1 MIKGTRFFSRRL
13 LPLLLAAV
21 MLLGMLPAL
30 TLPVLALPVLAEDPP
45 ASQKLTNTTDTVV
58 TYQGAVGTGR
68 APSLVVDG
76 DTSHNDNKYFV
87 VGNDQTQ
94 EKNETNPANPTYWIQ
109 LDLGKKYSL
118 TEMKL
123 FVYHGRALKNLVVLA
138 SDSSTFDTYRII
150 WNADKENFFGLGTG
164 DKEQFPNATV
174 AGDTITLAAPTEA
187 QYVRILNNGHTAGAG
202 QGAHYFEIEVY
213 GTEHTGGAPETRLY
227 NVAADCNVI
236 VNKWGGGSDRPNSW
250 LTDGIKDNAKYI
262 EVCKDKAQD
271 MNAPSYAQIDLGN
284 IYPVSKVNFWN
295 YWDDGRTL
303 KDLHIILSTTEDF
316 RDGTTKEVY
325 NANWTAAQNGL
336 EVQIDSGPFT
346 ARYVRIWNDGHD
358 KGKGGHYIEV
368 EVWSTEEK
376 KDPLPVPYQFRDV
389 LTIPTYEY
397 QGKTP
402 NNVTHPDV
410 LDFTLVNGA
419 GGTPLGTW
427 GGHRFWMAVT
437 PNQEGNSQFENPC
450 LVWSDDGKI
459 WSAEGIPNPLSVVER
474 EPDGT
479 HNCDNDVIYD
489 PVSNELWV
497 YYVWEQD
504 AQNYGQIGT
513 SNFKPSILRC
523 IRVAATQG
531 GSGFTYAVQKDAG
544 QENPYTDLVTSTY
557 HYDMQSP
564 AVVRRDANTWLMWSN
579 NSDQGV
585 APTGWNNQNGFVE
598 LRRST
603 NGTEWGEA
611 KSLKPTLVLQN
622 DWIPWHLD
630 VQWIPNVGAD
640 GSGEYWALICAYPK
654 GGGSNHT
661 DLFFAKSADG
671 ELWTTY
677 PNPILSPR
685 SGQWDQN
692 FIYRSSFTYD
702 ADGKLSVWYSGGK
715 EQPGNHWRIAYTEFE
730 NFLTDTLPTLGA
742 PYTPGTPTPPPAGED
757 GWVSVPASDDTNIHF
772 DGAWTYE
779 APNRFAGAEGSTAT
793 LYFYGSGI
801 RYYAQ
806 YETNFGEVEV
816 QIDDGTPETY
826 DLHRNAPGAMDNKIL
841 ERELEAGYHRITI
854 KRKHGGGLD
863 SGVIDLN
870 KFEVRYDT
878 SATISNHLY
887 GVSPTE
893 KTLWVDDTLQIS
905 ALVPFNATDKTV
917 TYTSSDTGKATVT
930 ATGLVTALTAGNVT
944 ITVKA
949 GQSEKTVAL
958 TIRSLEAG
966 ELRMTVDKDNPLFLH
981 GLYKYDGTG
990 YPANGLAGPL
1000 QGGKSIQGFWTALTG
1015 TDETGWKGPTVQAG
1029 NKTIH
1034 HAILIHA
1041 SGTVEGS
1048 AANKQWYLDRI
1059 AETKNDN
1066 IPFFLMVSNSHT
1078 GTFLDLD
1085 WLDGIYEQNENM
1097 MGVVFSENHNARISE
1112 RDRRITYMDALVKQA
1127 AKWGGYVINCD
1138 MNDAPKD
1145 SGGSDHGGTL
1155 EYFLNNETLYQTLKK
1170 YSQNYILLAKT
1181 TSAWSNVSYNS
1192 HESVALGAWLD
1203 GLCGNWGSLIDSWM
1217 WFIEGYGP
1225 QWGANTFS
1233 VQGGPEECRGP
1244 VSMPELLFAM
1254 RMVQQARTGATV
1266 FTFEHPDHAEAV
1278 GDNEGAKTYFTP
1290 NYKYSIAKAMEYMRD
1305 YAIPTREQVMQNT
1318 KVFYASSGGTL
1329 NKLGSNAANRLLD
1342 PLYGDSGS
1350 SGPNKGKNNGTT
1362 MMTYSTG
1369 RYSTIPSLPKMAQD
1383 PTGKDI
1389 LRMADVQALGG
1400 AAGIQNYFNAR
1411 YPQRYNGTGYA
1422 HYDELTKSWLTYN
1435 SNWFFDTRENSALHS
1450 KQNVSFQLTQNSF
1463 GANIEFEPYSML
1475 LVDEA
1480 QAGTLQFRFNNYW
1493 VDKNPI
1499 WEGYVKGTTPTWDS
1513 DNNRLMYNYLKDSYA
1528 QNTAHGES
1536 TWRKA
1541 TITISGLGAEP
1552 TLALTSSL
1560 AGQSK
1565 QIQTAFDAAA
1575 GTYTITLDGN
1585 GYQEFSLTN
1594 LVPAQ
1599 APAENWVSVPSRVNG
1614 NQLSPHIQFEEGWVV
1629 DKLDQEDPSSYTK
1642 GAQASL
1648 VFYGTGVRYF
1658 AQKDTNFGT
1667 AIVRLYRHNPSG
1679 EPILVETSEVDLNG
1693 EAAPA
1698 AKVYE
1703 KTGLTPD
1710 VYLISVEP
1718 KEGWNNADKNVI
1730 DLQKFEVNQTAIETV
1745 PTRVW
1750 SVEADP
1756 ASITVGGTSTLKTRL
1771 NFNAA
1776 VTAVSYAPSPD
1787 GKVTIDGNTV
1797 NGAARGTV
1805 TITATAA
1812 GSSKTTTLTVTG
1824 GTAGN
1829 WVYVDSHSGQI
1840 QYTGNW
1846 VDETS
1851 TNHYEGSAKEAN
1863 DAPGATASLTFTGTG
1878 FRWIGQMDSNY
1889 GRAWI
1894 YVDDVLVAI
1903 GNANSSTNPY
1913 QFTILEL
1920 HGLENKQ
1927 HTVRLAAESNAPV
1940 QVDAFAYYTGT
1951 DLDETVSS
1959 VALEPSG
1966 LIRLGDGESKP
1977 VLAMAMNAERVV
1989 VFRDDFRFTLE
2000 NDTIAGLSGDGKPQK
2015 TVTGK
2020 MAGRTRLHVTLPE
2033 LNDKSATAEIVV
2045 TSTEPATTPRMLVD
2059 AEHPL
2064 LLVSLYAN
2072 TKHPAWWDNSGIP
2085 GVPMQGHNTME
2096 GVWSLIPEDL
2106 KPYTAIQLHADDYL
2120 GHAWGGTG
2128 NKENLQKF
2136 YEYHV
2141 AIAQEKGI
2149 NLYLTLMTGGVP
2161 INTFRNL
2168 IDMDWL
2174 NNLID
2179 NNSCIKGVVFAEN
2192 HHNGDTDAVAQLTAE
2207 YLELFS
2213 SKGIYLVLTDI
2224 DDANHRMEKWFENDT
2239 LFKTAQKHHKY
2250 LVINSKSTSSSGYN
2264 TVRSFA
2270 LGTWLSG
2277 LADNWGALTDA
2288 WAWYEIRYH
2297 KLFEPVMNTTYED
2310 VRRVYTFPETL
2321 FAMNMLQSYVN
2332 GGTVFNAEHPFYCTG
2347 VYDEASWVLKESIIP
2362 TMRYMI
2368 ANPAATRKQVKDE
2381 IKAVYH
2387 TDSYLPTNFAEG
2399 LYGTAQD
2406 NNLLQT
2412 SGRYRTLP
2420 VLSSKLSDAEASAFG
2435 RVLKSAD
2442 LADKINILNAQ
2453 YPELSTGDAFVETLL
2468 GGGAGQTGRR
2478 LLIMNSLFN
2487 ENKNQSATLTPTDAT
2502 FATSMGFTL
2511 TPHTY
2516 LIAHETADSIKIDL
2530 NNFRTDK
2537 DELWVPG
2544 ESENPDW
2551 TSFGNDWNGDHKDYV
2566 QDYMKYHI
2574 SNPKL
2579 DKDRDLRSTV
2589 ITLHTGERPTAV
2601 VTRNGG
2607 STKLADDKFYTET
2620 YENGIYT
2627 LTITHNGQ
2635 VNVTI
2640 RKGGAEPTP
2649 TVTDFRLTTDP
2660 SPLTSAGGKAML
2672 TLTGTNLPD
2681 GTKFYWGT
2689 NQAMLTS
2696 VDAEGSDAFRSAEV
2710 KLLENTGTDAVT
2722 YYFRYSLDGTTLA
2735 GELTATVPG
2744 TGGGTQPTEPSVTD
2758 YSVAPT
2764 ELPSNGGMITVT
2776 LAGTNLQNG
2785 IQIKVGTITAKTS
2798 GDAAEQTATLTLP
2811 ANYSSSSVSYTVQ
2824 YSLNGTDWFGGKTV
2838 RVSGHYTPP
2847 VGPVTPSVPT
2857 KPGVPERDPFPFTDV
2872 SRSSWYYDSVRAA
2885 WEKDLIDGVTRTLYK
2900 PDDTL
2905 TVAQAIKL
2913 SAALHQMLN
2922 NNGKVTL
2929 RNGSPYWYSSYVSYA
2944 VDNGII
2950 EKMYLDY
2957 TPAQMN
2963 TPVKRNEFV
2972 HIFYGAMSDYRQI
2985 NTVADNKIPDV
2996 ITTDTYA
3003 LEIYTFY
3010 RAGILTGSDKNGTF
3024 YPTNDIKRSEVAAI
3038 LSRMY
3043 DKTARKTVSLP

>member
-21 MLLGMLPAL
+21 MLLSMMPAL
-30 TLPVLALPVLAEDPP
+30 TLPVLAEEPPALTNVAQGKNVSIHGPTSGADRPASWLTDGITDSGKYVEISKDTEQNSTDPSYAQIDLGTSYDIAKVEFWNYWDDGRTLVGLVILASEKGTFAEDDRTVIFN
-45 ASQKLTNTTDTVV
+45 SDT
-58 TYQGAVGTGR
+58 
-68 APSLVVDG
+68 
-76 DTSHNDNKYFV
+76 
-87 VGNDQTQ
+87 
-94 EKNETNPANPTYWIQ
+94 
-109 LDLGKKYSL
+109 
-118 TEMKL
+118 
-123 FVYHGRALKNLVVLA
+123 
-138 SDSSTFDTYRII
+138 
-150 WNADKENFFGLGTG
+150 ENFFGFGVGTDASYKSVSAG
-164 DKEQFPNATV
+164 LSVEKEAR
-174 AGDTITLAAPTEA
+174 GR
-187 QYVRILNNGHTAGAG
+187 YVRVMNNGHDGGTPG
-202 QGAHYFEIEVY
+202 QKKHGGHYTEIKVY
-213 GTEHTGGAPETRLY
+213 GTEHTGAVTPPEPTLH
-227 NVAADCNVI
+227 NVAAGCNVI
-236 VNKWGGGSDRPNSW
+236 VNKWGGGNDRPNSW

-262 EVCKDKAQD
+262 EVCKDKAQNTSD
-271 MNAPSYAQIDLGN
+271 PSYAQIDLGN
-284 IYPVSKVNFWN
+284 EYPVSKVNFWN

-316 RDGTTKEVY
+316 QTGTTKEIY
-325 NANWTAAQNGL
+325 NDNWQATEAGL
-336 EVQIDSGPFT
+336 DVSVTDDPYN

-389 LTIPTYEY
+389 LKIPTYSY
-397 QGKTP
+397 TAQGGQTQKAEWDT
-402 NNVTHPDV
+402 THPDV
-410 LDFTLVNGA
+410 IDFAKTSKE
-419 GGTPLGTW
+419 GGKW
-427 GGHRFWMAVT
+427 GGYRYWMVLT
-437 PNQEGNSQFENPC
+437 PNQDGYSQYENPC
-450 LVWSDDGKI
+450 LAASNDGVN
-459 WSAEGIPNPLSVVER
+459 WVVPNGIENPLSGVKH
-474 EPDGT
+474 EPAGT
-479 HNCDNDVIYD
+479 HNCDTDLVYNPDSD
-489 PVSNELWV
+489 ELWV

-504 AQNYGQIGT
+504 SPAGT
-513 SNFKPSILRC
+513 PSNLRL
-523 IRVAATQG
+523 IRVKEKND
-531 GSGFTYAVQKDAG
+531 GF
-544 QENPYTDLVTSTY
+544 EITSTTDGKPY
-557 HYDMQSP
+557 ERLINSQYRYDMQSP
-564 AVVRRDANTWLMWSN
+564 AVVRRNANTWLMWSN
-579 NSDQGV
+579 NSDSDNSGNGWQSQV
-585 APTGWNNQNGFVE
+585 AFVE
-598 LRRST
+598 LYTSADGKNWT
-603 NGTEWGEA
+603 N
-611 KSLKPTLVLQN
+611 KQSLADTLVLKGA
-622 DWIPWHLD
+622 DGIASYIPWHLD
-630 VQWIPNVGAD
+630 VQWVESQNK
-640 GSGEYWALICAYPK
+640 YWGLFCAYPK
-654 GGGSNHT
+654 GGNT
-661 DLFFAKSADG
+661 NRTYLLFGTSEDG
-671 ELWTTY
+671 KTWLTY
-677 PNPILSPR
+677 PKPLLAPR
-685 SGQWDQN
+685 DNKWDNN
-692 FIYRSSFTYD
+692 FIYRSTFIYD
-702 ADGKLSVWYSGGK
+702 DASGTLQVWYSGGK
-715 EQPGNHWRIAYTEFE
+715 SGGWRIAYTEFE

-757 GWVSVPASDDTNIHF
+757 GWVSVLASDDTNIHF

-826 DLHRNAPGAMDNKIL
+826 DLHRDTAGAMDNKIL
-841 ERELEAGYHRITI
+841 EKELEAGYHRITI

-981 GLYKYDGTG
+981 GLYKYDGPG

-1015 TDETGWKGPTVQAG
+1015 TDETGWNGPTVQAG

-1097 MGVVFSENHNARISE
+1097 MGVVFSENHNAGISE

-1145 SGGSDHGGTL
+1145 TGSSDHGGTL

-1350 SGPNKGKNNGTT
+1350 SGPNKGKNNRTT

-1369 RYSTIPSLPKMAQD
+1369 RYGTIPSLPKLAQA

-1389 LRMADVQALGG
+1389 LTMTDVQALGG
-1400 AAGIQNYFNAR
+1400 ASGIQNYFNAR

-1528 QNTAHGES
+1528 QNTAHGEN

-1585 GYQEFSLTN
+1585 GYQEFTLTN

-1629 DKLDQEDPSSYTK
+1629 DKLNQEDPSSYTK

-1667 AIVRLYRHNPSG
+1667 AIVRLYRHSPSG
-1679 EPILVETSEVDLNG
+1679 EAILVETSEVDLNG
-1693 EAAPA
+1693 AAAPA

-1750 SVEADP
+1750 SVEANP

-1787 GKVTIDGNTV
+1787 GKVTIAGDTV
-1797 NGAARGTV
+1797 TGVARGTV

-1863 DAPGATASLTFTGTG
+1863 DAPSATASLTFTGTG

-1927 HTVRLAAESNAPV
+1927 HTVRLEAESNAPV

-2000 NDTIAGLSGDGKPQK
+2000 NDTIAGLSGDGKTQK

-2141 AIAQEKGI
+2141 AIAQKKGI

-2174 NNLID
+2174 NDLID

-2368 ANPAATRKQVKDE
+2368 ANPAATREQVKGE

-2589 ITLHTGERPTAV
+2589 ITLHTGERPAAV

-2607 STKLADDKFYTET
+2607 STKLADDNFYTEA
-2620 YENGIYT
+2620 YENGVYT

-2681 GTKFYWGT
+2681 GTKFHWGT
-2689 NQAMLTS
+2689 DQAMLTP
-2696 VDAEGSDAFRSAEV
+2696 VDAEGSDASRSAEV

-2776 LAGTNLQNG
+2776 LTGTNLQNG
-2785 IQIKVGTITAKTS
+2785 IQIKAGTITAKTS
-2798 GDAAEQTATLTLP
+2798 GDAAKQTATLTLP

-2838 RVSGHYTPP
+2838 RVSGRYTPP

-2929 RNGSPYWYSSYVSYA
+2929 RNGSPHWYSSYVSYA

-3038 LSRMY
+3038 LSRIY

>member
-30 TLPVLALPVLAEDPP
+30 TLPVLAEDPP
-45 ASQKLTNTTDTVV
+45 ALTNVAQGKNVSIHGPTSGADRPASWLTDGITDSGKYVEISKD
-58 TYQGAVGTGR
+58 TEQNRTD
-68 APSLVVDG
+68 PS
-76 DTSHNDNKYFV
+76 YA
-87 VGNDQTQ
+87 Q
-94 EKNETNPANPTYWIQ
+94 I
-109 LDLGKKYSL
+109 DLGASYDIAKVEFWNYWDD
-118 TEMKL
+118 
-123 FVYHGRALKNLVVLA
+123 GRTLIGLVILA
-138 SDSSTFDTYRII
+138 SEKGTFAEDDRTVIFNSDT
-150 WNADKENFFGLGTG
+150 ENFFGFGVGT
-164 DKEQFPNATV
+164 DASYKSV
-174 AGDTITLAAPTEA
+174 SAGLSVERAAMGR
-187 QYVRILNNGHTAGAG
+187 YVRVMNNGHDGGTPG
-202 QGAHYFEIEVY
+202 QKKHGGHYTEIKVY
-213 GTEHTGGAPETRLY
+213 GTEHTGTVTPPETTLH
-227 NVAADCNVI
+227 NVAAGCNVTL
-236 VNKWGGGSDRPNSW
+236 NKDIPGADRPASW

-284 IYPVSKVNFWN
+284 EYPVSKVNFWN
-295 YWDDGRTL
+295 YWSDGRTL

-316 RDGTTKEVY
+316 RDGTTKEIY
-325 NANWTAAQNGL
+325 NDNWQATASGL
-336 EVQIDSGPFT
+336 EAPVTDDPYN

-358 KGKGGHYIEV
+358 KGAKMGGHYIEV

-376 KDPLPVPYQFRDV
+376 KDPLPVPYQLRDV
-389 LTIPTYEY
+389 LKIPTYSY
-397 QGKTP
+397 TAQGGQTQKAEWDT
-402 NNVTHPDV
+402 THPDV
-410 LDFTLVNGA
+410 IDFAKTSKE
-419 GGTPLGTW
+419 GGKW
-427 GGHRFWMAVT
+427 GGYRYWMVLT
-437 PNQEGNSQFENPC
+437 PNQDGYSQYENPC
-450 LVWSDDGKI
+450 LAASNDGVN
-459 WSAEGIPNPLSVVER
+459 WVVPNGIENPLSGVKH
-474 EPDGT
+474 EPTGT
-479 HNCDNDVIYD
+479 HNCDTDLVYNPDSD
-489 PVSNELWV
+489 ELWV

-504 AQNYGQIGT
+504 SPAGT
-513 SNFKPSILRC
+513 PSNLRL
-523 IRVAATQG
+523 IRVKEDGNSFAI
-531 GSGFTYAVQKDAG
+531 
-544 QENPYTDLVTSTY
+544 TSTTDDKPY
-557 HYDMQSP
+557 ERLINSQYRYDMQSP
-564 AVVRRDANTWLMWSN
+564 AVVRRNANTWLMWSN
-579 NSDQGV
+579 NSDSNNSGNGWQSQV
-585 APTGWNNQNGFVE
+585 AFVE
-598 LRRST
+598 LYTST
-603 NGTEWGEA
+603 DGKNWTN
-611 KSLKPTLVLQN
+611 KQSLADTLVLKGA
-622 DWIPWHLD
+622 DGIASYIPWHLD
-630 VQWIPNVGAD
+630 VQWVESQNK
-640 GSGEYWALICAYPK
+640 YWGLFCAYPK
-654 GGGSNHT
+654 GGNT
-661 DLFFAKSADG
+661 NRTYLLFGTSEDG
-671 ELWTTY
+671 KTWTTY
-677 PNPILSPR
+677 QKPLLAPR
-685 SGQWDQN
+685 DNKWDNN
-692 FIYRSSFTYD
+692 FIYRSTFIYD
-702 ADGKLSVWYSGGK
+702 DASGTLQVWYSGGK
-715 EQPGNHWRIAYTEFE
+715 SGGWRIAYTEFE
-730 NFLTDTLPTLGA
+730 NFLTNTLPTLGE
-742 PYTPGTPTPPPAGED
+742 PYTPGTPTPPPASED

-816 QIDDGTPETY
+816 QIDDGTPETH
-826 DLHRNAPGAMDNKIL
+826 DLHRDKPGAMDNKIL
-841 ERELEAGYHRITI
+841 EKELEAGYHRITI

-887 GVSPTE
+887 GVSPTK

-917 TYTSSDTGKATVT
+917 TYTSSDTDKATVT
-930 ATGLVTALTAGNVT
+930 AAGLVTALTAGDVA

-981 GLYKYDGTG
+981 GLYKYDGKG

-1097 MGVVFSENHNARISE
+1097 MGVVFSENHNANISE

-1145 SGGSDHGGTL
+1145 TGSSDHGGTL

-1181 TSAWSNVSYNS
+1181 TSAWSYVSYNS

-1225 QWGANTFS
+1225 QWGDSTFD
-1233 VQGGPEECRGP
+1233 VFGGAEECRGP

-1369 RYSTIPSLPKMAQD
+1369 RYGTIPSLPKMAQD
-1383 PTGKDI
+1383 PTDKDI

-1435 SNWFFDTRENSALHS
+1435 SNWFFDTRESSALHS

-1463 GANIEFEPYSML
+1463 GANIEFAPYSML

-1513 DNNRLMYNYLKDSYA
+1513 DYNRLMYNYLKDSYA
-1528 QNTAHGES
+1528 QNTAHDES
-1536 TWRKA
+1536 TCRKA

-1585 GYQEFSLTN
+1585 GYQEFTLTN

-1599 APAENWVSVPSRVNG
+1599 APAENWVSVPSRVND

-1629 DKLDQEDPSSYTK
+1629 DKLNQEDPSSYTK

-1693 EAAPA
+1693 AAALA

-1730 DLQKFEVNQTAIETV
+1730 DLQKFEVDQTAIETV

-1750 SVEADP
+1750 SVEANP

-1776 VTAVSYAPSPD
+1776 DTAVSYAASPG
-1787 GKVTIDGNTV
+1787 GKVTIDGSTV
-1797 NGAARGTV
+1797 TGAARGTV

-1846 VDETS
+1846 GDENS
-1851 TNHYEGSAKEAN
+1851 ANHYEGSAKEAN

-1927 HTVRLAAESNAPV
+1927 HTVRLEAESNAPV

-1966 LIRLGDGESKP
+1966 LIRLGDGESKR

-2000 NDTIAGLSGDGKPQK
+2000 NDTIAGLSGDGKTQK

-2072 TKHPAWWDNSGIP
+2072 TKHPAWWDNSGVP

-2141 AIAQEKGI
+2141 AIAQKKGI

-2174 NNLID
+2174 NDLID

-2192 HHNGDTDAVAQLTAE
+2192 HHNGDTGAVAQLTAE

-2368 ANPAATRKQVKDE
+2368 ANPAATREQVKDE

-2420 VLSSKLSDAEASAFG
+2420 VLSSKLSAAEASAFG

-2453 YPELSTGDAFVETLL
+2453 YLELSTGDAFVETLL

-2589 ITLHTGERPTAV
+2589 ITLHTEERPTAV

-2607 STKLADDKFYTET
+2607 STKLADDNFYTET
-2620 YENGIYT
+2620 YENGVYT

-2640 RKGGAEPTP
+2640 RK
-2649 TVTDFRLTTDP
+2649 
-2660 SPLTSAGGKAML
+2660 
-2672 TLTGTNLPD
+2672 
-2681 GTKFYWGT
+2681 
-2689 NQAMLTS
+2689 
-2696 VDAEGSDAFRSAEV
+2696 
-2710 KLLENTGTDAVT
+2710 
-2722 YYFRYSLDGTTLA
+2722 
-2735 GELTATVPG
+2735 
-2744 TGGGTQPTEPSVTD
+2744 GGTQPTEPSVTD

-2785 IQIKVGTITAKTS
+2785 IQIKAGTITAKTS
-2798 GDAAEQTATLTLP
+2798 GDAAKQMATLTLP
-2811 ANYSSSSVSYTVQ
+2811 ANYSSSSVNYTVQ

-2838 RVSGHYTPP
+2838 RVSGRYTPP

-2963 TPVKRNEFV
+2963 APVKRNEFV

-3003 LEIYTFY
+3003 SEIYTFY

>member
-30 TLPVLALPVLAEDPP
+30 TLPVLAEDPP
-45 ASQKLTNTTDTVV
+45 ALTNVAQGKNVSIHGPTSGADRPASWLTDGITESGKYVEISKD
-58 TYQGAVGTGR
+58 TEQNSTD
-68 APSLVVDG
+68 PS
-76 DTSHNDNKYFV
+76 YA
-87 VGNDQTQ
+87 Q
-94 EKNETNPANPTYWIQ
+94 I
-109 LDLGKKYSL
+109 DLGTSYDITKVEFWNYWDD
-118 TEMKL
+118 
-123 FVYHGRALKNLVVLA
+123 GRTLVGLVILA
-138 SDSSTFDTYRII
+138 SEKGTFAEDDRTVIFNSDT
-150 WNADKENFFGLGTG
+150 ENFFGFGVGTDASYKSVSAG
-164 DKEQFPNATV
+164 LSVEKEAR
-174 AGDTITLAAPTEA
+174 GR
-187 QYVRILNNGHTAGAG
+187 YVRVMNNGHDGGTPG
-202 QGAHYFEIEVY
+202 QKKHGGHYMEIKVY
-213 GTEHTGGAPETRLY
+213 GTEHTGGAPETTLY
-227 NVAADCNVI
+227 NVAAGCNVI

-262 EVCKDKAQD
+262 EVCKDKAQNTSD
-271 MNAPSYAQIDLGN
+271 PSYAQIDLGN
-284 IYPVSKVNFWN
+284 EYPVSKVNFWN
-295 YWDDGRTL
+295 YWQDNRTL
-303 KDLHIILSTTEDF
+303 NSLHILLSTTADF
-316 RDGTTKEVY
+316 QTENTKEIY
-325 NANWTAAQNGL
+325 SGNWQPAKEGL
-336 EVQIDSGPFT
+336 TVLVQDAPFE

-368 EVWSTEEK
+368 EVLSTEDK
-376 KDPLPVPYQFRDV
+376 KAPLPAEYKNRDV
-389 LTIPTYEY
+389 LQIPTYSY
-397 QGKTP
+397 TAQGGQAQKAEWDA
-402 NNVTHPDV
+402 THPDV
-410 LDFTLVNGA
+410 IDFTKTNKA
-419 GGTPLGTW
+419 GGKW
-427 GGHRFWMAVT
+427 GGYRYWMALT
-437 PNQEGNSQFENPC
+437 PNQDGYSQYENPC
-450 LVWSDDGKI
+450 LAASHDGI
-459 WSAEGIPNPLSVVER
+459 NWVVPNGIENPLSNVEH
-474 EPDGT
+474 EPTGT
-479 HNCDNDVIYD
+479 HNCDTDLVYNPDSD
-489 PVSNELWV
+489 ELWV
-497 YYVWEQD
+497 YYVWERDQP
-504 AQNYGQIGT
+504 AGT
-513 SNFKPSILRC
+513 PSNLRL
-523 IRVAATQG
+523 IRVKEKNNSFEITSTTG
-531 GSGFTYAVQKDAG
+531 G
-544 QENPYTDLVTSTY
+544 NPYESLINSQY
-557 HYDMQSP
+557 RYDMQSP
-564 AVVRRDANTWLMWSN
+564 AIVRRGADNWLMWSN
-579 NSDQGV
+579 NSDSDNSGNGWQSQV
-585 APTGWNNQNGFVE
+585 AFVE
-598 LRRST
+598 LRTST
-603 NGTEWGEA
+603 DGKNWTN
-611 KSLKPTLVLQN
+611 KQSLADTLVLKGT
-622 DWIPWHLD
+622 DGIDSYIPWHLD
-630 VQWIPNVGAD
+630 VQWVEGQ
-640 GSGEYWALICAYPK
+640 GEYWGLFCAYPR
-654 GGGSNHT
+654 GGNT
-661 DLFFAKSADG
+661 TRTYLLFATSKDG
-671 ELWTTY
+671 KTWTTY
-677 PNPILSPR
+677 PKPLISPR
-685 SGQWDQN
+685 DNKWDNN
-692 FIYRSSFTYD
+692 FIYRSTFVYD
-702 ADGKLSVWYSGGK
+702 DASGTLQVWYSGGK
-715 EQPGNHWRIAYTEFE
+715 SGGWRIAYTEFE

-757 GWVSVPASDDTNIHF
+757 GWVPVPASDDTNIHF

-779 APNRFAGAEGSTAT
+779 APNRFADAEGSTAT

-826 DLHRNAPGAMDNKIL
+826 DLHRDTAGAMDNKIL
-841 ERELEAGYHRITI
+841 EKELEADYHRITI

-917 TYTSSDTGKATVT
+917 TYTSSDTDKATVT
-930 ATGLVTALTAGNVT
+930 ATGLVTALAAGDVT

-958 TIRSLEAG
+958 TIRSLDAG
-966 ELRMTVDKDNPLFLH
+966 ALRMTVDKDNPLFLH
-981 GLYKYDGTG
+981 GLYKYDGKG

-1015 TDETGWKGPTVQAG
+1015 SDATGWQGPTVQAG
-1029 NKTIH
+1029 NKTVH

-1048 AANKQWYLDRI
+1048 EANKKWYLDRI
-1059 AETKNDN
+1059 AETKKDN

-1078 GTFLDLD
+1078 GAFLDLD

-1097 MGVVFSENHNARISE
+1097 MGVVFSENHNAGISE

-1145 SGGSDHGGTL
+1145 SGGSDYGGTL

-1369 RYSTIPSLPKMAQD
+1369 RYGTIPSLPKLAQA

-1389 LRMADVQALGG
+1389 LTMTDVQALGG
-1400 AAGIQNYFNAR
+1400 ASGIQNYFNAR

-1450 KQNVSFQLTQNSF
+1450 KQNVSFQFTQNSF
-1463 GANIEFEPYSML
+1463 GANIEFEPYSMF

-1528 QNTAHGES
+1528 QNTAHSEN

-1585 GYQEFSLTN
+1585 GYQEFTLTN

-1629 DKLDQEDPSSYTK
+1629 DKLNQEDPSSYTK

-1693 EAAPA
+1693 AAAPA

-1776 VTAVSYAPSPD
+1776 DTAVSYAASPD
-1787 GKVTIDGNTV
+1787 GKVTIDGSTV
-1797 NGAARGTV
+1797 TGAARGTV

-1927 HTVRLAAESNAPV
+1927 HTVRLEAESNAPV

-2000 NDTIAGLSGDGKPQK
+2000 NDTIAGLSGNGKTQK

-2149 NLYLTLMTGGVP
+2149 NIYLTLMTGGVP

-2174 NNLID
+2174 NDLID

-2239 LFKTAQKHHKY
+2239 LFKAAQKHHKY

>member
-30 TLPVLALPVLAEDPP
+30 TLPVLAEEPTAV
-45 ASQKLTNTTDTVV
+45 KLTTVATEV
-58 TYQGAVGTGR
+58 TSKGKTGDNR
-68 APSLVVDG
+68 LPAQVVNGNKSSG
-76 DTSHNDNKYFV
+76 DYYV
-87 VGNDQTQ
+87 VGNDQDQ
-94 EKNETNPANPTYWIQ
+94 VKNTETPMDPAYWLQ
-109 LDLGKKYSL
+109 LNLGKKYSVSEL
-118 TEMKL
+118 KL
-123 FVYHGRALKNLVVLA
+123 WIYYDDNRYLNNLIILAADDKEFTQNARVV
-138 SDSSTFDTYRII
+138 
-150 WNADKENFFGLGTG
+150 WNADKENFFGLGAGANEDMPPSTAAG
-164 DKEQFPNATV
+164 YTV
-174 AGDTITLAAPTEA
+174 TLPKAEDA
-187 QYVRILNNGHTAGAG
+187 QYLRFLNKGNNKN
-202 QGAHYFEIEVY
+202 QGAHWVEIEVY
-213 GTEHTGGAPETRLY
+213 GTEHTGGGTPP
-227 NVAADCNVI
+227 VATLRNAAANRPAT
-236 VNKWGGGSDRPNSW
+236 VNKDGSVDPNRDPSL
-250 LTDGIKDNAKYI
+250 LTDGNKEKANYTEISR
-262 EVCKDKAQD
+262 DKKQD
-271 MNAPSYAQIDLGN
+271 TNDPSYAQIDLGN
-284 IYPVSKVNFWN
+284 VYAVSEVRFWN
-295 YWDDGRTL
+295 HWDGREL
-303 KDLHIILSTTEDF
+303 KALHILISENADFQSSTEI
-316 RDGTTKEVY
+316 Y
-325 NANWTAAQNGL
+325 NSNWTPTAEGLTVQTPNGAP
-336 EVQIDSGPFT
+336 IN
-346 ARYVRIWNDGHD
+346 ARYVRVWNDGYVNGNH
-358 KGKGGHYIEV
+358 GGHYVEIEV
-368 EVWSTEEK
+368 MTTEDDKGEQPAEYN
-376 KDPLPVPYQFRDV
+376 DRDV
-389 LTIPTYEY
+389 LKIPTYSY
-397 QGKTP
+397 TAQGGQAQKAEWDT
-402 NNVTHPDV
+402 THPDV
-410 LDFTLVNGA
+410 IDFAKTSKE
-419 GGTPLGTW
+419 GGKW
-427 GGHRFWMAVT
+427 GGYRYWMVLT
-437 PNQEGNSQFENPC
+437 PNQDGYSQYENPC
-450 LVWSDDGKI
+450 LAASNDGVN
-459 WSAEGIPNPLSVVER
+459 WVVPNGIENPLSGVKH
-474 EPDGT
+474 EPAGT
-479 HNCDNDVIYD
+479 HNCDTDLVYNPDSD
-489 PVSNELWV
+489 ELWV

-504 AQNYGQIGT
+504 SPAGT
-513 SNFKPSILRC
+513 PSNLRL
-523 IRVAATQG
+523 IRVKEKND
-531 GSGFTYAVQKDAG
+531 GFEITSTTDG
-544 QENPYTDLVTSTY
+544 NPYERLINSQY
-557 HYDMQSP
+557 RYDMQSP

-579 NSDQGV
+579 NSDSDNSGNGWQSQV
-585 APTGWNNQNGFVE
+585 AFVE
-598 LRRST
+598 LYTST
-603 NGTEWGEA
+603 DGKNWTN
-611 KSLKPTLVLQN
+611 KQSLADTLVLKGA
-622 DWIPWHLD
+622 DGIASYIPWHLD
-630 VQWIPNVGAD
+630 VQWVESQNK
-640 GSGEYWALICAYPK
+640 YWGLFCAYPK
-654 GGGSNHT
+654 GGNT
-661 DLFFAKSADG
+661 NRTYLLFGTSEDG
-671 ELWTTY
+671 KTWLTY
-677 PNPILSPR
+677 PKPLLAPR
-685 SGQWDQN
+685 DNKWDNN
-692 FIYRSSFTYD
+692 FIYRSTFIYD
-702 ADGKLSVWYSGGK
+702 DASGTLQVWYSGGK
-715 EQPGNHWRIAYTEFE
+715 SGGWRIAYTEFE
-730 NFLTDTLPTLGA
+730 NFLMNTLPTLGD

-905 ALVPFNATDKTV
+905 ALVPFNATDKAI
-917 TYTSSDTGKATVT
+917 TYTSSDQNKATVT
-930 ATGLVTALTAGNVT
+930 DTGLVTALAAGEVT
-944 ITVKA
+944 ITVAA
-949 GQSEKTVAL
+949 GTVQKIVQL

-966 ELRMTVDKDNPLFLH
+966 ELRMTVDVDNPLFLH
-981 GLYKYDGTG
+981 GLYKYDGKG
-990 YPANGLAGPL
+990 YPENGLAGPL

-1015 TDETGWKGPTVQAG
+1015 TDETGWQGPTVQAG

-1078 GTFLDLD
+1078 GTFLDLN

-1097 MGVVFSENHNARISE
+1097 MGVVFSENHNAGISE

-1138 MNDAPKD
+1138 MNDAPQD
-1145 SGGSDHGGTL
+1145 SGGSDYGGTL

-1369 RYSTIPSLPKMAQD
+1369 RYGTIPSLPKLAQA

-1389 LRMADVQALGG
+1389 LTMTDVQALGG

-1450 KQNVSFQLTQNSF
+1450 KQNVSFQFTQNSF

-1585 GYQEFSLTN
+1585 GYQEFTLTN

-1599 APAENWVSVPSRVNG
+1599 ASAENWVSVPSRVNG

-1693 EAAPA
+1693 AAAPA

-1787 GKVTIDGNTV
+1787 GKVTIAGDTV
-1797 NGAARGTV
+1797 TGVARGTV

-1829 WVYVDSHSGQI
+1829 WVSVDSHSGQI

-1927 HTVRLAAESNAPV
+1927 HTVRLEAESNAPV

-2000 NDTIAGLSGDGKPQK
+2000 NDTIAGLSGDGKTQK

-2072 TKHPAWWDNSGIP
+2072 TKHPAWWDNSGVP

-2297 KLFEPVMNTTYED
+2297 KLFEPVMDTTYED

-2368 ANPAATRKQVKDE
+2368 ANPAATREQVKDE

-2420 VLSSKLSDAEASAFG
+2420 VLSSKLSAAEASAFG

-2453 YPELSTGDAFVETLL
+2453 YLELSTGDAFVETLL

-2589 ITLHTGERPTAV
+2589 ITLHTGDRPTAV

-2607 STKLADDKFYTET
+2607 STKLADDNFYTET
-2620 YENGIYT
+2620 YENGVYT

-2640 RKGGAEPTP
+2640 RKGSAQPVP
-2649 TVTDFRLTTDP
+2649 TVNDFRLTTDP
-2660 SPLTSAGGKAML
+2660 SPLTSAGGTATL
-2672 TLTGTNLPD
+2672 TLTGTNLPE

-2689 NQAMLTS
+2689 DQAMLTP
-2696 VDAEGSDAFRSAEV
+2696 VDAEVSDASRSAEV
-2710 KLLENTGTDAVT
+2710 KLPENTGTDAVT

-2785 IQIKVGTITAKTS
+2785 IQIKAGTITAKTS

-2811 ANYSSSSVSYTVQ
+2811 ANYSSSSVNYTVQ
-2824 YSLNGTDWFGGKTV
+2824 YSLNGVDWVGGKTV
-2838 RVSGHYTPP
+2838 RVSGRYTPP

-2985 NTVADNKIPDV
+2985 NTVADNKIPDI

>member
-30 TLPVLALPVLAEDPP
+30 TLPVLAEDPP
-45 ASQKLTNTTDTVV
+45 ALTNVAQGKNVSIHGPTSGADRPASWLTDGITDSGKYVEISKD
-58 TYQGAVGTGR
+58 TEQNSTD
-68 APSLVVDG
+68 PS
-76 DTSHNDNKYFV
+76 YA
-87 VGNDQTQ
+87 Q
-94 EKNETNPANPTYWIQ
+94 I
-109 LDLGKKYSL
+109 DLGASYDIAKVEFWNYWDD
-118 TEMKL
+118 
-123 FVYHGRALKNLVVLA
+123 GRTLIGLVILA
-138 SDSSTFDTYRII
+138 SEKGTFAEDDCTVIFNSDT
-150 WNADKENFFGLGTG
+150 ENFFGFGVGT
-164 DKEQFPNATV
+164 DASYKSV
-174 AGDTITLAAPTEA
+174 SAGLSVEKAARGR
-187 QYVRILNNGHTAGAG
+187 YVRVMNNGHDGGTPG
-202 QGAHYFEIEVY
+202 QKKQGGHYTEIKVY
-213 GTEHTGGAPETRLY
+213 GTEHTGGAPETTLY
-227 NVAADCNVI
+227 NVAAGCSVI

-295 YWDDGRTL
+295 YWEDGRTL
-303 KDLHIILSTTEDF
+303 KDLHIILSTTADF
-316 RDGTTKEVY
+316 RDGTTKEIY
-325 NANWTAAQNGL
+325 NADWAAVQTGL
-336 EVQIDSGPFT
+336 EVSVDSPFT
-346 ARYVRIWNDGHD
+346 ARYVRIWNNGHD
-358 KGKGGHYIEV
+358 KGNGGHYIEV
-368 EVWSTEEK
+368 EVMSTEAK
-376 KDPLPVPYQFRDV
+376 KDPLPEEYRLRDR
-389 LTIPTYEY
+389 LKIPTYSYTAQSGQKAKAEWD
-397 QGKTP
+397 T
-402 NNVTHPDV
+402 THPDV
-410 LDFTLVNGA
+410 VDFAKTSKD
-419 GGTPLGTW
+419 GGKW
-427 GGHRFWMAVT
+427 GGYRYWMVLT
-437 PNQEGNSQFENPC
+437 PNQDGYSQYENPC
-450 LVWSDDGKI
+450 LAASNDGVN
-459 WSAEGIPNPLSVVER
+459 WVVPNGIENPLSGVKH
-474 EPDGT
+474 EPTGT
-479 HNCDNDVIYD
+479 HNCDTDLVYNPDSD
-489 PVSNELWV
+489 ELWV

-504 AQNYGQIGT
+504 SPAGT
-513 SNFKPSILRC
+513 PSNLRL
-523 IRVAATQG
+523 IRVKEDGNSFAI
-531 GSGFTYAVQKDAG
+531 
-544 QENPYTDLVTSTY
+544 TSTTDGKPY
-557 HYDMQSP
+557 ERLINSQYRYDMQSP

-579 NSDQGV
+579 NSDSDNSGNGWQSQV
-585 APTGWNNQNGFVE
+585 AFVE
-598 LRRST
+598 LYTST
-603 NGTEWGEA
+603 DGKNWTN
-611 KSLKPTLVLQN
+611 KQSLADTLVLKGA
-622 DWIPWHLD
+622 DGIASYIPWHLD
-630 VQWIPNVGAD
+630 VQWVESQNK
-640 GSGEYWALICAYPK
+640 YWGLFCAYPK
-654 GGGSNHT
+654 GGNT
-661 DLFFAKSADG
+661 NRTYLLFGTSEDG
-671 ELWTTY
+671 KTWTTY
-677 PNPILSPR
+677 PKPLISPR
-685 SGQWDQN
+685 DNEWDNN
-692 FIYRSSFTYD
+692 FIYRSTFIYD
-702 ADGKLSVWYSGGK
+702 DASGTLQVWYSGGK
-715 EQPGNHWRIAYTEFE
+715 SGGWRIAYTEFE
-730 NFLTDTLPTLGA
+730 NFLTNTLPTLGA
-742 PYTPGTPTPPPAGED
+742 PYTPDTPTPPPAGED

-930 ATGLVTALTAGNVT
+930 ATGLVTALTAGDVT

-966 ELRMTVDKDNPLFLH
+966 ALRMTVDKDNPLFLH
-981 GLYKYDGTG
+981 GLYKYDGKG

-1097 MGVVFSENHNARISE
+1097 MGVVFSENHNAGISE

-1318 KVFYASSGGTL
+1318 KVFYASSDGTL

-1369 RYSTIPSLPKMAQD
+1369 RYGTIPSLPKMAQD

-1435 SNWFFDTRENSALHS
+1435 SNWFFDTRESSALHS

-1585 GYQEFSLTN
+1585 GYQEFTLTN

-1629 DKLDQEDPSSYTK
+1629 DKLNQEDPSSYTK

-1679 EPILVETSEVDLNG
+1679 EPILVETSEVDLNAA
-1693 EAAPA
+1693 AAPA

-1750 SVEADP
+1750 SVEANP

-1787 GKVTIDGNTV
+1787 GKVTIAGDTV
-1797 NGAARGTV
+1797 TGVARGTV

-1903 GNANSSTNPY
+1903 GNANSSTNSY

-1927 HTVRLAAESNAPV
+1927 HTVRLEAESNAPV

-1966 LIRLGDGESKP
+1966 LIRLGDGESKR

-2000 NDTIAGLSGDGKPQK
+2000 NDTIAGLSGDGKTQK

-2072 TKHPAWWDNSGIP
+2072 TKHPAWWDNSGVP

-2096 GVWSLIPEDL
+2096 GVWRLIPEDL

-2192 HHNGDTDAVAQLTAE
+2192 HHNGDTNAVAQLTAE

-2239 LFKTAQKHHKY
+2239 LFKAAQKHHKY

-2297 KLFEPVMNTTYED
+2297 KLFEAPEATSYED

-2368 ANPAATRKQVKDE
+2368 ANPAATREQVKDE

-2387 TDSYLPTNFAEG
+2387 TDTYLPTNFAEG

-2589 ITLHTGERPTAV
+2589 ITLHTEERPTAV

-2607 STKLADDKFYTET
+2607 STKLADDNFYTET

-2649 TVTDFRLTTDP
+2649 SVTDFRLTTDP

-2689 NQAMLTS
+2689 DQAMLTP
-2696 VDAEGSDAFRSAEV
+2696 VDAEGSDASRSVEV
-2710 KLLENTGTDAVT
+2710 KLPENTGTDAVT

-2764 ELPSNGGMITVT
+2764 ELPSNGGMIMVT
-2776 LAGTNLQNG
+2776 LTGTNLQNG
-2785 IQIKVGTITAKTS
+2785 IQIKAGTITAQTS
-2798 GDAAEQTATLTLP
+2798 GDAAKQTETLTLP

-2824 YSLNGTDWFGGKTV
+2824 YSLNGVDWVGGKTV
-2838 RVSGHYTPP
+2838 RVSGRYTPP
-2847 VGPVTPSVPT
+2847 VSPGTPSVPT

-2872 SRSSWYYDSVRAA
+2872 SRSSWYYDSVRTA

-2929 RNGSPYWYSSYVSYA
+2929 RNGTPYWYSSYVSYA
-2944 VDNGII
+2944 VENGII

-2963 TPVKRNEFV
+2963 APAKRNEFV

>member
-1 MIKGTRFFSRRL
+1 MIKGTRFFSKRL

-21 MLLGMLPAL
+21 MLLSMMPAL
-30 TLPVLALPVLAEDPP
+30 TLPVLAEDPP
-45 ASQKLTNTTDTVV
+45 ASQKLTNTTDTEV

-138 SDSSTFDTYRII
+138 SDSSTFDTYHII

-213 GTEHTGGAPETRLY
+213 GTEHTGGAPETTLY
-227 NVAADCNVI
+227 NVAAGCNVI
-236 VNKWGGGSDRPNSW
+236 VNKWGGGSDRPNRW

-262 EVCKDKAQD
+262 EVCKDKAQ
-271 MNAPSYAQIDLGN
+271 NTGAPSYAQIDLGN
-284 IYPVSKVNFWN
+284 EYPVSKVNFWN
-295 YWDDGRTL
+295 YWSDGRTL

-316 RDGTTKEVY
+316 QTGTTKEIY
-325 NANWTAAQNGL
+325 NGNWQATEAGL
-336 EVQIDSGPFT
+336 DVSVTDDPYN

-368 EVWSTEEK
+368 EVWSTEEQK
-376 KDPLPVPYQFRDV
+376 EPLPVPYQFRDV
-389 LTIPTYEY
+389 LKIPTYSY
-397 QGKTP
+397 TAQGGQTQKAEWDT
-402 NNVTHPDV
+402 THPDV
-410 LDFTLVNGA
+410 IDFAKTSKE
-419 GGTPLGTW
+419 GGKW
-427 GGHRFWMAVT
+427 GGYRYWMVLT
-437 PNQEGNSQFENPC
+437 PNQDGYSQYENPC
-450 LVWSDDGKI
+450 LAASNDGVN
-459 WSAEGIPNPLSVVER
+459 WVVPNGIENPLSGVKH
-474 EPDGT
+474 EPAGT
-479 HNCDNDVIYD
+479 HNCDTDLVYNPDSD
-489 PVSNELWV
+489 ELWV

-504 AQNYGQIGT
+504 SPAGT
-513 SNFKPSILRC
+513 PSNLRL
-523 IRVAATQG
+523 IRVREKND
-531 GSGFTYAVQKDAG
+531 GF
-544 QENPYTDLVTSTY
+544 EITSTTDGKPY
-557 HYDMQSP
+557 ERLINSQYRYDMQSP
-564 AVVRRDANTWLMWSN
+564 AVVRRNANTWLMWSN
-579 NSDQGV
+579 NSDSDNSGNGWQSQV
-585 APTGWNNQNGFVE
+585 AFVE
-598 LRRST
+598 LYTST
-603 NGTEWGEA
+603 DGKNWTN
-611 KSLKPTLVLQN
+611 KQSLADTLVLKGA
-622 DWIPWHLD
+622 DSIASYIPWHLD
-630 VQWIPNVGAD
+630 VQWVESQNK
-640 GSGEYWALICAYPK
+640 YWGLFCAYPK
-654 GGGSNHT
+654 GGNT
-661 DLFFAKSADG
+661 NRTYLLFGTSEDG
-671 ELWTTY
+671 KTWTTY
-677 PNPILSPR
+677 PKPLLAPR
-685 SGQWDQN
+685 DNKWDNN
-692 FIYRSSFTYD
+692 FIYRSTFIYD
-702 ADGKLSVWYSGGK
+702 DTSGTLQVWYSGGK
-715 EQPGNHWRIAYTEFE
+715 SGGWRIAYTEFE
-730 NFLTDTLPTLGA
+730 NFLTNTLLTLGE

-841 ERELEAGYHRITI
+841 ERELEEGYHRITI

-905 ALVPFNATDKTV
+905 ALVPFNATDKAI
-917 TYTSSDTGKATVT
+917 TYTSSDTDKATVT
-930 ATGLVTALTAGNVT
+930 ATGLVTALTAGDVT

-966 ELRMTVDKDNPLFLH
+966 TLRMPVDEDNPLFLH
-981 GLYKYDGTG
+981 GLYKYDGKG

-1059 AETKNDN
+1059 AEAKNDN

-1097 MGVVFSENHNARISE
+1097 MGVVFSENHNAGISE

-1369 RYSTIPSLPKMAQD
+1369 RYGTIPSLPKMAQD

-1411 YPQRYNGTGYA
+1411 YPQRYTGTGYA

-1435 SNWFFDTRENSALHS
+1435 SNWFFDTRESSALHS

-1499 WEGYVKGTTPTWDS
+1499 WKGYVKGTTPTWDS

-1528 QNTAHGES
+1528 QNTAHSES

-1585 GYQEFSLTN
+1585 GYQEFTLTG

-1599 APAENWVSVPSRVNG
+1599 APAENWVSVPSRVND

-1693 EAAPA
+1693 AAAPA
-1698 AKVYE
+1698 ARVYE

-1756 ASITVGGTSTLKTRL
+1756 ASITVGGASTLKTRL

-1776 VTAVSYAPSPD
+1776 DTAVSYAASPD
-1787 GKVTIDGNTV
+1787 GKVTIDGSTV
-1797 NGAARGTV
+1797 TGAARGTV

-1927 HTVRLAAESNAPV
+1927 HTVRLEAESNAPV

-2000 NDTIAGLSGDGKPQK
+2000 NDTIAGLSGDGKTQK

-2072 TKHPAWWDNSGIP
+2072 TKHPAWWDNSGVP

-2297 KLFEPVMNTTYED
+2297 KLFEPVMDTTYED

-2368 ANPAATRKQVKDE
+2368 ANPAATREQVKDE

-2420 VLSSKLSDAEASAFG
+2420 VLSSKLSAAEASAFG

-2453 YPELSTGDAFVETLL
+2453 YLELSTGDAFVETLL

-2589 ITLHTGERPTAV
+2589 ITLHAGERPTAV

-2607 STKLADDKFYTET
+2607 STKLADDNFYTET

-2640 RKGGAEPTP
+2640 QKG
-2649 TVTDFRLTTDP
+2649 
-2660 SPLTSAGGKAML
+2660 S
-2672 TLTGTNLPD
+2672 
-2681 GTKFYWGT
+2681 
-2689 NQAMLTS
+2689 
-2696 VDAEGSDAFRSAEV
+2696 
-2710 KLLENTGTDAVT
+2710 
-2722 YYFRYSLDGTTLA
+2722 
-2735 GELTATVPG
+2735 
-2744 TGGGTQPTEPSVTD
+2744 TQPTEPSVTD

-2785 IQIKVGTITAKTS
+2785 IQIKAGTITAKTS

-2824 YSLNGTDWFGGKTV
+2824 YSLNGVDWVGGKTV
-2838 RVSGHYTPP
+2838 RVSGRYTPP

-2963 TPVKRNEFV
+2963 APVKRNEFV

-3043 DKTARKTVSLP
+3043 DRTARKTVSLP

>member
-30 TLPVLALPVLAEDPP
+30 TLPVLAEEPPALTNVAQGKNVSIHGPTSGADRPASWLTDGITDSGKYVEISKDTEQNSTDPSYAQIDLGTSYDIAKVEFWNYWDDGRTLVGLVILASEKGTFAEDDRTVIFN
-45 ASQKLTNTTDTVV
+45 SDT
-58 TYQGAVGTGR
+58 
-68 APSLVVDG
+68 
-76 DTSHNDNKYFV
+76 
-87 VGNDQTQ
+87 
-94 EKNETNPANPTYWIQ
+94 
-109 LDLGKKYSL
+109 
-118 TEMKL
+118 
-123 FVYHGRALKNLVVLA
+123 
-138 SDSSTFDTYRII
+138 
-150 WNADKENFFGLGTG
+150 ENFFGFGVGTDASYKSVSAG
-164 DKEQFPNATV
+164 LSVEKEAR
-174 AGDTITLAAPTEA
+174 GR
-187 QYVRILNNGHTAGAG
+187 YVRVMNNGHDGGTPG
-202 QGAHYFEIEVY
+202 QKKHGGHYTEIKVY
-213 GTEHTGGAPETRLY
+213 GTEHTGAVTPPEPTLH
-227 NVAADCNVI
+227 NVAAGCNVI
-236 VNKWGGGSDRPNSW
+236 VNKWGGGNDRPNSW

-262 EVCKDKAQD
+262 EVCKDKAQNTSD
-271 MNAPSYAQIDLGN
+271 PSYAQIDLGN
-284 IYPVSKVNFWN
+284 EYPVSKVNFWN

-316 RDGTTKEVY
+316 QTGTTKEIY
-325 NANWTAAQNGL
+325 NDNWQATEAGL
-336 EVQIDSGPFT
+336 DVSVTDDPYN

-389 LTIPTYEY
+389 LKIPTYSY
-397 QGKTP
+397 TAQGGQTQKAEWDT
-402 NNVTHPDV
+402 THPDV
-410 LDFTLVNGA
+410 IDFAKTSKE
-419 GGTPLGTW
+419 GGKW
-427 GGHRFWMAVT
+427 GGYRYWMVLT
-437 PNQEGNSQFENPC
+437 PNQDGYSQYENPC
-450 LVWSDDGKI
+450 LAASNDGVN
-459 WSAEGIPNPLSVVER
+459 WVVPNGIENPLSGVKH
-474 EPDGT
+474 EPAGT
-479 HNCDNDVIYD
+479 HNCDTDLVYNPDSD
-489 PVSNELWV
+489 ELWV

-504 AQNYGQIGT
+504 SPAGT
-513 SNFKPSILRC
+513 PSNLRL
-523 IRVAATQG
+523 IRVKEKND
-531 GSGFTYAVQKDAG
+531 GF
-544 QENPYTDLVTSTY
+544 EITSTTDGKPY
-557 HYDMQSP
+557 ERLINSQYRYDMQSP
-564 AVVRRDANTWLMWSN
+564 AVVRRNANTWLMWSN
-579 NSDQGV
+579 NSDSDNSGNGWQSQV
-585 APTGWNNQNGFVE
+585 AFVE
-598 LRRST
+598 LYTSADGKNWT
-603 NGTEWGEA
+603 N
-611 KSLKPTLVLQN
+611 KQSLADTLVLKGA
-622 DWIPWHLD
+622 DGIASYIPWHLD
-630 VQWIPNVGAD
+630 VQWVESQNK
-640 GSGEYWALICAYPK
+640 YWGLFCAYPK
-654 GGGSNHT
+654 GGNT
-661 DLFFAKSADG
+661 NRTYLLFGTSEDG
-671 ELWTTY
+671 KTWLTY
-677 PNPILSPR
+677 PKPLLAPR
-685 SGQWDQN
+685 DNKWDNN
-692 FIYRSSFTYD
+692 FIYRSTFIYD
-702 ADGKLSVWYSGGK
+702 DASGTLQVWYSGGK
-715 EQPGNHWRIAYTEFE
+715 SGGWRIAYTEFE

-757 GWVSVPASDDTNIHF
+757 GWVSVLASDDTNIHF

-826 DLHRNAPGAMDNKIL
+826 DLHRDTAGAMDNKIL
-841 ERELEAGYHRITI
+841 EKELEAGYHRITI

-981 GLYKYDGTG
+981 GLYKYDGPG

-1015 TDETGWKGPTVQAG
+1015 TDETGWNGPTVQAG

-1097 MGVVFSENHNARISE
+1097 MGVVFSENHNAGISE

-1145 SGGSDHGGTL
+1145 TGSSDHGGTL

-1329 NKLGSNAANRLLD
+1329 NKLGSNATNRLLD

-1350 SGPNKGKNNGTT
+1350 SGPNKGKNNRTT

-1369 RYSTIPSLPKMAQD
+1369 RYGTIPSLPKLAQA

-1389 LRMADVQALGG
+1389 LTMTDVQALGG
-1400 AAGIQNYFNAR
+1400 ASGIQNYFNAR

-1463 GANIEFEPYSML
+1463 GANIEFDPYSML

-1693 EAAPA
+1693 AAAPA

-1750 SVEADP
+1750 SVEANP

-1797 NGAARGTV
+1797 TGVARGTV

-1927 HTVRLAAESNAPV
+1927 HTVRLEAESNAPV
-1940 QVDAFAYYTGT
+1940 QVDAFAYYTGM

-1966 LIRLGDGESKP
+1966 LIRLGDGESKR

-2000 NDTIAGLSGDGKPQK
+2000 NDTIAGLSGDGKTQK

-2072 TKHPAWWDNSGIP
+2072 TKHPAWWDNSGVP

-2096 GVWSLIPEDL
+2096 GVWRLIPEDL

-2120 GHAWGGTG
+2120 GHAWEGGTG

-2174 NNLID
+2174 NDLID

-2192 HHNGDTDAVAQLTAE
+2192 HHNGDTGAVAQLTAE

-2589 ITLHTGERPTAV
+2589 ITLHTEERPTAV

-2607 STKLADDKFYTET
+2607 STKLADDNFYTET

-2640 RKGGAEPTP
+2640 RKGGAGPTP

-2689 NQAMLTS
+2689 DQAMLTP
-2696 VDAEGSDAFRSAEV
+2696 VDAEGSDASRSAEV
-2710 KLLENTGTDAVT
+2710 KILENTGTDAVT

-2764 ELPSNGGMITVT
+2764 ELPSNGGMIMVT
-2776 LAGTNLQNG
+2776 LTGTNLQNG
-2785 IQIKVGTITAKTS
+2785 IQIKAGTITAKTS
-2798 GDAAEQTATLTLP
+2798 GDAAEQMATLSLP

-2857 KPGVPERDPFPFTDV
+2857 KPGVPERDPFPFADV

-2885 WEKDLIDGVTRTLYK
+2885 WEKALIDGVTRTLYK

-2963 TPVKRNEFV
+2963 APVKRNEFV

-3043 DKTARKTVSLP
+3043 DRTARKTVSLP

>member
-21 MLLGMLPAL
+21 MLLSMMPAL
-30 TLPVLALPVLAEDPP
+30 TLPVLAEEPPALTNVAQGKNVSIHGPTSGADRPASWLTDGITDSGKYVEISKDTEQNSTDPSYAQIDLGTSYDIAKVEFWNYWDDGRTLVGLVILASEKGTFAEDDRTVIFN
-45 ASQKLTNTTDTVV
+45 SDT
-58 TYQGAVGTGR
+58 
-68 APSLVVDG
+68 
-76 DTSHNDNKYFV
+76 
-87 VGNDQTQ
+87 
-94 EKNETNPANPTYWIQ
+94 
-109 LDLGKKYSL
+109 
-118 TEMKL
+118 
-123 FVYHGRALKNLVVLA
+123 
-138 SDSSTFDTYRII
+138 
-150 WNADKENFFGLGTG
+150 ENFFGFGVGTDASYKSVSAG
-164 DKEQFPNATV
+164 LSVEKEAR
-174 AGDTITLAAPTEA
+174 GR
-187 QYVRILNNGHTAGAG
+187 YVRVMNNGHDGGTPG
-202 QGAHYFEIEVY
+202 QKKHGGHYTEIKVY
-213 GTEHTGGAPETRLY
+213 GTEHTGAVTPPEPTLH
-227 NVAADCNVI
+227 NVAAGCNVI
-236 VNKWGGGSDRPNSW
+236 VNKWGGGNDRPNSW

-262 EVCKDKAQD
+262 EVCKDKAQNTSD
-271 MNAPSYAQIDLGN
+271 PSYAQIDLGN
-284 IYPVSKVNFWN
+284 EYPVSKVNFWN

-316 RDGTTKEVY
+316 QTGTTKEIY
-325 NANWTAAQNGL
+325 NDNWQATEAGL
-336 EVQIDSGPFT
+336 DVSVTDDPYN

-389 LTIPTYEY
+389 LRIPTYSY
-397 QGKTP
+397 TAQGGQTQKAEWDT
-402 NNVTHPDV
+402 THPDV
-410 LDFTLVNGA
+410 IDFAKTSKE
-419 GGTPLGTW
+419 GGKW
-427 GGHRFWMAVT
+427 GGYRYWMVLT
-437 PNQEGNSQFENPC
+437 PNQDGYSQYENPC
-450 LVWSDDGKI
+450 LAASNDGVN
-459 WSAEGIPNPLSVVER
+459 WVVPNGIENPLSGVKH
-474 EPDGT
+474 EPAGT
-479 HNCDNDVIYD
+479 HNCDTDLVYNPDSD
-489 PVSNELWV
+489 ELWV

-504 AQNYGQIGT
+504 SPAGT
-513 SNFKPSILRC
+513 PSNLRL
-523 IRVAATQG
+523 IRVKEKND
-531 GSGFTYAVQKDAG
+531 GF
-544 QENPYTDLVTSTY
+544 EITSTTDGKPY
-557 HYDMQSP
+557 ERLINSQYRYDMQSP
-564 AVVRRDANTWLMWSN
+564 AVVRRNANTWLMWSN
-579 NSDQGV
+579 NSDSDNSGNGWQSQV
-585 APTGWNNQNGFVE
+585 AFVE
-598 LRRST
+598 LYTSADGKNWT
-603 NGTEWGEA
+603 N
-611 KSLKPTLVLQN
+611 KQSLADTLVLKGA
-622 DWIPWHLD
+622 DGIASYIPWHLD
-630 VQWIPNVGAD
+630 VQWVESQNK
-640 GSGEYWALICAYPK
+640 YWGLFCAYPK
-654 GGGSNHT
+654 GGNT
-661 DLFFAKSADG
+661 NRTYLLFGTSEDG
-671 ELWTTY
+671 KTWLTY
-677 PNPILSPR
+677 PKPLLAPR
-685 SGQWDQN
+685 DNKWDNN
-692 FIYRSSFTYD
+692 FIYRSTFIYD
-702 ADGKLSVWYSGGK
+702 DASGTLQVWYSGGK
-715 EQPGNHWRIAYTEFE
+715 SGGWRIAYTEFE

-757 GWVSVPASDDTNIHF
+757 GWVSVLASDDTNIHF

-826 DLHRNAPGAMDNKIL
+826 DLHRDTAGAMDNKIL
-841 ERELEAGYHRITI
+841 EKELEAGYHRITI

-981 GLYKYDGTG
+981 GLYKYDGPG

-1015 TDETGWKGPTVQAG
+1015 TDETGWNGPTVQAG

-1097 MGVVFSENHNARISE
+1097 MGVVFSENHNAGISE

-1145 SGGSDHGGTL
+1145 TGSSDHGGTL

-1350 SGPNKGKNNGTT
+1350 SGPNKGKNNRTT

-1369 RYSTIPSLPKMAQD
+1369 RYGTIPSLPKLAQA

-1389 LRMADVQALGG
+1389 LTMTDVQALGG
-1400 AAGIQNYFNAR
+1400 ASGIQNYFNAR

-1528 QNTAHGES
+1528 QNTAHGEN

-1585 GYQEFSLTN
+1585 GYQEFTLTN

-1629 DKLDQEDPSSYTK
+1629 DKLNQEDPSSYTK

-1667 AIVRLYRHNPSG
+1667 AIVRLYRHSPSG
-1679 EPILVETSEVDLNG
+1679 EAILVETSEVDLNG
-1693 EAAPA
+1693 AAAPA

-1750 SVEADP
+1750 SVEANP

-1787 GKVTIDGNTV
+1787 GKVTIAGDTV
-1797 NGAARGTV
+1797 TGVARGTV

-1863 DAPGATASLTFTGTG
+1863 DAPSATASLTFTGTG

-1927 HTVRLAAESNAPV
+1927 HTVRLEAESNAPV

-2000 NDTIAGLSGDGKPQK
+2000 NDTIAGLSGDGKTQK

-2072 TKHPAWWDNSGIP
+2072 TKHPAWWDNSGVP

-2096 GVWSLIPEDL
+2096 GVWRLIPEDL

-2141 AIAQEKGI
+2141 AIAQKKGI

-2174 NNLID
+2174 NDLID

-2368 ANPAATRKQVKDE
+2368 ANPAATREQVKGE

-2579 DKDRDLRSTV
+2579 DKDRDLRSTM
-2589 ITLHTGERPTAV
+2589 ITLHTGDRPTAV

-2607 STKLADDKFYTET
+2607 STKLADDNFYTEA
-2620 YENGIYT
+2620 YENGVYT

-2681 GTKFYWGT
+2681 GTKFHWGT
-2689 NQAMLTS
+2689 DQAMLTP
-2696 VDAEGSDAFRSAEV
+2696 VDAEGSDASRSAEV

-2776 LAGTNLQNG
+2776 LTGTNLQNG
-2785 IQIKVGTITAKTS
+2785 IQIKAGTITAKTS
-2798 GDAAEQTATLTLP
+2798 GDAAKQTATLTLP

-2838 RVSGHYTPP
+2838 RVSGRYTPP

>member
-1 MIKGTRFFSRRL
+1 MIKGTRFFSKRL

-30 TLPVLALPVLAEDPP
+30 TLPVLAEEPPALTNIAQGKNVSIHGPTSGADRPASWLTDGITESGKYVEISKDTEQNSTDPSYAQIDLGTSYDIAKVEFWNYWDDGRTLVGLVILASEKGTFAEDDRTVIFN
-45 ASQKLTNTTDTVV
+45 SDT
-58 TYQGAVGTGR
+58 
-68 APSLVVDG
+68 
-76 DTSHNDNKYFV
+76 
-87 VGNDQTQ
+87 
-94 EKNETNPANPTYWIQ
+94 
-109 LDLGKKYSL
+109 
-118 TEMKL
+118 
-123 FVYHGRALKNLVVLA
+123 
-138 SDSSTFDTYRII
+138 
-150 WNADKENFFGLGTG
+150 ENFFGFGVGTDASYKSVSAG
-164 DKEQFPNATV
+164 LSVEKEAR
-174 AGDTITLAAPTEA
+174 GR
-187 QYVRILNNGHTAGAG
+187 YVRVMNNGHDGGTPG
-202 QGAHYFEIEVY
+202 QKKHGGHYTEIKVY
-213 GTEHTGGAPETRLY
+213 GTEHTGGAPETTLY
-227 NVAADCNVI
+227 NVAAGCNVI

-262 EVCKDKAQD
+262 EVCKDKAQNTSD
-271 MNAPSYAQIDLGN
+271 PSYAQIDLGN
-284 IYPVSKVNFWN
+284 EYPVSKVNFWN
-295 YWDDGRTL
+295 YWQDNRTL
-303 KDLHIILSTTEDF
+303 NSLHILLSTTADF
-316 RDGTTKEVY
+316 QTENTKEIY
-325 NANWTAAQNGL
+325 SGNWQPAKEGL
-336 EVQIDSGPFT
+336 TVLVQDAPFE

-368 EVWSTEEK
+368 EVLSTEDK
-376 KDPLPVPYQFRDV
+376 KAPLPAEYKNRDV
-389 LTIPTYEY
+389 LQIPTYSY
-397 QGKTP
+397 TAQGGQAQKAEWDA
-402 NNVTHPDV
+402 THPDV
-410 LDFTLVNGA
+410 IDFTKTNKA
-419 GGTPLGTW
+419 GGKW
-427 GGHRFWMAVT
+427 GGYRYWMALT
-437 PNQEGNSQFENPC
+437 PNQDGYSQYENPC
-450 LVWSDDGKI
+450 LAASNDGVN
-459 WSAEGIPNPLSVVER
+459 WVVPNGIENPLSGVKH
-474 EPDGT
+474 EPTGT
-479 HNCDNDVIYD
+479 HNCDTDLVYNPDSD
-489 PVSNELWV
+489 ELWV

-504 AQNYGQIGT
+504 SPAGT
-513 SNFKPSILRC
+513 PSNLRL
-523 IRVAATQG
+523 IRVKEDGNSFAI
-531 GSGFTYAVQKDAG
+531 
-544 QENPYTDLVTSTY
+544 TSTTDGKPY
-557 HYDMQSP
+557 ERLINSQYRYDMQSP

-579 NSDQGV
+579 NSDSDNSGNGWQSQV
-585 APTGWNNQNGFVE
+585 AFVE
-598 LRRST
+598 LYTST
-603 NGTEWGEA
+603 DGKNWTN
-611 KSLKPTLVLQN
+611 KQSLADTLVLKGA
-622 DWIPWHLD
+622 DGIASYIPWHLD
-630 VQWIPNVGAD
+630 VQWVEGQ
-640 GSGEYWALICAYPK
+640 GEYWGLFCAYPR
-654 GGGSNHT
+654 GGNT
-661 DLFFAKSADG
+661 TRTYLLFATSKDG
-671 ELWTTY
+671 KTWTTY
-677 PNPILSPR
+677 PKPLISPR
-685 SGQWDQN
+685 DNKWDNN
-692 FIYRSSFTYD
+692 FIYRSTFVYD
-702 ADGKLSVWYSGGK
+702 DASGTLQVWYSGGK
-715 EQPGNHWRIAYTEFE
+715 SGGWRIAYTEFE

-757 GWVSVPASDDTNIHF
+757 GWVPVPASDDTNIHF

-779 APNRFAGAEGSTAT
+779 APNRFADAEGSTAT

-826 DLHRNAPGAMDNKIL
+826 DLHRDTAGAMDNKIL
-841 ERELEAGYHRITI
+841 EKELEADYHRITI

-917 TYTSSDTGKATVT
+917 TYTSSDTDKATVT
-930 ATGLVTALTAGNVT
+930 ATGLVTALAAGDVT

-958 TIRSLEAG
+958 TIRSLDAG
-966 ELRMTVDKDNPLFLH
+966 ALRMTVDKDNPLFLH
-981 GLYKYDGTG
+981 GLYKYDGKG

-1015 TDETGWKGPTVQAG
+1015 SDATGWQGPTVQAG
-1029 NKTIH
+1029 NKTVH

-1048 AANKQWYLDRI
+1048 EANKKWYLDRI
-1059 AETKNDN
+1059 AETKKDN

-1078 GTFLDLD
+1078 GAFLDLD

-1097 MGVVFSENHNARISE
+1097 MGVVFSENHNAGISE

-1145 SGGSDHGGTL
+1145 SGGSDYGGTL

-1369 RYSTIPSLPKMAQD
+1369 RYGTIPSLPKLAQA

-1389 LRMADVQALGG
+1389 LTMTDVQALGG
-1400 AAGIQNYFNAR
+1400 ASGIQNYFNAR

-1450 KQNVSFQLTQNSF
+1450 KQNVSFQFTQNSF
-1463 GANIEFEPYSML
+1463 GANIEFEPYSMF

-1528 QNTAHGES
+1528 QNTAHSEN

-1585 GYQEFSLTN
+1585 GYQEFTLTN

-1629 DKLDQEDPSSYTK
+1629 DKLNQEDPSSYTK

-1693 EAAPA
+1693 AAAPA

-1776 VTAVSYAPSPD
+1776 DTAVSYAASPD
-1787 GKVTIDGNTV
+1787 GKVTIDGSTV
-1797 NGAARGTV
+1797 TGAARGTV

-1927 HTVRLAAESNAPV
+1927 HTVRLEAESNAPV

-2000 NDTIAGLSGDGKPQK
+2000 NDTIAGLSGDGKTQK

-2096 GVWSLIPEDL
+2096 GVWRLIPEDL

-2120 GHAWGGTG
+2120 GHAWGGIG

-2174 NNLID
+2174 NDLID

-2192 HHNGDTDAVAQLTAE
+2192 HHNGDTGAVAQLTAE

-2239 LFKTAQKHHKY
+2239 LFKAAQKHHKY

>member
-30 TLPVLALPVLAEDPP
+30 TLPVLAEDPP
-45 ASQKLTNTTDTVV
+45 ALTNVAQGKNVSIHGPTSGADRPASWLTDGITESGKYVEISKD
-58 TYQGAVGTGR
+58 TEQNSTD
-68 APSLVVDG
+68 PS
-76 DTSHNDNKYFV
+76 YA
-87 VGNDQTQ
+87 Q
-94 EKNETNPANPTYWIQ
+94 I
-109 LDLGKKYSL
+109 DLGTSYDITKVEFWNYWDD
-118 TEMKL
+118 
-123 FVYHGRALKNLVVLA
+123 GRTLVGLVILA
-138 SDSSTFDTYRII
+138 SEKGTFAEDDRTVIFNSDT
-150 WNADKENFFGLGTG
+150 ENFFGFGVGTDASYKSVSAG
-164 DKEQFPNATV
+164 LSVEKEAR
-174 AGDTITLAAPTEA
+174 GR
-187 QYVRILNNGHTAGAG
+187 YVRVMNNGHDGGTPG
-202 QGAHYFEIEVY
+202 QKKHGGHYMEIKVY
-213 GTEHTGGAPETRLY
+213 GTEHTGGAPETTLY
-227 NVAADCNVI
+227 NVAAGCNVI

-262 EVCKDKAQD
+262 EVCKDKAQNTSD
-271 MNAPSYAQIDLGN
+271 PSYAQIDLGN
-284 IYPVSKVNFWN
+284 EYPVSKVNFWN
-295 YWDDGRTL
+295 YWQDNRTL
-303 KDLHIILSTTEDF
+303 NSLHILLSTTADF
-316 RDGTTKEVY
+316 QTENTKEIY
-325 NANWTAAQNGL
+325 SGNWQPAKEGL
-336 EVQIDSGPFT
+336 TVLVQDAPFE

-368 EVWSTEEK
+368 EVLSTEDK
-376 KDPLPVPYQFRDV
+376 KAPLPAEYKNRDV
-389 LTIPTYEY
+389 LQIPTYSY
-397 QGKTP
+397 TAQGGQAQKAEWDA
-402 NNVTHPDV
+402 THPDV
-410 LDFTLVNGA
+410 IDFTKTNKA
-419 GGTPLGTW
+419 GGKW
-427 GGHRFWMAVT
+427 GGYRYWMALT
-437 PNQEGNSQFENPC
+437 PNQDGYSQYENPC
-450 LVWSDDGKI
+450 LAASHDGI
-459 WSAEGIPNPLSVVER
+459 NWVVPNGIENPLSNVEH
-474 EPDGT
+474 EPTGT
-479 HNCDNDVIYD
+479 HNCDTDLVYNPDSD
-489 PVSNELWV
+489 ELWV
-497 YYVWEQD
+497 YYVWERDQP
-504 AQNYGQIGT
+504 AGT
-513 SNFKPSILRC
+513 PSNLRL
-523 IRVAATQG
+523 IRVKEKNNSFEITSTTG
-531 GSGFTYAVQKDAG
+531 G
-544 QENPYTDLVTSTY
+544 NPYESLINSQY
-557 HYDMQSP
+557 RYDMQSP
-564 AVVRRDANTWLMWSN
+564 AIVRRGADNWLMWSN
-579 NSDQGV
+579 NSDSDNSGNGWQSQV
-585 APTGWNNQNGFVE
+585 AFVE
-598 LRRST
+598 LRTST
-603 NGTEWGEA
+603 DGKNWTN
-611 KSLKPTLVLQN
+611 KQSLADTLVLKGT
-622 DWIPWHLD
+622 DGIDSYIPWHLD
-630 VQWIPNVGAD
+630 VQWVEGQ
-640 GSGEYWALICAYPK
+640 GEYWGLFCAYPR
-654 GGGSNHT
+654 GGNT
-661 DLFFAKSADG
+661 TRTYLLFATSKDG
-671 ELWTTY
+671 KTWTTY
-677 PNPILSPR
+677 PKPLISPR
-685 SGQWDQN
+685 DNKWDNN
-692 FIYRSSFTYD
+692 FIYRSTFVYD
-702 ADGKLSVWYSGGK
+702 DASGTLQVWYSGGK
-715 EQPGNHWRIAYTEFE
+715 SGGWRIAYTEFE

-757 GWVSVPASDDTNIHF
+757 GWVPVPASDDTNIHF

-779 APNRFAGAEGSTAT
+779 APNRFADAEGSTAT

-826 DLHRNAPGAMDNKIL
+826 DLHRDTAGAMDNKIL
-841 ERELEAGYHRITI
+841 EKELEADYHRITI

-917 TYTSSDTGKATVT
+917 TYTSSDTDKATVT
-930 ATGLVTALTAGNVT
+930 ATGLVTALAAGDVT

-958 TIRSLEAG
+958 TIRSLDAG
-966 ELRMTVDKDNPLFLH
+966 ALRMTVDKDNPLFLH
-981 GLYKYDGTG
+981 GLYKYDGKG

-1015 TDETGWKGPTVQAG
+1015 SDATGWQGPTVQAG
-1029 NKTIH
+1029 NKTVH

-1048 AANKQWYLDRI
+1048 EANKKWYLDRI
-1059 AETKNDN
+1059 AETKKDN

-1078 GTFLDLD
+1078 GAFLDLD

-1097 MGVVFSENHNARISE
+1097 MGVVFSENHNAGISE

-1145 SGGSDHGGTL
+1145 TGGSDHGGTL

-1329 NKLGSNAANRLLD
+1329 NKIGSNAANRLLD

-1369 RYSTIPSLPKMAQD
+1369 RYGTIPSLPKMAQD

-1411 YPQRYNGTGYA
+1411 YPQRYTGTGYA

-1463 GANIEFEPYSML
+1463 GANIEFEPYAML

-1585 GYQEFSLTN
+1585 GYQEFTLTN

-1693 EAAPA
+1693 AAAPA

-1750 SVEADP
+1750 SVESNP

-1787 GKVTIDGNTV
+1787 GKVTIEGNTV
-1797 NGAARGTV
+1797 TGVARGTV

-1903 GNANSSTNPY
+1903 GNANSSTNSY

-1927 HTVRLAAESNAPV
+1927 HTVRLEAESNAPV

-1966 LIRLGDGESKP
+1966 LIRLGDGESKR

-2000 NDTIAGLSGDGKPQK
+2000 NDTIAGLSGDGKTQK

-2072 TKHPAWWDNSGIP
+2072 TKHPAWWDNSGVP
-2085 GVPMQGHNTME
+2085 GVPIQGHNTME

-2192 HHNGDTDAVAQLTAE
+2192 HHNGDTGAVAQLTAE

-2239 LFKTAQKHHKY
+2239 LFKAAQKHHKF

-2368 ANPAATRKQVKDE
+2368 ANPAATREQVKGE

-2502 FATSMGFTL
+2502 FTTSMGFTL

-2589 ITLHTGERPTAV
+2589 ITLHTGNRPTAV

-2607 STKLADDKFYTET
+2607 STKLADDNFYTET
-2620 YENGIYT
+2620 YENGVYT

-2689 NQAMLTS
+2689 DQAMLTS
-2696 VDAEGSDAFRSAEV
+2696 VDAEGSDVSRSAEV

-2735 GELTATVPG
+2735 GELTATVPS

-2758 YSVAPT
+2758 YSAAPT
-2764 ELPSNGGMITVT
+2764 ELPSNGGMIMVT
-2776 LAGTNLQNG
+2776 LTGTNLQNG
-2785 IQIKVGTITAKTS
+2785 IQIKAGTITAKTS

-2811 ANYSSSSVSYTVQ
+2811 ANYSSSSVNYTVQ

-2847 VGPVTPSVPT
+2847 VGPVTPSMPT
-2857 KPGVPERDPFPFTDV
+2857 KPGVPERDPFPFADV

-2944 VDNGII
+2944 VNNGII

>member
-30 TLPVLALPVLAEDPP
+30 TLPVLAEEPPALTNVAQGKNVSIHGPTSGADRPASWLTDGITDSGKYVEISKDTEQNSTDPSYAQIDLGTSYDIAKVEFWNYWDDGRTLIGLVILASEKGTFAEDDRTVIFN
-45 ASQKLTNTTDTVV
+45 SDT
-58 TYQGAVGTGR
+58 
-68 APSLVVDG
+68 
-76 DTSHNDNKYFV
+76 
-87 VGNDQTQ
+87 
-94 EKNETNPANPTYWIQ
+94 
-109 LDLGKKYSL
+109 
-118 TEMKL
+118 
-123 FVYHGRALKNLVVLA
+123 
-138 SDSSTFDTYRII
+138 
-150 WNADKENFFGLGTG
+150 ENFFGFGVGT
-164 DKEQFPNATV
+164 DASYKSV
-174 AGDTITLAAPTEA
+174 SAGLSVEKAARGR
-187 QYVRILNNGHTAGAG
+187 YVRVMNNGHDGGTPG
-202 QGAHYFEIEVY
+202 QKKQGGHYTEIKVY
-213 GTEHTGGAPETRLY
+213 GTEHTGGVTPPETMLY
-227 NVAADCNVI
+227 NVAAGCNVTL
-236 VNKWGGGSDRPNSW
+236 NKDIPGADRPASW

-271 MNAPSYAQIDLGN
+271 TNDPSYAQIDLGN
-284 IYPVSKVNFWN
+284 EYPVSKVNFWN
-295 YWDDGRTL
+295 YWSDGRTL

-316 RDGTTKEVY
+316 RDGTTKEIY
-325 NANWTAAQNGL
+325 NGNWQATGSGL
-336 EVQIDSGPFT
+336 EVPVTGDPYN

-358 KGKGGHYIEV
+358 KGAKMGGHYIEV
-368 EVWSTEEK
+368 EVWSTEEQK
-376 KDPLPVPYQFRDV
+376 EPLPVPYQLRDV
-389 LTIPTYEY
+389 LKIPTYSY
-397 QGKTP
+397 TAQGGQTQKAEWDT
-402 NNVTHPDV
+402 THPDV
-410 LDFTLVNGA
+410 IDFAKTSKE
-419 GGTPLGTW
+419 GGKW
-427 GGHRFWMAVT
+427 GGYRYWMALT
-437 PNQEGNSQFENPC
+437 PNQDGYSQYENPC
-450 LVWSDDGKI
+450 LAASNDGVN
-459 WSAEGIPNPLSVVER
+459 WVVPNGIENPLSGVKH
-474 EPDGT
+474 EPAGT
-479 HNCDNDVIYD
+479 HNCDTDLVYNPDSD
-489 PVSNELWV
+489 ELWV

-504 AQNYGQIGT
+504 SPAGT
-513 SNFKPSILRC
+513 PSNLRL
-523 IRVAATQG
+523 IRVREKND
-531 GSGFTYAVQKDAG
+531 GF
-544 QENPYTDLVTSTY
+544 EITSTTDGKPY
-557 HYDMQSP
+557 ERLINSQYRYDMQSP
-564 AVVRRDANTWLMWSN
+564 AVVRRNANTWLMWSN
-579 NSDQGV
+579 NSDSDNSGNGWQSQV
-585 APTGWNNQNGFVE
+585 AFVE
-598 LRRST
+598 LRTST
-603 NGTEWGEA
+603 DGKNWTN
-611 KSLKPTLVLQN
+611 KQSLADTLVLKGT
-622 DWIPWHLD
+622 DGIDSYIPWHLD
-630 VQWIPNVGAD
+630 VQWVEGQNK
-640 GSGEYWALICAYPK
+640 YWGLFCAYPK
-654 GGGSNHT
+654 GGNT
-661 DLFFAKSADG
+661 NRTYLLFGTSEDG
-671 ELWTTY
+671 KTWTTY
-677 PNPILSPR
+677 PKPLLSPR
-685 SGQWDQN
+685 DNKWDNN
-692 FIYRSSFTYD
+692 FIYRSTFIYD
-702 ADGKLSVWYSGGK
+702 DTSGTLQVWYSGGK
-715 EQPGNHWRIAYTEFE
+715 SGGWRIAYTEFE

-826 DLHRNAPGAMDNKIL
+826 DLHRDAPGAMDNKIL
-841 ERELEAGYHRITI
+841 EKDLEAGYHRITI

-930 ATGLVTALTAGNVT
+930 ATGLVTALTAGDVA

-949 GQSEKTVAL
+949 GRSEKTVAL

-981 GLYKYDGTG
+981 GLYKYDGKG

-1048 AANKQWYLDRI
+1048 EANKQWYLERI
-1059 AETKNDN
+1059 AETKKDN

-1085 WLDGIYEQNENM
+1085 WLDSIYEQNKNM
-1097 MGVVFSENHNARISE
+1097 MGVVFSENHNAGISE

-1181 TSAWSNVSYNS
+1181 TSAWSSVSYNS

-1225 QWGANTFS
+1225 QWGDSTFD
-1233 VQGGPEECRGP
+1233 VFGGAEECRGP

-1369 RYSTIPSLPKMAQD
+1369 RYGTIPSLPKLAQD

-1389 LRMADVQALGG
+1389 LTMTDVQALGG
-1400 AAGIQNYFNAR
+1400 ASGIQNYFNAR

-1450 KQNVSFQLTQNSF
+1450 KQNVSFQFTQNSF

-1528 QNTAHGES
+1528 QNTAHGEN

-1585 GYQEFSLTN
+1585 GYQEFTLTN

-1629 DKLDQEDPSSYTK
+1629 DKLNQEDPSSYTK

-1693 EAAPA
+1693 AAAPA

-1750 SVEADP
+1750 SVEANP

-1787 GKVTIDGNTV
+1787 GKVTIAGDTV
-1797 NGAARGTV
+1797 TGVARGTV

-1863 DAPGATASLTFTGTG
+1863 DAPSATASLTFTGTG

-1927 HTVRLAAESNAPV
+1927 HTVRLEAESNAPV

-1966 LIRLGDGESKP
+1966 IIRLGDGESKP

-2000 NDTIAGLSGDGKPQK
+2000 NDTIAGLSGDGKTQK

-2020 MAGRTRLHVTLPE
+2020 MAGRTRLHVTLLE

-2368 ANPAATRKQVKDE
+2368 ANPAATREQVKDE

-2420 VLSSKLSDAEASAFG
+2420 VLSSKLSAAEAFAFG

-2589 ITLHTGERPTAV
+2589 ITLHAEERPTAV

-2607 STKLADDKFYTET
+2607 STKLADDNFYTET

-2640 RKGGAEPTP
+2640 QKGSAQPVP
-2649 TVTDFRLTTDP
+2649 TVNDFRLTTDP

-2689 NQAMLTS
+2689 DQAMLTP
-2696 VDAEGSDAFRSAEV
+2696 VDAEGSDVSRSAEV
-2710 KLLENTGTDAVT
+2710 TLTKNTGTDAVT

-2735 GELTATVPG
+2735 EEQLTATVPG

-2776 LAGTNLQNG
+2776 LTGTNLQNG
-2785 IQIKVGTITAKTS
+2785 IHVKAGTITAQTS
-2798 GDAAEQTATLTLP
+2798 GDAAKQMATLSLP

-3003 LEIYTFY
+3003 SEIYTFY

>member
-30 TLPVLALPVLAEDPP
+30 TLPVLAEEPPALTNIAQGKNVSIHGPTSGADRPASWLTDGITESGKYVEISKDTEQNSTDPSYAQIDLGTSYDIAKVEFWNYWDDGRTLVGLVILASEKGTFAEDDRTVIFN
-45 ASQKLTNTTDTVV
+45 SDT
-58 TYQGAVGTGR
+58 
-68 APSLVVDG
+68 
-76 DTSHNDNKYFV
+76 
-87 VGNDQTQ
+87 
-94 EKNETNPANPTYWIQ
+94 
-109 LDLGKKYSL
+109 
-118 TEMKL
+118 
-123 FVYHGRALKNLVVLA
+123 
-138 SDSSTFDTYRII
+138 
-150 WNADKENFFGLGTG
+150 ENFFGFGVGTDASYKSVSAG
-164 DKEQFPNATV
+164 LSVEKEAR
-174 AGDTITLAAPTEA
+174 GR
-187 QYVRILNNGHTAGAG
+187 YVRVMNNGHDGGTPG
-202 QGAHYFEIEVY
+202 QKKHGGHYTEIKVY
-213 GTEHTGGAPETRLY
+213 GTEHTGGAPETTLY
-227 NVAADCNVI
+227 NVAAGCNVI

-262 EVCKDKAQD
+262 EVCKDKAQNTSD
-271 MNAPSYAQIDLGN
+271 PSYAQIDLGN
-284 IYPVSKVNFWN
+284 EYPVSKVNFWN

-325 NANWTAAQNGL
+325 NADWTAAQNGL
-336 EVQIDSGPFT
+336 EVQVDSAPFT

-358 KGKGGHYIEV
+358 KGAKMGGHYIEV

-389 LTIPTYEY
+389 LRIPTYSY
-397 QGKTP
+397 TAQGGQTQKAEWDT
-402 NNVTHPDV
+402 THPDV
-410 LDFTLVNGA
+410 IDFAKTSKE
-419 GGTPLGTW
+419 GGKW
-427 GGHRFWMAVT
+427 GGYRYWMVLT
-437 PNQEGNSQFENPC
+437 PNQDGYSQYENPC
-450 LVWSDDGKI
+450 LAASNDGVN
-459 WSAEGIPNPLSVVER
+459 WVVPNGIENPLSGVKH
-474 EPDGT
+474 EPTGT
-479 HNCDNDVIYD
+479 HNCDTDLVYNPDSD
-489 PVSNELWV
+489 ELWV

-504 AQNYGQIGT
+504 SPAGT
-513 SNFKPSILRC
+513 PSNLRL
-523 IRVAATQG
+523 IRVKEDGNSFAI
-531 GSGFTYAVQKDAG
+531 
-544 QENPYTDLVTSTY
+544 TSTTDGKPY
-557 HYDMQSP
+557 ERLINSQYRYDMQSP

-579 NSDQGV
+579 NSDSDNSGNGWQSQV
-585 APTGWNNQNGFVE
+585 AFVE
-598 LRRST
+598 LYTST
-603 NGTEWGEA
+603 DGKNWTN
-611 KSLKPTLVLQN
+611 KQSLADTLVLKGA
-622 DWIPWHLD
+622 DGIASYIPWHLD
-630 VQWIPNVGAD
+630 VQWVESQNK
-640 GSGEYWALICAYPK
+640 YWGLFCAYPK
-654 GGGSNHT
+654 GGNT
-661 DLFFAKSADG
+661 NRTYLLFGTSEDG
-671 ELWTTY
+671 KTWTTY
-677 PNPILSPR
+677 PKPLLAPR
-685 SGQWDQN
+685 DNKWDNN
-692 FIYRSSFTYD
+692 FIYRSTFIYD
-702 ADGKLSVWYSGGK
+702 DASGTLQVWYSGGK
-715 EQPGNHWRIAYTEFE
+715 SGGWRIAYTEFE
-730 NFLTDTLPTLGA
+730 NFLTNTLPTLGE

-779 APNRFAGAEGSTAT
+779 APNRFAGTEGSTAT

-893 KTLWVDDTLQIS
+893 KTLWAGDTLQLS
-905 ALVPFNATDKTV
+905 ALVPFNATDKAI
-917 TYTSSDTGKATVT
+917 TYTSSDQNKATVT
-930 ATGLVTALTAGNVT
+930 DTGFVTALAAGEVT
-944 ITVKA
+944 ITVAA
-949 GQSEKTVAL
+949 GTVQKIVQL

-966 ELRMTVDKDNPLFLH
+966 ELRMTVDEDNPLFLH
-981 GLYKYDGTG
+981 GLYKYDGKG

-1015 TDETGWKGPTVQAG
+1015 TDETGWQGPTVQAG

-1097 MGVVFSENHNARISE
+1097 MGVVFSENHNAGISE

-1145 SGGSDHGGTL
+1145 SGGSDYGGTL

-1369 RYSTIPSLPKMAQD
+1369 RYGTIPSLPKLAQD

-1411 YPQRYNGTGYA
+1411 YPQRYTGTGYA

-1435 SNWFFDTRENSALHS
+1435 SNWFFDTRESSALHS

-1585 GYQEFSLTN
+1585 GYQEFTLTN

-1614 NQLSPHIQFEEGWVV
+1614 TQLSPHIQFEEGWVV
-1629 DKLDQEDPSSYTK
+1629 DKLNQEDPSSYTK

-1927 HTVRLAAESNAPV
+1927 HTVRLEAESNAPV

-2033 LNDKSATAEIVV
+2033 LKDKSATAEIVV

-2368 ANPAATRKQVKDE
+2368 ANPAATREQVKDE

-2420 VLSSKLSDAEASAFG
+2420 VLSSKLSAAEASAFG

-2453 YPELSTGDAFVETLL
+2453 YLELSTGDAFVETLL

-2579 DKDRDLRSTV
+2579 DKDRDLRSTM
-2589 ITLHTGERPTAV
+2589 ITLHTEERPTAV

-2607 STKLADDKFYTET
+2607 STKLADDNFYTEA
-2620 YENGIYT
+2620 YENGVYT

-2640 RKGGAEPTP
+2640 RKGGAQPIP

-2660 SPLTSAGGKAML
+2660 SQLTSAGGKAML

-2689 NQAMLTS
+2689 NQNALTA
-2696 VDAEGSDAFRSAEV
+2696 VDTTVTADARSAT
-2710 KLLENTGTDAVT
+2710 LDLPANTGENAVT

-2776 LAGTNLQNG
+2776 LTGTNLQNG
-2785 IQIKVGTITAKTS
+2785 IQIKAGTITAKTS
-2798 GDAAEQTATLTLP
+2798 GDAAKQTATLTLP

-2838 RVSGHYTPP
+2838 RVSGRYTPP

>member
-21 MLLGMLPAL
+21 MLLSMMPAL
-30 TLPVLALPVLAEDPP
+30 TLPVLAEEPPALTNVAQGKNVSIHGPTSGADRPASWLTDGITDSGKYVEISKDTEQNSTDPSYAQIDLGTSYDIAKVEFWNYWDDGRTLVGLVILASEKGTFAEDDRTVIFN
-45 ASQKLTNTTDTVV
+45 SDT
-58 TYQGAVGTGR
+58 
-68 APSLVVDG
+68 
-76 DTSHNDNKYFV
+76 
-87 VGNDQTQ
+87 
-94 EKNETNPANPTYWIQ
+94 
-109 LDLGKKYSL
+109 
-118 TEMKL
+118 
-123 FVYHGRALKNLVVLA
+123 
-138 SDSSTFDTYRII
+138 
-150 WNADKENFFGLGTG
+150 ENFFGFGVGTDASYKSVSAG
-164 DKEQFPNATV
+164 LSVEKEAR
-174 AGDTITLAAPTEA
+174 GR
-187 QYVRILNNGHTAGAG
+187 YVRVMNNGHDGGTPG
-202 QGAHYFEIEVY
+202 QKKHGGHYTEIKVY
-213 GTEHTGGAPETRLY
+213 GTEHTGAVTPPEPTLH
-227 NVAADCNVI
+227 NVAAGCNII
-236 VNKWGGGSDRPNSW
+236 VNKWGGGNDRPNSW

-262 EVCKDKAQD
+262 EVCKDKAQNTSD
-271 MNAPSYAQIDLGN
+271 PSYAQIDLGN
-284 IYPVSKVNFWN
+284 EYPVSKVNFWN

-316 RDGTTKEVY
+316 QTGTTKEIY
-325 NANWTAAQNGL
+325 NDNWQATEAGL
-336 EVQIDSGPFT
+336 DVSVTDDPYN

-389 LTIPTYEY
+389 LKIPTYSY
-397 QGKTP
+397 TAQGGQTQKAEWDT
-402 NNVTHPDV
+402 THPDV
-410 LDFTLVNGA
+410 IDFAKTSKE
-419 GGTPLGTW
+419 GGKW
-427 GGHRFWMAVT
+427 GGYRYWMVLT
-437 PNQEGNSQFENPC
+437 PNQDGYSQYENPC
-450 LVWSDDGKI
+450 LAASNDGVN
-459 WSAEGIPNPLSVVER
+459 WVVPNGIENPLSGVKH
-474 EPDGT
+474 EPAGT
-479 HNCDNDVIYD
+479 HNCDTDLVYNPDSD
-489 PVSNELWV
+489 ELWV

-504 AQNYGQIGT
+504 SPAGT
-513 SNFKPSILRC
+513 PSNLRL
-523 IRVAATQG
+523 IRVKEKND
-531 GSGFTYAVQKDAG
+531 GF
-544 QENPYTDLVTSTY
+544 EITSTTDGKPY
-557 HYDMQSP
+557 ERLINSQYRYDMQSP
-564 AVVRRDANTWLMWSN
+564 AVVRRNANTWLMWSN
-579 NSDQGV
+579 NSDSDNSGNGWQSQV
-585 APTGWNNQNGFVE
+585 AFVE
-598 LRRST
+598 LYTSADGKNWT
-603 NGTEWGEA
+603 N
-611 KSLKPTLVLQN
+611 KQSLADTLVLKGA
-622 DWIPWHLD
+622 DGIASYIPWHLD
-630 VQWIPNVGAD
+630 VQWVESQNK
-640 GSGEYWALICAYPK
+640 YWGLFCAYPK
-654 GGGSNHT
+654 GGNT
-661 DLFFAKSADG
+661 NRTYLLFGTSEDG
-671 ELWTTY
+671 KTWLTY
-677 PNPILSPR
+677 PKPLLAPR
-685 SGQWDQN
+685 DNKWDNN
-692 FIYRSSFTYD
+692 FIYRSTFIYD
-702 ADGKLSVWYSGGK
+702 DASGTLQVWYSGGK
-715 EQPGNHWRIAYTEFE
+715 SGGWRIAYTEFE

-742 PYTPGTPTPPPAGED
+742 PYTPGKPTPPPAGED
-757 GWVSVPASDDTNIHF
+757 GWVSVLASDDTNIHF

-826 DLHRNAPGAMDNKIL
+826 DLHRDTAGAMDNKIL
-841 ERELEAGYHRITI
+841 EKELEAGYHRITI

-981 GLYKYDGTG
+981 GLYKYDGPG

-1015 TDETGWKGPTVQAG
+1015 TDETGWNGPTVQAG

-1097 MGVVFSENHNARISE
+1097 MGVVFSENHNAGISE

-1145 SGGSDHGGTL
+1145 TGSSDHGGTL

-1350 SGPNKGKNNGTT
+1350 SGPNKGKNNRTT

-1369 RYSTIPSLPKMAQD
+1369 RYGTIPSLPKLAQA

-1389 LRMADVQALGG
+1389 LTMTDVQALGG
-1400 AAGIQNYFNAR
+1400 ASGIQNYFNAR

-1528 QNTAHGES
+1528 QNTAHSES

-1585 GYQEFSLTN
+1585 GYQEFTLTN

-1693 EAAPA
+1693 AAAPA

-1750 SVEADP
+1750 SVEANP

-1787 GKVTIDGNTV
+1787 GKVTIAGDTV
-1797 NGAARGTV
+1797 TGVARGTV

-2000 NDTIAGLSGDGKPQK
+2000 NDTIAGLSGDGKTQK
-2015 TVTGK
+2015 NVTGK

-2045 TSTEPATTPRMLVD
+2045 TSTESAATPRMLVD

-2174 NNLID
+2174 NDLID

-2192 HHNGDTDAVAQLTAE
+2192 HHNGDTGAVAQLTAE

-2368 ANPAATRKQVKDE
+2368 ANPAATREQVKGE

-2420 VLSSKLSDAEASAFG
+2420 VLSSKLSAAEASAFG

-2589 ITLHTGERPTAV
+2589 ITLHTEERPTAV

-2607 STKLADDKFYTET
+2607 STKLADDNFYTET

-2649 TVTDFRLTTDP
+2649 SVTDFRLTTDP

-2689 NQAMLTS
+2689 DQAMLTP
-2696 VDAEGSDAFRSAEV
+2696 VDAEGSDASRSAEV
-2710 KLLENTGTDAVT
+2710 KLLENTGTGAVT

-2744 TGGGTQPTEPSVTD
+2744 TGGGTQPTAPSVTD

-2764 ELPSNGGMITVT
+2764 ELPSNGGMIMVT
-2776 LAGTNLQNG
+2776 LTGTNLQNG
-2785 IQIKVGTITAKTS
+2785 IQIKAGTITAQTS
-2798 GDAAEQTATLTLP
+2798 GDAAKQMATLTLP

-2824 YSLNGTDWFGGKTV
+2824 YSLNGTDWVGGKTV
-2838 RVSGHYTPP
+2838 RVSGRYTPP
-2847 VGPVTPSVPT
+2847 VEPVTPSVPT

-2872 SRSSWYYDSVRAA
+2872 SRSSWYYDSVRTA

-2929 RNGSPYWYSSYVSYA
+2929 RNGSSYWYSSYVSYA

-2963 TPVKRNEFV
+2963 APVKRNEFV

>member
-30 TLPVLALPVLAEDPP
+30 TLPVLAEEPPALTNVAQGKNVSIHGPTSGADRPASWLTDGITDSGKYVEISKDTEQNSTDPSYAQIDLGTSYDIAKVEFWNYWDDGRTLIGLVILASEKGTFAEDDRTVIFN
-45 ASQKLTNTTDTVV
+45 SDT
-58 TYQGAVGTGR
+58 
-68 APSLVVDG
+68 
-76 DTSHNDNKYFV
+76 
-87 VGNDQTQ
+87 
-94 EKNETNPANPTYWIQ
+94 
-109 LDLGKKYSL
+109 
-118 TEMKL
+118 
-123 FVYHGRALKNLVVLA
+123 
-138 SDSSTFDTYRII
+138 
-150 WNADKENFFGLGTG
+150 ENFFGFGVGT
-164 DKEQFPNATV
+164 DASYKSV
-174 AGDTITLAAPTEA
+174 SAGLSVEKAARGR
-187 QYVRILNNGHTAGAG
+187 YVRVMNNGHDGGTPG
-202 QGAHYFEIEVY
+202 QKKQGGHYTEIKVY
-213 GTEHTGGAPETRLY
+213 GTEHTGGAPETTLY
-227 NVAADCNVI
+227 NVAAGCNVI

-250 LTDGIKDNAKYI
+250 LTDGVKENAKYI

-271 MNAPSYAQIDLGN
+271 TNDPSYAQIDLGN
-284 IYPVSKVNFWN
+284 EYPVSKVNFWN
-295 YWDDGRTL
+295 YWSDGRTL

-316 RDGTTKEVY
+316 QTGTTKEIY
-325 NANWTAAQNGL
+325 NGNWQATASGL
-336 EVQIDSGPFT
+336 EAPVTDDPYN

-358 KGKGGHYIEV
+358 KGAKMGGHYIEV

-389 LTIPTYEY
+389 LRIPTYSY
-397 QGKTP
+397 TAQGGQTQKAEWDT
-402 NNVTHPDV
+402 THPDV
-410 LDFTLVNGA
+410 IDFAKTSKE
-419 GGTPLGTW
+419 GGKW
-427 GGHRFWMAVT
+427 GGYRYWMVLT
-437 PNQEGNSQFENPC
+437 PNQDGYSQYENPC
-450 LVWSDDGKI
+450 LAASNDGVN
-459 WSAEGIPNPLSVVER
+459 WVVPNGIENPLSGVKH
-474 EPDGT
+474 EPAGT
-479 HNCDNDVIYD
+479 HNCDTDLVYNPDSD
-489 PVSNELWV
+489 ELWV

-504 AQNYGQIGT
+504 SPAGT
-513 SNFKPSILRC
+513 PSNLRL
-523 IRVAATQG
+523 IRVKEKND
-531 GSGFTYAVQKDAG
+531 GF
-544 QENPYTDLVTSTY
+544 EITSTTDGKPY
-557 HYDMQSP
+557 ERLINSQYRYDMQSP
-564 AVVRRDANTWLMWSN
+564 AVVRRNANTWLMWSN
-579 NSDQGV
+579 NSDSDNSGNGWQSQV
-585 APTGWNNQNGFVE
+585 AFVE
-598 LRRST
+598 LYTST
-603 NGTEWGEA
+603 DGKNWTN
-611 KSLKPTLVLQN
+611 KQSLADTLVLKGA
-622 DWIPWHLD
+622 DGIASYIPWHLD
-630 VQWIPNVGAD
+630 VQWVESQNK
-640 GSGEYWALICAYPK
+640 YWGLFCAYPK
-654 GGGSNHT
+654 GGNT
-661 DLFFAKSADG
+661 NRTYLLFGTSEDG
-671 ELWTTY
+671 KTWTTY
-677 PNPILSPR
+677 PKPLLAPR
-685 SGQWDQN
+685 DNKWDNN
-692 FIYRSSFTYD
+692 FIYRSTFIYD
-702 ADGKLSVWYSGGK
+702 DASGTLQVWYSGGK
-715 EQPGNHWRIAYTEFE
+715 SGGWRIAYTEFE

-816 QIDDGTPETY
+816 QIDDGTPETH
-826 DLHRNAPGAMDNKIL
+826 DLHRDTAGAMDNKIL
-841 ERELEAGYHRITI
+841 EKELEAGYHRITI

-870 KFEVRYDT
+870 RFEVRYDT

-930 ATGLVTALTAGNVT
+930 ATGLVTALTAGDVT

-958 TIRSLEAG
+958 TVRSLEAG
-966 ELRMTVDKDNPLFLH
+966 ALRMTVDKDNPLFLH
-981 GLYKYDGTG
+981 GLYKYDGPG

-1145 SGGSDHGGTL
+1145 TGSSDHGGTL

-1318 KVFYASSGGTL
+1318 KVFYASSDGTL

-1369 RYSTIPSLPKMAQD
+1369 RYGTIPSLPKMAQD

-1499 WEGYVKGTTPTWDS
+1499 WEGYVQGTTPTWDS

-1585 GYQEFSLTN
+1585 GYQEFTLTN

-1599 APAENWVSVPSRVNG
+1599 APAENWVSVPSRVNS

-1679 EPILVETSEVDLNG
+1679 EPILVETSDVDLNG
-1693 EAAPA
+1693 AAAPA

-1750 SVEADP
+1750 SVEANP

-1797 NGAARGTV
+1797 TGVARGTV
-1805 TITATAA
+1805 AITATAA
-1812 GSSKTTTLTVTG
+1812 GSFKTTMLTVTG

-1840 QYTGNW
+1840 RYTGNW

-1927 HTVRLAAESNAPV
+1927 HTVRLEAESNAPV

-1966 LIRLGDGESKP
+1966 PIRLGDGESKP

-2000 NDTIAGLSGDGKPQK
+2000 NDTIAGLSGDGKTQK

-2033 LNDKSATAEIVV
+2033 LNDKSATVEIVV

-2120 GHAWGGTG
+2120 GHAWEGGTG

-2239 LFKTAQKHHKY
+2239 LFKAAQKHHKY

-2368 ANPAATRKQVKDE
+2368 ANPAATREQVKDE

-2412 SGRYRTLP
+2412 SGQYRTLP
-2420 VLSSKLSDAEASAFG
+2420 VLSSKLSAAEASAFG

-2453 YPELSTGDAFVETLL
+2453 YLELSTGDAFVETLL

-2589 ITLHTGERPTAV
+2589 ITLHTGERPAAV

-2607 STKLADDKFYTET
+2607 SRSLADNAFYTET

-2640 RKGGAEPTP
+2640 RKGGAQPIP
-2649 TVTDFRLTTDP
+2649 TVTEFKLVTDP

-2672 TLTGTNLPD
+2672 TLTGANLPD

-2689 NQAMLTS
+2689 NQNALTA
-2696 VDAEGSDAFRSAEV
+2696 VDTTVTADARSATV
-2710 KLLENTGTDAVT
+2710 DLPANTGENAVT

-2764 ELPSNGGMITVT
+2764 DLPSNGGMITVT
-2776 LAGTNLQNG
+2776 LTGTNLQNG
-2785 IQIKVGTITAKTS
+2785 IQIKAGTITAKTS
-2798 GDAAEQTATLTLP
+2798 GDAAKQTATLTLP

-2824 YSLNGTDWFGGKTV
+2824 YSLNGVDWVGGKTV
-2838 RVSGHYTPP
+2838 RVSGRYTPP
-2847 VGPVTPSVPT
+2847 VDPVTPSVQT
-2857 KPGVPERDPFPFTDV
+2857 KPGVPERNPFPFTDV
-2872 SRSSWYYDSVRAA
+2872 SRSSWYYDSVRTA

-3043 DKTARKTVSLP
+3043 DRTARKTVSLP

>member
-13 LPLLLAAV
+13 LPLLLAV
-21 MLLGMLPAL
+21 IMLLGMLPTL
-30 TLPVLALPVLAEDPP
+30 TLPVQAEEAA
-45 ASQKLTNTTDTVV
+45 ASRKLTNTTDTTV

-68 APSLVVDG
+68 ASSLVVDG

-94 EKNETNPANPTYWIQ
+94 TKNETNPANPTYWIQ

-118 TEMKL
+118 TAMKL

-138 SDSSTFDTYRII
+138 SDSSTFDTYSIV
-150 WNADKENFFGLGTG
+150 WNADKEDFFGLGAG
-164 DKEQFPNATV
+164 DKEQFPNATA
-174 AGDTITLAAPTEA
+174 AGDTITLTTPAEA
-187 QYVRILNNGHTAGAG
+187 RYVRILNNGHTAGAG

-213 GTEHTGGAPETRLY
+213 GTEISVPVEPAQLY
-227 NVAADCNVI
+227 NVASGCSVT

-250 LTDGIKDNAKYI
+250 LTDGDKDNAKYI
-262 EVCKDKAQD
+262 EVCKNKAQD
-271 MNAPSYAQIDLGN
+271 TNDPSYAQVDLGN
-284 IYPVSKVNFWN
+284 EYPVSQVNFWN
-295 YWDDGRTL
+295 YWSDGRTL
-303 KDLHIILSTTEDF
+303 KDLHIILSTTADF
-316 RDGTTKEVY
+316 RDGTTKEIY
-325 NANWTAAQNGL
+325 NADWAAVQTGL
-336 EVQIDSGPFT
+336 EVSVDSPFT
-346 ARYVRIWNDGHD
+346 ARYVRIWNNGHD
-358 KGKGGHYIEV
+358 KGNGGHYIEV
-368 EVWSTEEK
+368 EVMSTEAK
-376 KDPLPVPYQFRDV
+376 KDPLPEEYRLRDR
-389 LTIPTYEY
+389 LKIPTYSYTAQSGQKAKAEWD
-397 QGKTP
+397 T
-402 NNVTHPDV
+402 THPDV
-410 LDFTLVNGA
+410 VDFAKTSKD
-419 GGTPLGTW
+419 GGKW
-427 GGHRFWMAVT
+427 GGYRYWMVLT
-437 PNQEGNSQFENPC
+437 PNQDGYSQYENPC
-450 LVWSDDGKI
+450 LAASNDGVN
-459 WSAEGIPNPLSVVER
+459 WVVPNGIENPLSGVKH
-474 EPDGT
+474 EPTGT
-479 HNCDNDVIYD
+479 HNCDTDLVYNPDSD
-489 PVSNELWV
+489 ELWV

-504 AQNYGQIGT
+504 SPAGT
-513 SNFKPSILRC
+513 PSNLRL
-523 IRVAATQG
+523 IRVKEDGNSFAI
-531 GSGFTYAVQKDAG
+531 
-544 QENPYTDLVTSTY
+544 TSTTDGKPY
-557 HYDMQSP
+557 ERLINSQYRYDMQSP

-579 NSDQGV
+579 NSDSDNSGNGWQSQV
-585 APTGWNNQNGFVE
+585 AFVE
-598 LRRST
+598 LYTST
-603 NGTEWGEA
+603 DGKNWTN
-611 KSLKPTLVLQN
+611 KQSLADTLVLKGA
-622 DWIPWHLD
+622 DGIASYIPWHLD
-630 VQWIPNVGAD
+630 VQWVESQNK
-640 GSGEYWALICAYPK
+640 YWGLFCAYPK
-654 GGGSNHT
+654 GGNT
-661 DLFFAKSADG
+661 NRTYLLFGTSEDG
-671 ELWTTY
+671 KTWTTY
-677 PNPILSPR
+677 PKPLISPR
-685 SGQWDQN
+685 DNEWDNN
-692 FIYRSSFTYD
+692 FIYRSTFIYD
-702 ADGKLSVWYSGGK
+702 DASGTLQVWYSGGK
-715 EQPGNHWRIAYTEFE
+715 SGGWRIAYTEFE
-730 NFLTDTLPTLGA
+730 NFLTNTLPTLGA
-742 PYTPGTPTPPPAGED
+742 PYTPDTPTPPPAGED

-816 QIDDGTPETY
+816 QIDDGTPEMY

-870 KFEVRYDT
+870 RFEVRYDT

-930 ATGLVTALTAGNVT
+930 ATGLVTALTAGDVT

-966 ELRMTVDKDNPLFLH
+966 ALRMTVDKDNPLFLH
-981 GLYKYDGTG
+981 GLYKYDGKG

-1048 AANKQWYLDRI
+1048 AANKKWYLDRI

-1097 MGVVFSENHNARISE
+1097 MGVVFSENHNAGISE

-1318 KVFYASSGGTL
+1318 KVFYASSDGTL

-1369 RYSTIPSLPKMAQD
+1369 RYGTIPSLPKMAQD

-1435 SNWFFDTRENSALHS
+1435 SNWFFDTRESSALHS

-1499 WEGYVKGTTPTWDS
+1499 WEGYVQGTTPTWDS

-1585 GYQEFSLTN
+1585 GYQEFTLTN

-1679 EPILVETSEVDLNG
+1679 EPILVETSDVDLNG
-1693 EAAPA
+1693 AAAPA

-1750 SVEADP
+1750 SVEANP

-1797 NGAARGTV
+1797 TGVARGTV
-1805 TITATAA
+1805 AITATAA
-1812 GSSKTTTLTVTG
+1812 GSFKTTMLTVTG

-1846 VDETS
+1846 VDENS

-1927 HTVRLAAESNAPV
+1927 HTVRLEAESNAPV

-1951 DLDETVSS
+1951 DLDETISS

-1966 LIRLGDGESKP
+1966 LIRLGDGETKP
-1977 VLAMAMNAERVV
+1977 VLAMAMNAERVA

-2000 NDTIAGLSGDGKPQK
+2000 NDTIAGLSGDGKTQK

-2045 TSTEPATTPRMLVD
+2045 TSTDPATTPRMLVD

-2192 HHNGDTDAVAQLTAE
+2192 HHNGDTGAVAQLTAE

-2368 ANPAATRKQVKDE
+2368 ANPAATREQVKDE

-2412 SGRYRTLP
+2412 NGRYRTLP
-2420 VLSSKLSDAEASAFG
+2420 VLSSKLSDAEAAAFG
-2435 RVLKSAD
+2435 RVLRSAD
-2442 LADKINILNAQ
+2442 LADKTNILNEL

-2468 GGGAGQTGRR
+2468 GGRSGQTGRR

-2589 ITLHTGERPTAV
+2589 ITLHTEERPTAV

-2607 STKLADDKFYTET
+2607 SRSLADNAFYTET
-2620 YENGIYT
+2620 YENGVYT

-2640 RKGGAEPTP
+2640 RKGGAQPIP
-2649 TVTDFRLTTDP
+2649 TVTEFKLVTDP

-2672 TLTGTNLPD
+2672 TLTGANLPD

-2689 NQAMLTS
+2689 NQNALTA
-2696 VDAEGSDAFRSAEV
+2696 VDTTVTADARSATV
-2710 KLLENTGTDAVT
+2710 DLPANTGENAVT

-2744 TGGGTQPTEPSVTD
+2744 TGGGAQPTEPSVTD

-2785 IQIKVGTITAKTS
+2785 IQIKAGTITAQTS
-2798 GDAAEQTATLTLP
+2798 GDAAKQTATLTLP

-2824 YSLNGTDWFGGKTV
+2824 YSLNGVDWVGGKTV
-2838 RVSGHYTPP
+2838 RVSGRYTPP
-2847 VGPVTPSVPT
+2847 VGPGTPSVPT
-2857 KPGVPERDPFPFTDV
+2857 KPGVPERDTFPFTDV
-2872 SRSSWYYDSVRAA
+2872 SRSSWYYDSVRTA

-2963 TPVKRNEFV
+2963 APVKRNEFV

>member
-1 MIKGTRFFSRRL
+1 
-13 LPLLLAAV
+13 
-21 MLLGMLPAL
+21 
-30 TLPVLALPVLAEDPP
+30 
-45 ASQKLTNTTDTVV
+45 
-58 TYQGAVGTGR
+58 
-68 APSLVVDG
+68 
-76 DTSHNDNKYFV
+76 
-87 VGNDQTQ
+87 
-94 EKNETNPANPTYWIQ
+94 
-109 LDLGKKYSL
+109 
-118 TEMKL
+118 MKL

-730 NFLTDTLPTLGA
+730 NFLTKTLPTLGA
-742 PYTPGTPTPPPAGED
+742 PYTPGTPTPPPVGED

-841 ERELEAGYHRITI
+841 ERELEADYHRITI

-917 TYTSSDTGKATVT
+917 AYTSSDTGKATVT
-930 ATGLVTALTAGNVT
+930 ATGLVTALTAGDVT

-966 ELRMTVDKDNPLFLH
+966 ALRMTVDKDNPLFLH
-981 GLYKYDGTG
+981 GLYKYDGKG

-1015 TDETGWKGPTVQAG
+1015 SDATGWQGPTVQAG
-1029 NKTIH
+1029 NKTVH

-1048 AANKQWYLDRI
+1048 EANKKWYLDRI
-1059 AETKNDN
+1059 AETKKDN

-1078 GTFLDLD
+1078 GAFLDLD

-1097 MGVVFSENHNARISE
+1097 MGVVFSENHNAGISE

-1145 SGGSDHGGTL
+1145 SGGSDYGGTL

-1225 QWGANTFS
+1225 QWGDSTFD
-1233 VQGGPEECRGP
+1233 VFGGAEECRGP

-1350 SGPNKGKNNGTT
+1350 SGPNKSKNNGTT

-1369 RYSTIPSLPKMAQD
+1369 RYGTIPSLPKMAQD

-1528 QNTAHGES
+1528 QNTAHDES

-1541 TITISGLGAEP
+1541 TITISGLGEEP
-1552 TLALTSSL
+1552 TLAPTSSL

-1565 QIQTAFDAAA
+1565 QIQTAFDAA

-1585 GYQEFSLTN
+1585 GYQEFTLTN

-1629 DKLDQEDPSSYTK
+1629 DKLNQEDPSSYTK

-1693 EAAPA
+1693 AAAPA
-1698 AKVYE
+1698 VKVYE

-1718 KEGWNNADKNVI
+1718 KAGITPIKMSLIFRNS
-1730 DLQKFEVNQTAIETV
+1730 
-1745 PTRVW
+1745 R
-1750 SVEADP
+1750 
-1756 ASITVGGTSTLKTRL
+1756 SIKRRLK
-1771 NFNAA
+1771 
-1776 VTAVSYAPSPD
+1776 PC
-1787 GKVTIDGNTV
+1787 
-1797 NGAARGTV
+1797 
-1805 TITATAA
+1805 
-1812 GSSKTTTLTVTG
+1812 
-1824 GTAGN
+1824 
-1829 WVYVDSHSGQI
+1829 
-1840 QYTGNW
+1840 
-1846 VDETS
+1846 
-1851 TNHYEGSAKEAN
+1851 
-1863 DAPGATASLTFTGTG
+1863 
-1878 FRWIGQMDSNY
+1878 
-1889 GRAWI
+1889 
-1894 YVDDVLVAI
+1894 
-1903 GNANSSTNPY
+1903 
-1913 QFTILEL
+1913 L
-1920 HGLENKQ
+1920 HG
-1927 HTVRLAAESNAPV
+1927 
-1940 QVDAFAYYTGT
+1940 
-1951 DLDETVSS
+1951 
-1959 VALEPSG
+1959 SG
-1966 LIRLGDGESKP
+1966 L
-1977 VLAMAMNAERVV
+1977 
-1989 VFRDDFRFTLE
+1989 
-2000 NDTIAGLSGDGKPQK
+2000 
-2015 TVTGK
+2015 
-2020 MAGRTRLHVTLPE
+2020 
-2033 LNDKSATAEIVV
+2033 
-2045 TSTEPATTPRMLVD
+2045 
-2059 AEHPL
+2059 
-2064 LLVSLYAN
+2064 
-2072 TKHPAWWDNSGIP
+2072 
-2085 GVPMQGHNTME
+2085 
-2096 GVWSLIPEDL
+2096 L
-2106 KPYTAIQLHADDYL
+2106 KPIRQALR
-2120 GHAWGGTG
+2120 W
-2128 NKENLQKF
+2128 
-2136 YEYHV
+2136 V
-2141 AIAQEKGI
+2141 
-2149 NLYLTLMTGGVP
+2149 
-2161 INTFRNL
+2161 
-2168 IDMDWL
+2168 
-2174 NNLID
+2174 
-2179 NNSCIKGVVFAEN
+2179 
-2192 HHNGDTDAVAQLTAE
+2192 
-2207 YLELFS
+2207 EL
-2213 SKGIYLVLTDI
+2213 
-2224 DDANHRMEKWFENDT
+2224 
-2239 LFKTAQKHHKY
+2239 
-2250 LVINSKSTSSSGYN
+2250 
-2264 TVRSFA
+2264 
-2270 LGTWLSG
+2270 
-2277 LADNWGALTDA
+2277 
-2288 WAWYEIRYH
+2288 
-2297 KLFEPVMNTTYED
+2297 
-2310 VRRVYTFPETL
+2310 RR
-2321 FAMNMLQSYVN
+2321 
-2332 GGTVFNAEHPFYCTG
+2332 
-2347 VYDEASWVLKESIIP
+2347 
-2362 TMRYMI
+2362 
-2368 ANPAATRKQVKDE
+2368 
-2381 IKAVYH
+2381 
-2387 TDSYLPTNFAEG
+2387 
-2399 LYGTAQD
+2399 
-2406 NNLLQT
+2406 
-2412 SGRYRTLP
+2412 
-2420 VLSSKLSDAEASAFG
+2420 
-2435 RVLKSAD
+2435 
-2442 LADKINILNAQ
+2442 
-2453 YPELSTGDAFVETLL
+2453 
-2468 GGGAGQTGRR
+2468 
-2478 LLIMNSLFN
+2478 
-2487 ENKNQSATLTPTDAT
+2487 
-2502 FATSMGFTL
+2502 
-2511 TPHTY
+2511 
-2516 LIAHETADSIKIDL
+2516 
-2530 NNFRTDK
+2530 
-2537 DELWVPG
+2537 
-2544 ESENPDW
+2544 
-2551 TSFGNDWNGDHKDYV
+2551 
-2566 QDYMKYHI
+2566 
-2574 SNPKL
+2574 
-2579 DKDRDLRSTV
+2579 
-2589 ITLHTGERPTAV
+2589 
-2601 VTRNGG
+2601 
-2607 STKLADDKFYTET
+2607 
-2620 YENGIYT
+2620 
-2627 LTITHNGQ
+2627 
-2635 VNVTI
+2635 
-2640 RKGGAEPTP
+2640 
-2649 TVTDFRLTTDP
+2649 
-2660 SPLTSAGGKAML
+2660 
-2672 TLTGTNLPD
+2672 
-2681 GTKFYWGT
+2681 
-2689 NQAMLTS
+2689 
-2696 VDAEGSDAFRSAEV
+2696 
-2710 KLLENTGTDAVT
+2710 
-2722 YYFRYSLDGTTLA
+2722 
-2735 GELTATVPG
+2735 
-2744 TGGGTQPTEPSVTD
+2744 
-2758 YSVAPT
+2758 
-2764 ELPSNGGMITVT
+2764 
-2776 LAGTNLQNG
+2776 
-2785 IQIKVGTITAKTS
+2785 
-2798 GDAAEQTATLTLP
+2798 
-2811 ANYSSSSVSYTVQ
+2811 
-2824 YSLNGTDWFGGKTV
+2824 
-2838 RVSGHYTPP
+2838 
-2847 VGPVTPSVPT
+2847 
-2857 KPGVPERDPFPFTDV
+2857 
-2872 SRSSWYYDSVRAA
+2872 
-2885 WEKDLIDGVTRTLYK
+2885 
-2900 PDDTL
+2900 
-2905 TVAQAIKL
+2905 
-2913 SAALHQMLN
+2913 
-2922 NNGKVTL
+2922 
-2929 RNGSPYWYSSYVSYA
+2929 
-2944 VDNGII
+2944 
-2950 EKMYLDY
+2950 
-2957 TPAQMN
+2957 
-2963 TPVKRNEFV
+2963 
-2972 HIFYGAMSDYRQI
+2972 
-2985 NTVADNKIPDV
+2985 
-2996 ITTDTYA
+2996 
-3003 LEIYTFY
+3003 
-3010 RAGILTGSDKNGTF
+3010 
-3024 YPTNDIKRSEVAAI
+3024 
-3038 LSRMY
+3038 
-3043 DKTARKTVSLP
+3043 

>member
-1 MIKGTRFFSRRL
+1 MIKGTRFFSKRL

-30 TLPVLALPVLAEDPP
+30 TLPVLAEEPPALTNIAQGKNVSIHGPTSGADRPASWLTDGITESGKYVEISKDTEQNSTDPSYAQIDLGTSYDIAKVEFWNYWDDGRTLVGLVILASEKGTFAEDDRTVIFN
-45 ASQKLTNTTDTVV
+45 SDT
-58 TYQGAVGTGR
+58 
-68 APSLVVDG
+68 
-76 DTSHNDNKYFV
+76 
-87 VGNDQTQ
+87 
-94 EKNETNPANPTYWIQ
+94 
-109 LDLGKKYSL
+109 
-118 TEMKL
+118 
-123 FVYHGRALKNLVVLA
+123 
-138 SDSSTFDTYRII
+138 
-150 WNADKENFFGLGTG
+150 ENFFGFGVGTDASYKSVSAG
-164 DKEQFPNATV
+164 LSVEKEAR
-174 AGDTITLAAPTEA
+174 GR
-187 QYVRILNNGHTAGAG
+187 YVRVMNNGHDGGTPG
-202 QGAHYFEIEVY
+202 QKKHGGHYTEIKVY
-213 GTEHTGGAPETRLY
+213 GTEHTGGAPETTLY
-227 NVAADCNVI
+227 NVAAGCNVI

-262 EVCKDKAQD
+262 EVCKDKAQNTSD
-271 MNAPSYAQIDLGN
+271 PSYAQIDLGN
-284 IYPVSKVNFWN
+284 EYPVSKVNFWN

-325 NANWTAAQNGL
+325 NADWTAAQNGL
-336 EVQIDSGPFT
+336 EVQVDSAPFT

-358 KGKGGHYIEV
+358 KGAKMGGHYIEV

-389 LTIPTYEY
+389 LRIPTYSY
-397 QGKTP
+397 TAQGGQTQKAEWDT
-402 NNVTHPDV
+402 THPDV
-410 LDFTLVNGA
+410 IDFAKTSKE
-419 GGTPLGTW
+419 GGKW
-427 GGHRFWMAVT
+427 GGYRYWMVLT
-437 PNQEGNSQFENPC
+437 PNQDGYSQYENPC
-450 LVWSDDGKI
+450 LAASNDGVN
-459 WSAEGIPNPLSVVER
+459 WVVPNGIENPLSGVKH
-474 EPDGT
+474 EPTGT
-479 HNCDNDVIYD
+479 HNCDTDLVYNPDSD
-489 PVSNELWV
+489 ELWV

-504 AQNYGQIGT
+504 SPAGT
-513 SNFKPSILRC
+513 PSNLRL
-523 IRVAATQG
+523 IRVKEDGNSFAI
-531 GSGFTYAVQKDAG
+531 
-544 QENPYTDLVTSTY
+544 TSTTDGKPY
-557 HYDMQSP
+557 ERLINSQYRYDMQSP

-579 NSDQGV
+579 NSDSDNSGNGWQSQV
-585 APTGWNNQNGFVE
+585 AFVE
-598 LRRST
+598 LYTST
-603 NGTEWGEA
+603 DGKNWTN
-611 KSLKPTLVLQN
+611 KQSLADTLVLKGA
-622 DWIPWHLD
+622 DGIASYIPWHLD
-630 VQWIPNVGAD
+630 VQWVESQNK
-640 GSGEYWALICAYPK
+640 YWGLFCAYPK
-654 GGGSNHT
+654 GGNT
-661 DLFFAKSADG
+661 NRTYLLFGTSEDG
-671 ELWTTY
+671 KTWTTY
-677 PNPILSPR
+677 PKPLLAPR
-685 SGQWDQN
+685 DNKWDNN
-692 FIYRSSFTYD
+692 FIYRSTFIYD
-702 ADGKLSVWYSGGK
+702 DASGTLQVWYSGGK
-715 EQPGNHWRIAYTEFE
+715 SGGWRIAYTEFE
-730 NFLTDTLPTLGA
+730 NFLTNTLPTLGE

-779 APNRFAGAEGSTAT
+779 APNRFAGTEGSTAT

-826 DLHRNAPGAMDNKIL
+826 DLHRNAPGAVDNKIL

-893 KTLWVDDTLQIS
+893 KTLWAGDTLQLS
-905 ALVPFNATDKTV
+905 ALVPFNATDKAI
-917 TYTSSDTGKATVT
+917 TYTSSDQNKATVT
-930 ATGLVTALTAGNVT
+930 DTGFVTALAAGEVT
-944 ITVKA
+944 ITVAA
-949 GQSEKTVAL
+949 GTVQKIVQL

-966 ELRMTVDKDNPLFLH
+966 ELRMTVDEDNPLFLH
-981 GLYKYDGTG
+981 GLYKYDGKG

-1015 TDETGWKGPTVQAG
+1015 TDETGWQGPTVQAG

-1097 MGVVFSENHNARISE
+1097 MGVVFSENHNAGISE

-1145 SGGSDHGGTL
+1145 SGGSDYGGTL

-1450 KQNVSFQLTQNSF
+1450 KQNVSFQFTQNSF

-1513 DNNRLMYNYLKDSYA
+1513 DSNRLMYNYLKDSYA

-1541 TITISGLGAEP
+1541 TITLSGLGAEP

-1585 GYQEFSLTN
+1585 GYQEFTLTN

-1693 EAAPA
+1693 AAAPA
-1698 AKVYE
+1698 ARVYE

-1787 GKVTIDGNTV
+1787 GNVTIDGSTV
-1797 NGAARGTV
+1797 TGAARGTV

-1846 VDETS
+1846 GDETS

-1927 HTVRLAAESNAPV
+1927 HTVRLEVESNAPV

-1966 LIRLGDGESKP
+1966 LIRLGDGETKR

-1989 VFRDDFRFTLE
+1989 VFRDDFSFALE
-2000 NDTIAGLSGDGKPQK
+2000 NDTIAGLSGDGKTQK

-2045 TSTEPATTPRMLVD
+2045 TSTEPAATPRMLVD

-2149 NLYLTLMTGGVP
+2149 NIYLTLMTGGVP

-2239 LFKTAQKHHKY
+2239 LFKAAQKHHKY

-2368 ANPAATRKQVKDE
+2368 ANPAATREQVKDE

-2420 VLSSKLSDAEASAFG
+2420 VLSSKLSAAEASAFG

-2442 LADKINILNAQ
+2442 LADKVNILNAL

-2468 GGGAGQTGRR
+2468 GGKAGQTGRR

-2502 FATSMGFTL
+2502 FATSMGFIL

-2607 STKLADDKFYTET
+2607 STKLADDNFYTET

-2640 RKGGAEPTP
+2640 QKG
-2649 TVTDFRLTTDP
+2649 
-2660 SPLTSAGGKAML
+2660 S
-2672 TLTGTNLPD
+2672 
-2681 GTKFYWGT
+2681 
-2689 NQAMLTS
+2689 
-2696 VDAEGSDAFRSAEV
+2696 
-2710 KLLENTGTDAVT
+2710 
-2722 YYFRYSLDGTTLA
+2722 
-2735 GELTATVPG
+2735 
-2744 TGGGTQPTEPSVTD
+2744 TQPTEPSVTD

-2764 ELPSNGGMITVT
+2764 ELPSNGGMIMVT
-2776 LAGTNLQNG
+2776 LTGTNLQNG
-2785 IQIKVGTITAKTS
+2785 IQIKAGTITAKTS
-2798 GDAAEQTATLTLP
+2798 GNAAEQTATLTLP
-2811 ANYSSSSVSYTVQ
+2811 ANYSSSSVNYTVQ

-2838 RVSGHYTPP
+2838 RVSGRYTPP

-2872 SRSSWYYDSVRAA
+2872 SRSSWYYDSIRAA

-2963 TPVKRNEFV
+2963 APVKRNEFV

>member
-30 TLPVLALPVLAEDPP
+30 TLPVLAEDPP
-45 ASQKLTNTTDTVV
+45 ALTNVAQGKNVSIHGPTSGADRPASWLTDGITDSGKYVEISKD
-58 TYQGAVGTGR
+58 TEQNSTD
-68 APSLVVDG
+68 PS
-76 DTSHNDNKYFV
+76 YA
-87 VGNDQTQ
+87 Q
-94 EKNETNPANPTYWIQ
+94 I
-109 LDLGKKYSL
+109 DLGTSYDIAKVEFWNYWDD
-118 TEMKL
+118 
-123 FVYHGRALKNLVVLA
+123 GRTLVGLVILA
-138 SDSSTFDTYRII
+138 SEKGTFAEDDRTVIFNSDT
-150 WNADKENFFGLGTG
+150 ENFFGFGVGTDASYKSVSAG
-164 DKEQFPNATV
+164 LSVEKEAR
-174 AGDTITLAAPTEA
+174 GR
-187 QYVRILNNGHTAGAG
+187 YVRVMNNGHDGGTPG
-202 QGAHYFEIEVY
+202 QKKHGGHYTEIKVY
-213 GTEHTGGAPETRLY
+213 GTEHTGAVTPPETTLY
-227 NVAADCNVI
+227 NVAAGCNVI

-262 EVCKDKAQD
+262 EVCKDKAQ
-271 MNAPSYAQIDLGN
+271 NTSAPSYAQIDLGN
-284 IYPVSKVNFWN
+284 EYPVSKVNFWN
-295 YWDDGRTL
+295 YWSDGRTL

-325 NANWTAAQNGL
+325 NADWTAAQNGL
-336 EVQIDSGPFT
+336 EVQVDSAPFT

-358 KGKGGHYIEV
+358 KGAKMGGHYIEV

-376 KDPLPVPYQFRDV
+376 KDPLPVPYQLRDV
-389 LTIPTYEY
+389 LTIPTYSY
-397 QGKTP
+397 TAQGGQTQKAEWDT
-402 NNVTHPDV
+402 THPDV
-410 LDFTLVNGA
+410 IDFAKTSKE
-419 GGTPLGTW
+419 GGKW
-427 GGHRFWMAVT
+427 GGYRYWMVLT
-437 PNQEGNSQFENPC
+437 PNQDGYSQYENPC
-450 LVWSDDGKI
+450 LAASNDGVN
-459 WSAEGIPNPLSVVER
+459 WVVPNGIENPLSGVKH
-474 EPDGT
+474 EPAGT
-479 HNCDNDVIYD
+479 HNCDTDLVYNPDSD
-489 PVSNELWV
+489 ELWV

-504 AQNYGQIGT
+504 SPAGT
-513 SNFKPSILRC
+513 PSNLRL
-523 IRVAATQG
+523 IRVKEDGNSFAI
-531 GSGFTYAVQKDAG
+531 
-544 QENPYTDLVTSTY
+544 TSTTDDKPY
-557 HYDMQSP
+557 ERLINSQYRYDMQSP
-564 AVVRRDANTWLMWSN
+564 AVVRRNANTWLMWSN
-579 NSDQGV
+579 NSDSNNSGNGWQSQV
-585 APTGWNNQNGFVE
+585 AFVE
-598 LRRST
+598 LYTST
-603 NGTEWGEA
+603 DGKNWTN
-611 KSLKPTLVLQN
+611 KQSLADTLVLKGA
-622 DWIPWHLD
+622 DGIASYIPWHLD
-630 VQWIPNVGAD
+630 VQWVESQNK
-640 GSGEYWALICAYPK
+640 YWGLFCAYPK
-654 GGGSNHT
+654 GGNT
-661 DLFFAKSADG
+661 NRTYLLFGTSEDG
-671 ELWTTY
+671 KTWTTY
-677 PNPILSPR
+677 QKPLLAPR
-685 SGQWDQN
+685 DNKWDNN
-692 FIYRSSFTYD
+692 FIYRSTFIYD
-702 ADGKLSVWYSGGK
+702 DASGTLQVWYSGGK
-715 EQPGNHWRIAYTEFE
+715 SGGWRIAYTEFE
-730 NFLTDTLPTLGA
+730 NFLTDTLPTLGE

-826 DLHRNAPGAMDNKIL
+826 DLHRNEAGAMDNRIL
-841 ERELEAGYHRITI
+841 EKELEAGYHRITI

-917 TYTSSDTGKATVT
+917 TYTSSDTDKATVT
-930 ATGLVTALTAGNVT
+930 ATGLVTALAAGDVT

-966 ELRMTVDKDNPLFLH
+966 ELRMTVDGDNPLFLH
-981 GLYKYDGTG
+981 GLYKYDGPG

-1029 NKTIH
+1029 NKTVH

-1048 AANKQWYLDRI
+1048 AANKQWYLERI

-1097 MGVVFSENHNARISE
+1097 MGVVFSENHNAGISE
-1112 RDRRITYMDALVKQA
+1112 RDRRITYMDTLVKQA

-1181 TSAWSNVSYNS
+1181 TSAWSSVSYNS

-1305 YAIPTREQVMQNT
+1305 YAIPTHEQVMQNT

-1369 RYSTIPSLPKMAQD
+1369 RYGTIPSLPKMAQD

-1528 QNTAHGES
+1528 QNTAHGKS

-1565 QIQTAFDAAA
+1565 QIQTVFDAAA

-1585 GYQEFSLTN
+1585 GYQEFTLTN

-1693 EAAPA
+1693 AAAPA
-1698 AKVYE
+1698 ARVYE

-1750 SVEADP
+1750 SVEANP

-1776 VTAVSYAPSPD
+1776 DKAVSYAASPD
-1787 GKVTIDGNTV
+1787 GKVTIDGSTV
-1797 NGAARGTV
+1797 TGAARGTV

-1878 FRWIGQMDSNY
+1878 FRWVGQMDSNY

-1927 HTVRLAAESNAPV
+1927 HTVRLEAESNAPI

-1966 LIRLGDGESKP
+1966 IIRLGDGETKR

-2000 NDTIAGLSGDGKPQK
+2000 NDTIAGLSGDGKTQK

-2020 MAGRTRLHVTLPE
+2020 MAGRTRLHVTLSE
-2033 LNDKSATAEIVV
+2033 LNNKSATAEIVV
-2045 TSTEPATTPRMLVD
+2045 TSTEPAATPRMLVD

-2072 TKHPAWWDNSGIP
+2072 TKHPTWWDNSGIP

-2149 NLYLTLMTGGVP
+2149 NIYLTLMTGGVP

-2192 HHNGDTDAVAQLTAE
+2192 HHNGDTNAVAQLTAE

-2239 LFKTAQKHHKY
+2239 LFKAAQKHHKY

-2297 KLFEPVMNTTYED
+2297 KLFAPVMNTTYED

-2368 ANPAATRKQVKDE
+2368 ANPAATREQVKDE

-2420 VLSSKLSDAEASAFG
+2420 VLSSKLSAAEASAFG

-2442 LADKINILNAQ
+2442 LADKVNILNAL

-2468 GGGAGQTGRR
+2468 GGKAGQTGRR

-2502 FATSMGFTL
+2502 FATSMGFIL

-2607 STKLADDKFYTET
+2607 STKLADDNFYTET

-2640 RKGGAEPTP
+2640 QKG
-2649 TVTDFRLTTDP
+2649 
-2660 SPLTSAGGKAML
+2660 S
-2672 TLTGTNLPD
+2672 
-2681 GTKFYWGT
+2681 
-2689 NQAMLTS
+2689 
-2696 VDAEGSDAFRSAEV
+2696 
-2710 KLLENTGTDAVT
+2710 
-2722 YYFRYSLDGTTLA
+2722 
-2735 GELTATVPG
+2735 
-2744 TGGGTQPTEPSVTD
+2744 TQPTEPSVTD

-2764 ELPSNGGMITVT
+2764 ELPSNGGMIMVT
-2776 LAGTNLQNG
+2776 LTGTNLQNG
-2785 IQIKVGTITAKTS
+2785 IQIKAGTITAKTS
-2798 GDAAEQTATLTLP
+2798 GNAAEQTATLTLP
-2811 ANYSSSSVSYTVQ
+2811 ANYSSSSVNYTVQ

-2838 RVSGHYTPP
+2838 RVSGRYTPP

-2857 KPGVPERDPFPFTDV
+2857 KPGVPERDPFPFADV

-2963 TPVKRNEFV
+2963 APVKRNEFV

>member
-1 MIKGTRFFSRRL
+1 MINGTRFFSRRL

-21 MLLGMLPAL
+21 MLLSMMPAL
-30 TLPVLALPVLAEDPP
+30 TLPVLAEEPP
-45 ASQKLTNTTDTVV
+45 ASQKLTNTTDTEV

-109 LDLGKKYSL
+109 LDLGKKYRL
-118 TEMKL
+118 AEMKL

-213 GTEHTGGAPETRLY
+213 GTEHTGGAPETMLY
-227 NVAADCNVI
+227 NVAAGCNVTL
-236 VNKWGGGSDRPNSW
+236 NKDIPGADRPASW
-250 LTDGIKDNAKYI
+250 LTDGVKDNAKYI

-271 MNAPSYAQIDLGN
+271 MNDPSYAQIDLGN
-284 IYPVSKVNFWN
+284 EYPVSKVNFWN
-295 YWDDGRTL
+295 YWSDGRTL

-358 KGKGGHYIEV
+358 KGAKMGGHYIEV

-389 LTIPTYEY
+389 LKIPTYSY
-397 QGKTP
+397 TAQGGQTQKAEWDT
-402 NNVTHPDV
+402 THPDV
-410 LDFTLVNGA
+410 IDFAKTSKE
-419 GGTPLGTW
+419 GGKW
-427 GGHRFWMAVT
+427 GGYRYWMVLT
-437 PNQEGNSQFENPC
+437 PNQDGYSQYENPC
-450 LVWSDDGKI
+450 LAASNDGVN
-459 WSAEGIPNPLSVVER
+459 WVVPNGIENPLSGVKH
-474 EPDGT
+474 EPTGT
-479 HNCDNDVIYD
+479 HNCDTDLVYNPDSD
-489 PVSNELWV
+489 ELWV

-504 AQNYGQIGT
+504 SPAGT
-513 SNFKPSILRC
+513 PSNLRL
-523 IRVAATQG
+523 IRVKEDGNSFAI
-531 GSGFTYAVQKDAG
+531 
-544 QENPYTDLVTSTY
+544 TSTTDDKPY
-557 HYDMQSP
+557 ERLINSQYRYDMQSP
-564 AVVRRDANTWLMWSN
+564 AVVRRNANTWLMWSN
-579 NSDQGV
+579 NSDSNNSGNGWQSQV
-585 APTGWNNQNGFVE
+585 AFVE
-598 LRRST
+598 LYTST
-603 NGTEWGEA
+603 DGKNWTN
-611 KSLKPTLVLQN
+611 KQSLADTLVLKGA
-622 DWIPWHLD
+622 DGIASYIPWHLD
-630 VQWIPNVGAD
+630 VQWVESQNK
-640 GSGEYWALICAYPK
+640 YWGLFCAYPK
-654 GGGSNHT
+654 GGNT
-661 DLFFAKSADG
+661 NRTYLLFGTSEDG
-671 ELWTTY
+671 KTWTTY
-677 PNPILSPR
+677 QKPLLAPR
-685 SGQWDQN
+685 DNKWDNN
-692 FIYRSSFTYD
+692 FIYRSTFIYD
-702 ADGKLSVWYSGGK
+702 DASGTLQVWYSGGK
-715 EQPGNHWRIAYTEFE
+715 SGGWRIAYTEFE
-730 NFLTDTLPTLGA
+730 NFLTDTLPTLGE

-826 DLHRNAPGAMDNKIL
+826 DLHRNEAGAMDNRIL
-841 ERELEAGYHRITI
+841 EKELEAGYHRITI

-917 TYTSSDTGKATVT
+917 TYTSSDTDKATVT
-930 ATGLVTALTAGNVT
+930 ATGLVTALTAGDVT

-949 GQSEKTVAL
+949 GQSEKTVSL
-958 TIRSLEAG
+958 TIHSLEAG
-966 ELRMTVDKDNPLFLH
+966 TLRMPVDEDNPLFLH
-981 GLYKYDGTG
+981 GLYKYDGPG

-1015 TDETGWKGPTVQAG
+1015 SDATGWQGPTVKAG

-1048 AANKQWYLDRI
+1048 ETNKQWYLDRI

-1097 MGVVFSENHNARISE
+1097 MGVVFSENHNAGISE

-1145 SGGSDHGGTL
+1145 SGGSDYGGTL

-1217 WFIEGYGP
+1217 WFIEEYGP

-1369 RYSTIPSLPKMAQD
+1369 RYGTIPSLPKMAQD

-1528 QNTAHGES
+1528 QNTAHGKS

-1565 QIQTAFDAAA
+1565 QIQTVFDAAA

-1585 GYQEFSLTN
+1585 GYQEFTLTN

-1693 EAAPA
+1693 AAAPA
-1698 AKVYE
+1698 ARVYE

-1750 SVEADP
+1750 SVEANP

-1776 VTAVSYAPSPD
+1776 DKAVSYAASPD
-1787 GKVTIDGNTV
+1787 GKVTIDGSTV
-1797 NGAARGTV
+1797 TGAARGTV

-1878 FRWIGQMDSNY
+1878 FRWVGQMDSNY

-1927 HTVRLAAESNAPV
+1927 HTVRLEAESNAPI

-1966 LIRLGDGESKP
+1966 IIRLGDGETKR

-2000 NDTIAGLSGDGKPQK
+2000 NDTIAGLSGDGKTQK

-2020 MAGRTRLHVTLPE
+2020 MAGRTRLHVTLSE
-2033 LNDKSATAEIVV
+2033 LNNKSATAEIVV
-2045 TSTEPATTPRMLVD
+2045 TSTEPAATPRMLVD

-2072 TKHPAWWDNSGIP
+2072 TKHPTWWDNSGIP

-2149 NLYLTLMTGGVP
+2149 NIYLTLMTGGVP

-2192 HHNGDTDAVAQLTAE
+2192 HHNGDTNAVAQLTAE

-2589 ITLHTGERPTAV
+2589 ITLHTEERPTAV

-2607 STKLADDKFYTET
+2607 STKLADDNFYTET

-2640 RKGGAEPTP
+2640 QKG
-2649 TVTDFRLTTDP
+2649 
-2660 SPLTSAGGKAML
+2660 S
-2672 TLTGTNLPD
+2672 
-2681 GTKFYWGT
+2681 
-2689 NQAMLTS
+2689 
-2696 VDAEGSDAFRSAEV
+2696 
-2710 KLLENTGTDAVT
+2710 
-2722 YYFRYSLDGTTLA
+2722 
-2735 GELTATVPG
+2735 
-2744 TGGGTQPTEPSVTD
+2744 TQPTEPSVTD

-2764 ELPSNGGMITVT
+2764 ELPSNGGMIMVT
-2776 LAGTNLQNG
+2776 LTGTNLQNG
-2785 IQIKVGTITAKTS
+2785 IQIKAGTITAKTS
-2798 GDAAEQTATLTLP
+2798 GNAAEQTATLTLP
-2811 ANYSSSSVSYTVQ
+2811 ANYSSSSVNYTVQ

-2838 RVSGHYTPP
+2838 RVSGRYTPP

-2872 SRSSWYYDSVRAA
+2872 SRSSWYYDSIRAA

-2963 TPVKRNEFV
+2963 APVKRNEFV

>member
-30 TLPVLALPVLAEDPP
+30 TLPVLAEEPPALTNVAQGKNVSIHGPTSGADRPASWLTDGITESGKYVEISKDTEQNSTDPSYAQIDLGTSYDIAKVEFWNYWDDGRTLVGLVILASEKGTFAEDDRTVIFN
-45 ASQKLTNTTDTVV
+45 SDT
-58 TYQGAVGTGR
+58 
-68 APSLVVDG
+68 
-76 DTSHNDNKYFV
+76 
-87 VGNDQTQ
+87 
-94 EKNETNPANPTYWIQ
+94 
-109 LDLGKKYSL
+109 
-118 TEMKL
+118 
-123 FVYHGRALKNLVVLA
+123 
-138 SDSSTFDTYRII
+138 
-150 WNADKENFFGLGTG
+150 ENFFGFGVGTDASYKSVSAG
-164 DKEQFPNATV
+164 LSVEKEAR
-174 AGDTITLAAPTEA
+174 GR
-187 QYVRILNNGHTAGAG
+187 YVRVMNNGHDGGTPG
-202 QGAHYFEIEVY
+202 QKKHGGHYTEIKVY
-213 GTEHTGGAPETRLY
+213 GTEHTGAVTPPEPTLH
-227 NVAADCNVI
+227 NVAAGCNVI
-236 VNKWGGGSDRPNSW
+236 VNKWGGGNDRPNSW

-262 EVCKDKAQD
+262 EVCKDKAQNTSD
-271 MNAPSYAQIDLGN
+271 PSYAQIDLGN
-284 IYPVSKVNFWN
+284 EYPVSKVNFWN

-316 RDGTTKEVY
+316 QTGTTKEIY
-325 NANWTAAQNGL
+325 NDNWQATEAGL
-336 EVQIDSGPFT
+336 DVSVTDDPYN

-389 LTIPTYEY
+389 LKIPTYSY
-397 QGKTP
+397 TAQGGQTQKAEWDT
-402 NNVTHPDV
+402 THPDV
-410 LDFTLVNGA
+410 IDFAKTSKE
-419 GGTPLGTW
+419 GGKW
-427 GGHRFWMAVT
+427 GGYRYWMVLT
-437 PNQEGNSQFENPC
+437 PNQDGYSQYENPC
-450 LVWSDDGKI
+450 LAASNDGVN
-459 WSAEGIPNPLSVVER
+459 WVVPNGIENPLSGVKH
-474 EPDGT
+474 EPAGT
-479 HNCDNDVIYD
+479 HNCDTDLVYNPDSD
-489 PVSNELWV
+489 ELWV

-504 AQNYGQIGT
+504 SPAGT
-513 SNFKPSILRC
+513 PSNLRL
-523 IRVAATQG
+523 IRVKEKND
-531 GSGFTYAVQKDAG
+531 GF
-544 QENPYTDLVTSTY
+544 EITSTTDGKPY
-557 HYDMQSP
+557 ERLINSQYRYDMQSP
-564 AVVRRDANTWLMWSN
+564 AVVRRNANTWLMWSN
-579 NSDQGV
+579 NSDSDNSGNGWQSQV
-585 APTGWNNQNGFVE
+585 AFVE
-598 LRRST
+598 LYTSADGKNWT
-603 NGTEWGEA
+603 N
-611 KSLKPTLVLQN
+611 KQSLADTLVLKGA
-622 DWIPWHLD
+622 DGIASYIPWHLD
-630 VQWIPNVGAD
+630 VQWVESQNK
-640 GSGEYWALICAYPK
+640 YWGLFCAYPK
-654 GGGSNHT
+654 GGNT
-661 DLFFAKSADG
+661 NRTYLLFGTSEDG
-671 ELWTTY
+671 KTWLTY
-677 PNPILSPR
+677 PKPLLAPR
-685 SGQWDQN
+685 DNKWDNN
-692 FIYRSSFTYD
+692 FIYRSTFIYD
-702 ADGKLSVWYSGGK
+702 DASGTLQVWYSGGK
-715 EQPGNHWRIAYTEFE
+715 SGGWRIAYTEFE

-757 GWVSVPASDDTNIHF
+757 GWVSVLASDDTNIHF

-826 DLHRNAPGAMDNKIL
+826 DLHRDTAGAMDNKIL
-841 ERELEAGYHRITI
+841 EKELEAGYHRITI

-981 GLYKYDGTG
+981 GLYKYDGPG

-1015 TDETGWKGPTVQAG
+1015 TDETGWNGPTVQAG

-1097 MGVVFSENHNARISE
+1097 MGVVFSENHNAGISE

-1145 SGGSDHGGTL
+1145 TGSSDHGGTL

-1693 EAAPA
+1693 AAAPA

-1750 SVEADP
+1750 SVEANP

-1797 NGAARGTV
+1797 TGVARGTV

-1927 HTVRLAAESNAPV
+1927 HTVRLEAESNAPV

-1966 LIRLGDGESKP
+1966 LIRLGDGESKR

-2000 NDTIAGLSGDGKPQK
+2000 NDTIAGLSGNGKTQK

-2072 TKHPAWWDNSGIP
+2072 TKHPAWWDNSGVP

-2096 GVWSLIPEDL
+2096 GVWRLIPEDL

-2120 GHAWGGTG
+2120 GHAWEGGTG

-2174 NNLID
+2174 NDLID

-2192 HHNGDTDAVAQLTAE
+2192 HHNGDTGAVAQLTAE

-2368 ANPAATRKQVKDE
+2368 ANPAATREQVKGE

-2579 DKDRDLRSTV
+2579 DKDRDLRSTM
-2589 ITLHTGERPTAV
+2589 ITLHTGDRPTAV

-2607 STKLADDKFYTET
+2607 STKLADDNFYTEA
-2620 YENGIYT
+2620 YENGVYT

-2681 GTKFYWGT
+2681 GTKFHWGT
-2689 NQAMLTS
+2689 DQAMLTP
-2696 VDAEGSDAFRSAEV
+2696 VDAEGSDASRSAEV

-2776 LAGTNLQNG
+2776 LTGTNLQNG
-2785 IQIKVGTITAKTS
+2785 IQIKAGTITAKTS
-2798 GDAAEQTATLTLP
+2798 GDAAKQTATLTLP

-2838 RVSGHYTPP
+2838 RVSGRYTPP

>member
-30 TLPVLALPVLAEDPP
+30 TLPVLAEDPP
-45 ASQKLTNTTDTVV
+45 ALTNVAQGKNVSIHGPTSGADRPASWLTDGITESGKYVEISKD
-58 TYQGAVGTGR
+58 TEQNSTD
-68 APSLVVDG
+68 PS
-76 DTSHNDNKYFV
+76 YA
-87 VGNDQTQ
+87 Q
-94 EKNETNPANPTYWIQ
+94 I
-109 LDLGKKYSL
+109 DLGTSYDITKVEFWNYWDD
-118 TEMKL
+118 
-123 FVYHGRALKNLVVLA
+123 GRTLVGLVILA
-138 SDSSTFDTYRII
+138 SEKGTFAEDDRTVIFNSDT
-150 WNADKENFFGLGTG
+150 ENFFGFGVGTDASYKSVSAG
-164 DKEQFPNATV
+164 LSVEKEAR
-174 AGDTITLAAPTEA
+174 GR
-187 QYVRILNNGHTAGAG
+187 YVRVMNNGHDGGTPG
-202 QGAHYFEIEVY
+202 QKKHGGHYMEIKVY
-213 GTEHTGGAPETRLY
+213 GTEHTGGAPETTLY
-227 NVAADCNVI
+227 NVAAGCNVI

-262 EVCKDKAQD
+262 EVCKDKAQNTSD
-271 MNAPSYAQIDLGN
+271 PSYAQIDLGN
-284 IYPVSKVNFWN
+284 EYPVSKVNFWN
-295 YWDDGRTL
+295 YWQDNRTL
-303 KDLHIILSTTEDF
+303 NSLHILLSTTADF
-316 RDGTTKEVY
+316 QTENTKEIY
-325 NANWTAAQNGL
+325 SGNWQPAKEGL
-336 EVQIDSGPFT
+336 TVLVQDAPFE

-368 EVWSTEEK
+368 EVLSTEDK
-376 KDPLPVPYQFRDV
+376 KAPLPAEYKNRDV
-389 LTIPTYEY
+389 LQIPTYSY
-397 QGKTP
+397 TAQGGQAQKAEWDA
-402 NNVTHPDV
+402 THPDV
-410 LDFTLVNGA
+410 IDFTKTNKA
-419 GGTPLGTW
+419 GGKW
-427 GGHRFWMAVT
+427 GGYRYWMALT
-437 PNQEGNSQFENPC
+437 PNQDGYSQYENPC
-450 LVWSDDGKI
+450 LAASHDGI
-459 WSAEGIPNPLSVVER
+459 NWVVPNGIENPLSNVEH
-474 EPDGT
+474 EPTGT
-479 HNCDNDVIYD
+479 HNCDTDLVYNPDSD
-489 PVSNELWV
+489 ELWV
-497 YYVWEQD
+497 YYVWERDQP
-504 AQNYGQIGT
+504 AGT
-513 SNFKPSILRC
+513 PSNLRL
-523 IRVAATQG
+523 IRVKEKNNSFEITSTTG
-531 GSGFTYAVQKDAG
+531 G
-544 QENPYTDLVTSTY
+544 NPYESLINSQY
-557 HYDMQSP
+557 RYDMQSP
-564 AVVRRDANTWLMWSN
+564 AIVRRGADNWLMWSN
-579 NSDQGV
+579 NSDSDNSGNGWQSQV
-585 APTGWNNQNGFVE
+585 AFVE
-598 LRRST
+598 LRTST
-603 NGTEWGEA
+603 DGKNWTN
-611 KSLKPTLVLQN
+611 KQSLADTLVLKGT
-622 DWIPWHLD
+622 DGIDSYIPWHLD
-630 VQWIPNVGAD
+630 VQWVEGQ
-640 GSGEYWALICAYPK
+640 GEYWGLFCAYPR
-654 GGGSNHT
+654 GGNT
-661 DLFFAKSADG
+661 TRTYLLFATSKDG
-671 ELWTTY
+671 KTWTTY
-677 PNPILSPR
+677 PKPLISPR
-685 SGQWDQN
+685 DNKWDNN
-692 FIYRSSFTYD
+692 FIYRSTFVYD
-702 ADGKLSVWYSGGK
+702 DASGTLQVWYSGGK
-715 EQPGNHWRIAYTEFE
+715 SGGWRIAYTEFE

-757 GWVSVPASDDTNIHF
+757 GWVPVPASDDTNIHF

-779 APNRFAGAEGSTAT
+779 APNRFADAEGSTAT

-826 DLHRNAPGAMDNKIL
+826 DLHRDTAGAMDNKIL
-841 ERELEAGYHRITI
+841 EKELEADYHRITI

-917 TYTSSDTGKATVT
+917 TYTSSDTDKATVT
-930 ATGLVTALTAGNVT
+930 ATGLVTALAAGDVT

-958 TIRSLEAG
+958 TIRSLDAG
-966 ELRMTVDKDNPLFLH
+966 ALRMTVDKDNPLFLH
-981 GLYKYDGTG
+981 GLYKYDGKG

-1015 TDETGWKGPTVQAG
+1015 SDATGWQGPTVQAG
-1029 NKTIH
+1029 NKTVH

-1048 AANKQWYLDRI
+1048 EANKKWYLDRI
-1059 AETKNDN
+1059 AETKKDN

-1078 GTFLDLD
+1078 GAFLDLD

-1097 MGVVFSENHNARISE
+1097 MGVVFSENHNAGISE

-1145 SGGSDHGGTL
+1145 SGGSDYGGTL

-1369 RYSTIPSLPKMAQD
+1369 RYGTIPSLPKLAQA

-1389 LRMADVQALGG
+1389 LTMTDVQALGG
-1400 AAGIQNYFNAR
+1400 ASGIQNYFNAR

-1450 KQNVSFQLTQNSF
+1450 KQNVSFQFTQNSF
-1463 GANIEFEPYSML
+1463 GANIEFEPYSMF

-1528 QNTAHGES
+1528 QNTAHSEN

-1585 GYQEFSLTN
+1585 GYQEFTLTN

-1629 DKLDQEDPSSYTK
+1629 DKLNQEDPSSYTK

-1693 EAAPA
+1693 AAAPA

-1927 HTVRLAAESNAPV
+1927 HTVRLEAESNAPV

-2368 ANPAATRKQVKDE
+2368 ANPAATREQVKGE

-2487 ENKNQSATLTPTDAT
+2487 ENKNQSATLTPTDAA
-2502 FATSMGFTL
+2502 FATSMGYTL

-2579 DKDRDLRSTV
+2579 DKGRDLRSTV
-2589 ITLHTGERPTAV
+2589 ITLHTGNRPTAV

-2607 STKLADDKFYTET
+2607 STKLADDNFYTEA
-2620 YENGIYT
+2620 YENGVYT

-2681 GTKFYWGT
+2681 GTKFHWGT
-2689 NQAMLTS
+2689 DQAMLTP
-2696 VDAEGSDAFRSAEV
+2696 VDAEGSDASRSAEV

-2776 LAGTNLQNG
+2776 LTGTNLQNG
-2785 IQIKVGTITAKTS
+2785 IQIKAGTITAKTS
-2798 GDAAEQTATLTLP
+2798 GDAAKQTATLTLP

-2838 RVSGHYTPP
+2838 RVSGRYTPP

>member
-21 MLLGMLPAL
+21 MLLSMMPAL
-30 TLPVLALPVLAEDPP
+30 TLPVLAEEPPALTNVAQGKNVSIHGPTSGADRPASWLTDGITDSGKYVEISKDTEQNSTDPSYAQIDLGTSYDIAKVEFWNYWDDGRTLVGLVILASEKGTFAEDDRTVIFN
-45 ASQKLTNTTDTVV
+45 SDT
-58 TYQGAVGTGR
+58 
-68 APSLVVDG
+68 
-76 DTSHNDNKYFV
+76 
-87 VGNDQTQ
+87 
-94 EKNETNPANPTYWIQ
+94 
-109 LDLGKKYSL
+109 
-118 TEMKL
+118 
-123 FVYHGRALKNLVVLA
+123 
-138 SDSSTFDTYRII
+138 
-150 WNADKENFFGLGTG
+150 ENFFGFGVGTDASYKSVSAG
-164 DKEQFPNATV
+164 LSVEKEAR
-174 AGDTITLAAPTEA
+174 GR
-187 QYVRILNNGHTAGAG
+187 YVRVMNNGHDGGTPG
-202 QGAHYFEIEVY
+202 QKKHGGHYTEIKVY
-213 GTEHTGGAPETRLY
+213 GTEHTGAVTPPEPTLH
-227 NVAADCNVI
+227 NVAAGCNVI
-236 VNKWGGGSDRPNSW
+236 VNKWGGGNDRPNSW

-262 EVCKDKAQD
+262 EVCKDKAQNTSD
-271 MNAPSYAQIDLGN
+271 PSYAQIDLGN
-284 IYPVSKVNFWN
+284 EYPVSKVNFWN

-316 RDGTTKEVY
+316 QTGTTKEIY
-325 NANWTAAQNGL
+325 NDNWQATEAGL
-336 EVQIDSGPFT
+336 DVSVTDDPYN

-389 LTIPTYEY
+389 LKIPTYSY
-397 QGKTP
+397 TAQGGQTQKAEWDT
-402 NNVTHPDV
+402 THPDV
-410 LDFTLVNGA
+410 IDFAKTSKE
-419 GGTPLGTW
+419 GGKW
-427 GGHRFWMAVT
+427 GGYRYWMVLT
-437 PNQEGNSQFENPC
+437 PNQDGYSQYENPC
-450 LVWSDDGKI
+450 LAASNDGVN
-459 WSAEGIPNPLSVVER
+459 WVVPNGIENPLSGVKH
-474 EPDGT
+474 EPAGT
-479 HNCDNDVIYD
+479 HNCDTDLVYNPDSD
-489 PVSNELWV
+489 ELWV

-504 AQNYGQIGT
+504 SPAGT
-513 SNFKPSILRC
+513 PSNLRL
-523 IRVAATQG
+523 IRVKEKND
-531 GSGFTYAVQKDAG
+531 GF
-544 QENPYTDLVTSTY
+544 EITSTTDGKPY
-557 HYDMQSP
+557 ERLINSQYRYDMQSP
-564 AVVRRDANTWLMWSN
+564 AVVRRNANTWLMWSN
-579 NSDQGV
+579 NSDSDNSGNGWQSQV
-585 APTGWNNQNGFVE
+585 AFVE
-598 LRRST
+598 LYTSADGKNWT
-603 NGTEWGEA
+603 N
-611 KSLKPTLVLQN
+611 KQSLADTLVLKGA
-622 DWIPWHLD
+622 DGIASYIPWHLD
-630 VQWIPNVGAD
+630 VQWVESQNK
-640 GSGEYWALICAYPK
+640 YWGLFCAYPK
-654 GGGSNHT
+654 GGNT
-661 DLFFAKSADG
+661 NRTYLLFGTSEDG
-671 ELWTTY
+671 KTWLTY
-677 PNPILSPR
+677 PKPLLAPR
-685 SGQWDQN
+685 DNKWDNN
-692 FIYRSSFTYD
+692 FIYRSTFIYD
-702 ADGKLSVWYSGGK
+702 DASGTLQVWYSGGK
-715 EQPGNHWRIAYTEFE
+715 SGGWRIAYTEFE

-757 GWVSVPASDDTNIHF
+757 GWVSVLASDDTNIHF

-826 DLHRNAPGAMDNKIL
+826 DLHRDTAGAMDNKIL
-841 ERELEAGYHRITI
+841 EKELEAGYHRITI

-981 GLYKYDGTG
+981 GLYKYDGPG

-1015 TDETGWKGPTVQAG
+1015 TDETGWNGPTVQAG

-1097 MGVVFSENHNARISE
+1097 MGVVFSENHNAGISE

-1145 SGGSDHGGTL
+1145 TGSSDHGGTL

-1203 GLCGNWGSLIDSWM
+1203 GQCGNWGSLIDSWM

-1350 SGPNKGKNNGTT
+1350 SGPNKGKNNRTT

-1369 RYSTIPSLPKMAQD
+1369 RYGTIPSLPKLAQA

-1389 LRMADVQALGG
+1389 LTMTDVQALGG
-1400 AAGIQNYFNAR
+1400 ASGIQNYFNAR

-1528 QNTAHGES
+1528 QNTAHSES

-1585 GYQEFSLTN
+1585 GYQEFTLTN

-1693 EAAPA
+1693 AAAPA

-1750 SVEADP
+1750 SVEANP

-1787 GKVTIDGNTV
+1787 GKVTIAGDTV
-1797 NGAARGTV
+1797 TGVARGTV

-2000 NDTIAGLSGDGKPQK
+2000 NDTIAGLSGDGKTQK
-2015 TVTGK
+2015 NVTGK

-2045 TSTEPATTPRMLVD
+2045 TSTESAATPRMLVD

-2239 LFKTAQKHHKY
+2239 LFKAAQKHHKY

-2368 ANPAATRKQVKDE
+2368 ANPAATREQVKGE

-2420 VLSSKLSDAEASAFG
+2420 VLSSKLSAAEASAFG

-2589 ITLHTGERPTAV
+2589 ITLHTEERPTAV

-2607 STKLADDKFYTET
+2607 STKLADDNFYTET

-2649 TVTDFRLTTDP
+2649 SVTDFRLTTDP

-2689 NQAMLTS
+2689 DQAILTP
-2696 VDAEGSDAFRSAEV
+2696 VDAEGSDASRSAEV
-2710 KLLENTGTDAVT
+2710 KLLENTGTGAVT

-2744 TGGGTQPTEPSVTD
+2744 TGGGTQPTAPSVTD

-2764 ELPSNGGMITVT
+2764 ELPSNGGMIMVT
-2776 LAGTNLQNG
+2776 LTGTNLQNG
-2785 IQIKVGTITAKTS
+2785 IQIKAGTITAQTS
-2798 GDAAEQTATLTLP
+2798 GDAAKQMATLTLP

-2824 YSLNGTDWFGGKTV
+2824 YSLNGTDWVGGKTV
-2838 RVSGHYTPP
+2838 RVSGRYTPP
-2847 VGPVTPSVPT
+2847 VEPVTPSVPT

-2872 SRSSWYYDSVRAA
+2872 SRSSWYYDSVRTA

-2929 RNGSPYWYSSYVSYA
+2929 RNGSSYWYSSYVSYA

-2963 TPVKRNEFV
+2963 APVKRNEFV

>member
-1 MIKGTRFFSRRL
+1 MIKGTRFFSKRL

-30 TLPVLALPVLAEDPP
+30 TLPVLAEEPPALTNIAQGKNVSIHGPTSGADRPASWLTDGITESGKYVEISKDTEQNSTDPSYAQIDLGTSYDIAKVEFWNYWDDGRTLVGLVILASEKGTFAEDDRTVIFN
-45 ASQKLTNTTDTVV
+45 SDT
-58 TYQGAVGTGR
+58 
-68 APSLVVDG
+68 
-76 DTSHNDNKYFV
+76 
-87 VGNDQTQ
+87 
-94 EKNETNPANPTYWIQ
+94 
-109 LDLGKKYSL
+109 
-118 TEMKL
+118 
-123 FVYHGRALKNLVVLA
+123 
-138 SDSSTFDTYRII
+138 
-150 WNADKENFFGLGTG
+150 ENFFGFGVGTDASYKSVSAG
-164 DKEQFPNATV
+164 LSVEKEAR
-174 AGDTITLAAPTEA
+174 GR
-187 QYVRILNNGHTAGAG
+187 YVRVMNNGHDGGTPG
-202 QGAHYFEIEVY
+202 QKKHGGHYTEIKVY
-213 GTEHTGGAPETRLY
+213 GTEHTGGAPETTLY
-227 NVAADCNVI
+227 NVAAGCNVI

-262 EVCKDKAQD
+262 EVCKDKAQNTSD
-271 MNAPSYAQIDLGN
+271 PSYAQIDLGN
-284 IYPVSKVNFWN
+284 EYPVSKVNFWN

-325 NANWTAAQNGL
+325 NADWTAAQNGL
-336 EVQIDSGPFT
+336 EVQVDSAPFT

-358 KGKGGHYIEV
+358 KGAKMGGHYIEV

-389 LTIPTYEY
+389 LRIPTYSY
-397 QGKTP
+397 TAQGGQTQKAEWDT
-402 NNVTHPDV
+402 THPDV
-410 LDFTLVNGA
+410 IDFAKTSKE
-419 GGTPLGTW
+419 GGKW
-427 GGHRFWMAVT
+427 GGYRYWMVLT
-437 PNQEGNSQFENPC
+437 PNQDGYSQYENPC
-450 LVWSDDGKI
+450 LAASNDGVN
-459 WSAEGIPNPLSVVER
+459 WVVPNGIENPLSGVKH
-474 EPDGT
+474 EPTGT
-479 HNCDNDVIYD
+479 HNCDTDLVYNPDSD
-489 PVSNELWV
+489 ELWV

-504 AQNYGQIGT
+504 SPAGT
-513 SNFKPSILRC
+513 PSNLRL
-523 IRVAATQG
+523 IRVKEDGNSFAI
-531 GSGFTYAVQKDAG
+531 
-544 QENPYTDLVTSTY
+544 TSTTDGKPY
-557 HYDMQSP
+557 ERLINSQYRYDMQSP

-579 NSDQGV
+579 NSDSDNSGNGWQSQV
-585 APTGWNNQNGFVE
+585 AFVE
-598 LRRST
+598 LYTST
-603 NGTEWGEA
+603 DGKNWTN
-611 KSLKPTLVLQN
+611 KQSLADTLVLKGA
-622 DWIPWHLD
+622 DGIASYIPWHLD
-630 VQWIPNVGAD
+630 VQWVESQNK
-640 GSGEYWALICAYPK
+640 YWGLFCAYPK
-654 GGGSNHT
+654 GGNT
-661 DLFFAKSADG
+661 NRTYLLFGTSEDG
-671 ELWTTY
+671 KTWTTY
-677 PNPILSPR
+677 PKPLLAPR
-685 SGQWDQN
+685 DNKWDNN
-692 FIYRSSFTYD
+692 FIYRSTFIYD
-702 ADGKLSVWYSGGK
+702 DASGTLQVWYSGGK
-715 EQPGNHWRIAYTEFE
+715 SGGWRIAYTEFE
-730 NFLTDTLPTLGA
+730 NFLTNTLPTLGE

-779 APNRFAGAEGSTAT
+779 APNRFAGTEGSTAT

-893 KTLWVDDTLQIS
+893 KTLWAGDTLQLS
-905 ALVPFNATDKTV
+905 ALVPFNATDKAI
-917 TYTSSDTGKATVT
+917 TYTSSDQNKATVT
-930 ATGLVTALTAGNVT
+930 DTGFVTALAAGEVT
-944 ITVKA
+944 ITVAA
-949 GQSEKTVAL
+949 GTVQKIVQL

-966 ELRMTVDKDNPLFLH
+966 ELRMTVDEDNPLFLH
-981 GLYKYDGTG
+981 GLYKYDGKG

-1015 TDETGWKGPTVQAG
+1015 TDETGWQGPTVQAG

-1097 MGVVFSENHNARISE
+1097 MGVVFSENHNAGISE

-1145 SGGSDHGGTL
+1145 SGGSDYGGTL

-1693 EAAPA
+1693 EAAPE

-1750 SVEADP
+1750 SVEANP

-1797 NGAARGTV
+1797 TGVARGTV

-1927 HTVRLAAESNAPV
+1927 HTVRLEAESNAPV

-1966 LIRLGDGESKP
+1966 LIRLGDGESKR

-2000 NDTIAGLSGDGKPQK
+2000 NDTIAGLSGDGKTQK

-2149 NLYLTLMTGGVP
+2149 NIYLTLMTGGVP

-2174 NNLID
+2174 NDLID

-2239 LFKTAQKHHKY
+2239 LFKAAQKHHKY

-2442 LADKINILNAQ
+2442 LADKINILNVQ

>member
-1 MIKGTRFFSRRL
+1 MIKGTRFFSKRL

-30 TLPVLALPVLAEDPP
+30 TLPVLAEEPPALTNIAQGKNVSIHGPTSGADRPASWLTDGITESGKYVEISKDTEQNSTDPSYAQIDLGTSYDIAKVEFWNYWDDGRTLVGLVILASEKGTFAEDDRTVIFN
-45 ASQKLTNTTDTVV
+45 SDT
-58 TYQGAVGTGR
+58 
-68 APSLVVDG
+68 
-76 DTSHNDNKYFV
+76 
-87 VGNDQTQ
+87 
-94 EKNETNPANPTYWIQ
+94 
-109 LDLGKKYSL
+109 
-118 TEMKL
+118 
-123 FVYHGRALKNLVVLA
+123 
-138 SDSSTFDTYRII
+138 
-150 WNADKENFFGLGTG
+150 ENFFGFGVGTDASYKSVSAG
-164 DKEQFPNATV
+164 LSVEKEAR
-174 AGDTITLAAPTEA
+174 GR
-187 QYVRILNNGHTAGAG
+187 YVRVMNNGHDGGTPG
-202 QGAHYFEIEVY
+202 QKKHGGHYTEIKVY
-213 GTEHTGGAPETRLY
+213 GTEHTGGAPETTLY
-227 NVAADCNVI
+227 NVAAGCNVI

-262 EVCKDKAQD
+262 EVCKDKAQNTSD
-271 MNAPSYAQIDLGN
+271 PSYAQIDLGN
-284 IYPVSKVNFWN
+284 EYPVSKVNFWN

-325 NANWTAAQNGL
+325 NADWTAAQNGL
-336 EVQIDSGPFT
+336 EVQVDSAPFT

-358 KGKGGHYIEV
+358 KGAKMGGHYIEV

-389 LTIPTYEY
+389 LRIPTYSY
-397 QGKTP
+397 TAQGGQTQKAEWDT
-402 NNVTHPDV
+402 THPDV
-410 LDFTLVNGA
+410 IDFAKTSKE
-419 GGTPLGTW
+419 GGKW
-427 GGHRFWMAVT
+427 GGYRYWMVLT
-437 PNQEGNSQFENPC
+437 PNQDGYSQYENPC
-450 LVWSDDGKI
+450 LAASNDGVN
-459 WSAEGIPNPLSVVER
+459 WVVPNGIENPLSGVKH
-474 EPDGT
+474 EPTGT
-479 HNCDNDVIYD
+479 HNCDTDLVYNPDSD
-489 PVSNELWV
+489 ELWV

-504 AQNYGQIGT
+504 SPAGT
-513 SNFKPSILRC
+513 PSNLRL
-523 IRVAATQG
+523 IRVKEDGNSFAI
-531 GSGFTYAVQKDAG
+531 
-544 QENPYTDLVTSTY
+544 TSTTDGKPY
-557 HYDMQSP
+557 ERLINSQYRYDMQSP

-579 NSDQGV
+579 NSDSDNSGNGWQSQV
-585 APTGWNNQNGFVE
+585 AFVE
-598 LRRST
+598 LYTST
-603 NGTEWGEA
+603 DGKNWTN
-611 KSLKPTLVLQN
+611 KQSLADTLVLKGA
-622 DWIPWHLD
+622 DGIASYIPWHLD
-630 VQWIPNVGAD
+630 VQWVESQNK
-640 GSGEYWALICAYPK
+640 YWGLFCAYPK
-654 GGGSNHT
+654 GGNT
-661 DLFFAKSADG
+661 NRTYLLFGTSEDG
-671 ELWTTY
+671 KTWTTY
-677 PNPILSPR
+677 PKPLLAPR
-685 SGQWDQN
+685 DNKWDNN
-692 FIYRSSFTYD
+692 FIYRSTFIYD
-702 ADGKLSVWYSGGK
+702 DASGTLQVWYSGGK
-715 EQPGNHWRIAYTEFE
+715 SGGWRIAYTEFE
-730 NFLTDTLPTLGA
+730 NFLTDTLPTLGE

-826 DLHRNAPGAMDNKIL
+826 DLHRNEQGAMDNKIL
-841 ERELEAGYHRITI
+841 EKELEAGYHRITI

-930 ATGLVTALTAGNVT
+930 ATGLVTALTAGDVT

-966 ELRMTVDKDNPLFLH
+966 ELRMTVDEDNPLFLH

-1097 MGVVFSENHNARISE
+1097 MGVVFSENHNAGISE

-1369 RYSTIPSLPKMAQD
+1369 RYGTIPSLPKLAQD

-1411 YPQRYNGTGYA
+1411 YPQRYTGTGYA

-1435 SNWFFDTRENSALHS
+1435 SNWFFDTRESSALHS

-1585 GYQEFSLTN
+1585 GYQEFTLTN

-1614 NQLSPHIQFEEGWVV
+1614 TQLSPHIQFEEGWVV
-1629 DKLDQEDPSSYTK
+1629 DKLNQEDPSSYTK

-1927 HTVRLAAESNAPV
+1927 HTVRLEAESNAPV

-1951 DLDETVSS
+1951 DLDETVFS

-1966 LIRLGDGESKP
+1966 LIRLGDGESKR

-2000 NDTIAGLSGDGKPQK
+2000 NDTIAGLSGDGKTQK

-2096 GVWSLIPEDL
+2096 GVWRLIPEDL

-2174 NNLID
+2174 NDLID

-2192 HHNGDTDAVAQLTAE
+2192 HHNGDTGAVAQLTAE

-2368 ANPAATRKQVKDE
+2368 ANPAATREQVKGE

-2487 ENKNQSATLTPTDAT
+2487 ENKNQSATLRPTDAK

-2589 ITLHTGERPTAV
+2589 ITLHTEERPTAV

-2607 STKLADDKFYTET
+2607 STKLADDNFYTET
-2620 YENGIYT
+2620 YENGVYT

-2640 RKGGAEPTP
+2640 RKGSAEPTP
-2649 TVTDFRLTTDP
+2649 TVTEFKLVTDP
-2660 SPLTSAGGKAML
+2660 EALTSAGGKAML

-2689 NQAMLTS
+2689 DQAMLTP
-2696 VDAEGSDAFRSAEV
+2696 VDAEGSDASRSVEV
-2710 KLLENTGTDAVT
+2710 KLPENTGTDAVT

-2764 ELPSNGGMITVT
+2764 ELPSNGGMIMVT
-2776 LAGTNLQNG
+2776 LTGTNLQNG
-2785 IQIKVGTITAKTS
+2785 IQIKAGTITAQTS
-2798 GDAAEQTATLTLP
+2798 GDPAEQTATLTLP

-2824 YSLNGTDWFGGKTV
+2824 YSLNGVDWVGGKTV
-2838 RVSGHYTPP
+2838 RVSGRYTPP
-2847 VGPVTPSVPT
+2847 VGPGTPSVPT
-2857 KPGVPERDPFPFTDV
+2857 KPGVPERDTFPFTDV
-2872 SRSSWYYDSVRAA
+2872 SRSSWYYDSVRTA

-2929 RNGSPYWYSSYVSYA
+2929 RNGTPYWYSSYVSYA

-2963 TPVKRNEFV
+2963 ASVKRNEFV

>member
-30 TLPVLALPVLAEDPP
+30 TLPVLAEDPP
-45 ASQKLTNTTDTVV
+45 ALTNVAQGKNVSIHGPTSGADRPASWLTDGITDSGKYVEISKD
-58 TYQGAVGTGR
+58 TEQNSTD
-68 APSLVVDG
+68 PS
-76 DTSHNDNKYFV
+76 YA
-87 VGNDQTQ
+87 Q
-94 EKNETNPANPTYWIQ
+94 I
-109 LDLGKKYSL
+109 DLGTSYDIAKVEFWNYWDD
-118 TEMKL
+118 
-123 FVYHGRALKNLVVLA
+123 GRTLVGLVILA
-138 SDSSTFDTYRII
+138 SEKGTFAEDDRTVIFNSDT
-150 WNADKENFFGLGTG
+150 ENFFGFGVGTDASYKSVSAG
-164 DKEQFPNATV
+164 LSVEKEAR
-174 AGDTITLAAPTEA
+174 GR
-187 QYVRILNNGHTAGAG
+187 YVRVMNNGHDGGTPG
-202 QGAHYFEIEVY
+202 QKKHGGHYTEIKVY
-213 GTEHTGGAPETRLY
+213 GTEHTGAVTPPETTLY
-227 NVAADCNVI
+227 NVAAGCNVI

-262 EVCKDKAQD
+262 EVCKDKAQ
-271 MNAPSYAQIDLGN
+271 NTSAPSYAQIDLGN
-284 IYPVSKVNFWN
+284 EYPVSKVNFWN
-295 YWDDGRTL
+295 YWSDGRTL

-325 NANWTAAQNGL
+325 NADWTAAQNGL
-336 EVQIDSGPFT
+336 EVQVDSAPFT

-358 KGKGGHYIEV
+358 KGAKMGGHYIEV

-376 KDPLPVPYQFRDV
+376 KDPLPVPYQLRDV
-389 LTIPTYEY
+389 LTIPTYSY
-397 QGKTP
+397 TAQGGQTQKAEWDT
-402 NNVTHPDV
+402 THPDV
-410 LDFTLVNGA
+410 IDFAKTSKE
-419 GGTPLGTW
+419 GGKW
-427 GGHRFWMAVT
+427 GGYRYWMVLT
-437 PNQEGNSQFENPC
+437 PNQDGYSQYENPC
-450 LVWSDDGKI
+450 LAASNDGVN
-459 WSAEGIPNPLSVVER
+459 WVVPNGIENPLSGVKH
-474 EPDGT
+474 EPAGT
-479 HNCDNDVIYD
+479 HNCDTDLVYNPDSD
-489 PVSNELWV
+489 ELWV

-504 AQNYGQIGT
+504 SPAGT
-513 SNFKPSILRC
+513 PSNLRL
-523 IRVAATQG
+523 IRVKEDGNSFAI
-531 GSGFTYAVQKDAG
+531 
-544 QENPYTDLVTSTY
+544 TSTTDDKPY
-557 HYDMQSP
+557 ERLINSQYRYDMQSP
-564 AVVRRDANTWLMWSN
+564 AVVRRNANTWLMWSN
-579 NSDQGV
+579 NSDSNNSGNGWQSQV
-585 APTGWNNQNGFVE
+585 AFVE
-598 LRRST
+598 LYTST
-603 NGTEWGEA
+603 DGKNWTN
-611 KSLKPTLVLQN
+611 KQSLADTLVLKGA
-622 DWIPWHLD
+622 DGIASYIPWHLD
-630 VQWIPNVGAD
+630 VQWVESQNK
-640 GSGEYWALICAYPK
+640 YWGLFCAYPK
-654 GGGSNHT
+654 GGNT
-661 DLFFAKSADG
+661 NRTYLLFGTSEDG
-671 ELWTTY
+671 KTWTTY
-677 PNPILSPR
+677 QKPLLAPR
-685 SGQWDQN
+685 DNKWDNN
-692 FIYRSSFTYD
+692 FIYRSTFIYD
-702 ADGKLSVWYSGGK
+702 DASGTLQVWYSGGK
-715 EQPGNHWRIAYTEFE
+715 SGGWRIAYTEFE
-730 NFLTDTLPTLGA
+730 NFLTDTLPTLGE

-826 DLHRNAPGAMDNKIL
+826 DLHRNEAGAMDNRIL
-841 ERELEAGYHRITI
+841 EKELEAGYHRITI

-917 TYTSSDTGKATVT
+917 TYTSSDTDKATVT
-930 ATGLVTALTAGNVT
+930 ATGLVTALAAGDVT

-966 ELRMTVDKDNPLFLH
+966 ELRMTVDGDNPLFLH
-981 GLYKYDGTG
+981 GLYKYDGPG

-1029 NKTIH
+1029 NKTVH

-1048 AANKQWYLDRI
+1048 AANKQWYLERI

-1097 MGVVFSENHNARISE
+1097 MGVVFSENHNAGISE
-1112 RDRRITYMDALVKQA
+1112 RDRRITYMDTLVKQA

-1181 TSAWSNVSYNS
+1181 TSAWSSVSYNS

-1305 YAIPTREQVMQNT
+1305 YAIPTHEQVMQNT

-1369 RYSTIPSLPKMAQD
+1369 RYGTIPSLPKMAQD

-1528 QNTAHGES
+1528 QNTAHGKS

-1565 QIQTAFDAAA
+1565 QIQTVFDAAA

-1585 GYQEFSLTN
+1585 GYQEFTLTN

-1693 EAAPA
+1693 AAAPA
-1698 AKVYE
+1698 ARVYE

-1750 SVEADP
+1750 SVEANP

-1776 VTAVSYAPSPD
+1776 DKAVSYAASPD
-1787 GKVTIDGNTV
+1787 GKVTIDGSTV
-1797 NGAARGTV
+1797 TGAARGTV

-1878 FRWIGQMDSNY
+1878 FRWVGQMDSNY

-1927 HTVRLAAESNAPV
+1927 HTVRLEAESNAPI

-1966 LIRLGDGESKP
+1966 IIRLGDGETKR

-2000 NDTIAGLSGDGKPQK
+2000 NDTIAGLSGDGKTQK

-2096 GVWSLIPEDL
+2096 GVWRLIPEDL

-2120 GHAWGGTG
+2120 GHAWEGGTG

-2149 NLYLTLMTGGVP
+2149 NIYLTLMTGGVP

-2192 HHNGDTDAVAQLTAE
+2192 HHNGDTGAVAQLTAE

-2368 ANPAATRKQVKDE
+2368 ANPAATRKQVKGE

-2607 STKLADDKFYTET
+2607 STKLADDNFYTET

-2689 NQAMLTS
+2689 NQNALTA
-2696 VDAEGSDAFRSAEV
+2696 VDTTVTADARSATV
-2710 KLLENTGTDAVT
+2710 DLPANTGENAVT

-2776 LAGTNLQNG
+2776 LTGTNLQNG
-2785 IQIKVGTITAKTS
+2785 IQIKAGTITAQTS

-2811 ANYSSSSVSYTVQ
+2811 ANYSSSSVNYTVQ

-2957 TPAQMN
+2957 APAQMN

-2972 HIFYGAMSDYRQI
+2972 HIFYGAISDYRQI

>member
-30 TLPVLALPVLAEDPP
+30 TLPVLAEDPP
-45 ASQKLTNTTDTVV
+45 ALTNVAQGKNVSIHGPTSGADRPASWLTDGITDSGKYVEISKD
-58 TYQGAVGTGR
+58 TEQNSTD
-68 APSLVVDG
+68 PS
-76 DTSHNDNKYFV
+76 YA
-87 VGNDQTQ
+87 Q
-94 EKNETNPANPTYWIQ
+94 I
-109 LDLGKKYSL
+109 DLGTSYDIAKVEFWNYWDD
-118 TEMKL
+118 
-123 FVYHGRALKNLVVLA
+123 GRTLIGLVILA
-138 SDSSTFDTYRII
+138 SEKGTFAEDDRTVIFNSDT
-150 WNADKENFFGLGTG
+150 ENFFGFGVGADTSYKSVSAGLSVE
-164 DKEQFPNATV
+164 KEAR
-174 AGDTITLAAPTEA
+174 GR
-187 QYVRILNNGHTAGAG
+187 YVRVMNNGHDGGTPG
-202 QGAHYFEIEVY
+202 QKKHGGHYTEIKVY
-213 GTEHTGGAPETRLY
+213 GTEHTGAVTPPEPTLH
-227 NVAADCNVI
+227 NVAAGCNAI
-236 VNKWGGGSDRPNSW
+236 VNKWVGGSDRPNSW

-262 EVCKDKAQD
+262 EVCKDKAQNTSD
-271 MNAPSYAQIDLGN
+271 PSYAQIDLGN
-284 IYPVSKVNFWN
+284 EYPVSKVNFWN
-295 YWDDGRTL
+295 YWGDGRTL

-316 RDGTTKEVY
+316 QAGTTKEVY
-325 NANWTAAQNGL
+325 NADWTAAQNGL
-336 EVQIDSGPFT
+336 EVQVDSAPFT

-358 KGKGGHYIEV
+358 KGAKMGGHYIEV

-450 LVWSDDGKI
+450 LAWSDDGKI

-489 PVSNELWV
+489 PVNNELWV

-513 SNFKPSILRC
+513 SNFKPSILRR

-603 NGTEWGEA
+603 NGTEWGEV

-730 NFLTDTLPTLGA
+730 NFLTNTLPTLGE
-742 PYTPGTPTPPPAGED
+742 PYTPGTPTPLPAGED

-779 APNRFAGAEGSTAT
+779 VPNRFAGAEGSTAT

-816 QIDDGTPETY
+816 QIDDGRPETH
-826 DLHRNAPGAMDNKIL
+826 DLHRNTAGAMDNKIL
-841 ERELEAGYHRITI
+841 EKELEAGYHRITI

-870 KFEVRYDT
+870 RFEVRYDT

-917 TYTSSDTGKATVT
+917 AYTSSDTGKATVT
-930 ATGLVTALTAGNVT
+930 ATGLVTALTAGDVT

-966 ELRMTVDKDNPLFLH
+966 ALRMTVDKDNPLFLH
-981 GLYKYDGTG
+981 GLYKYDGKG

-1000 QGGKSIQGFWTALTG
+1000 QGGKSIQGFWTALAG

-1097 MGVVFSENHNARISE
+1097 MGVVFSENHNAGISE
-1112 RDRRITYMDALVKQA
+1112 RDRRITYMEELVKQA

-1145 SGGSDHGGTL
+1145 SGDSDHGGTL

-1225 QWGANTFS
+1225 QWGDSTFD
-1233 VQGGPEECRGP
+1233 VFGGAEECRGP

-1369 RYSTIPSLPKMAQD
+1369 RYGTIPSLPKMAQD

-1422 HYDELTKSWLTYN
+1422 HYDELAKSWLTYN

-1513 DNNRLMYNYLKDSYA
+1513 DSNRLMYNYLKDSYA

-1541 TITISGLGAEP
+1541 TITISGLGEEP

-1585 GYQEFSLTN
+1585 GYQEFTLTN

-1599 APAENWVSVPSRVNG
+1599 APAENWVSVPSRVND

-1679 EPILVETSEVDLNG
+1679 EPVLVETSEVDLNG
-1693 EAAPA
+1693 AAAPA

-1750 SVEADP
+1750 SVEANP

-1776 VTAVSYAPSPD
+1776 DTAVSYAPSPD
-1787 GKVTIDGNTV
+1787 GKVTIAGDTV
-1797 NGAARGTV
+1797 TGVARGTV

-1927 HTVRLAAESNAPV
+1927 HAVRLEAESNAPV

-2000 NDTIAGLSGDGKPQK
+2000 NDTIAGLSGDGKTQK

-2033 LNDKSATAEIVV
+2033 LNDKSATAEIAV
-2045 TSTEPATTPRMLVD
+2045 TSTEPAATPRMLVD

-2072 TKHPAWWDNSGIP
+2072 TKHPAWWDNSGVP

-2368 ANPAATRKQVKDE
+2368 ANPAATREQVKDE

-2420 VLSSKLSDAEASAFG
+2420 VLSSKLSDAEASAFA

-2442 LADKINILNAQ
+2442 LADKINILNEL

-2468 GGGAGQTGRR
+2468 GGKAGQTGRR

-2516 LIAHETADSIKIDL
+2516 LIAHETADSIEIDL

-2589 ITLHTGERPTAV
+2589 ITLHTEERPTAV
-2601 VTRNGG
+2601 VIRNGG
-2607 STKLADDKFYTET
+2607 SAKHGETEFYTET
-2620 YENGIYT
+2620 YENGVYT

-2640 RKGGAEPTP
+2640 RKGGAQPTP

-2689 NQAMLTS
+2689 DQAMLTP
-2696 VDAEGSDAFRSAEV
+2696 VDAKGSDVSRSAEV
-2710 KLLENTGTDAVT
+2710 KLPENTGTDAVT

-2735 GELTATVPG
+2735 EKLTATVPG

-2764 ELPSNGGMITVT
+2764 ELPSNGGIITVT
-2776 LAGTNLQNG
+2776 LTGTNLQNG
-2785 IQIKVGTITAKTS
+2785 IQIKAGTITAQTS
-2798 GDAAEQTATLTLP
+2798 GDAAKQMQTLTLP

-2824 YSLNGTDWFGGKTV
+2824 YSLNGVDWVGDKTV
-2838 RVSGHYTPP
+2838 RVSGRYTPP
-2847 VGPVTPSVPT
+2847 DGPVTPSVPT

-2872 SRSSWYYDSVRAA
+2872 SRSSWYYDSVRTA

-2900 PDDTL
+2900 PGDTL

-2963 TPVKRNEFV
+2963 ASVKRNEFV
-2972 HIFYGAMSDYRQI
+2972 HIFYGTMSDYRQI

>member
-30 TLPVLALPVLAEDPP
+30 TLPVLAEDPP
-45 ASQKLTNTTDTVV
+45 ASQKLTNTTDTEV

-138 SDSSTFDTYRII
+138 SDSSTFDTYSII
-150 WNADKENFFGLGTG
+150 WNADKENFFGLGAG

-213 GTEHTGGAPETRLY
+213 GTEHTGGAPEPTLY
-227 NVAADCNVI
+227 NVAAGCNVI

-262 EVCKDKAQD
+262 EVCKDKAQ
-271 MNAPSYAQIDLGN
+271 NTSAPSYAQIDLGN
-284 IYPVSKVNFWN
+284 EYPVSKVNFWN
-295 YWDDGRTL
+295 YWSDGRTL

-316 RDGTTKEVY
+316 RDGTTKEIY
-325 NANWTAAQNGL
+325 NGNWQATGSGL
-336 EVQIDSGPFT
+336 DVPVTDDPYN

-358 KGKGGHYIEV
+358 KGAKMGGHYIEV

-376 KDPLPVPYQFRDV
+376 KDPLPVPYQLRDV
-389 LTIPTYEY
+389 LTIPTYSY
-397 QGKTP
+397 TAQGGQTQKAEWDT
-402 NNVTHPDV
+402 THPDV
-410 LDFTLVNGA
+410 IDFAKTSKE
-419 GGTPLGTW
+419 GGKW
-427 GGHRFWMAVT
+427 GGYRYWMVLT
-437 PNQEGNSQFENPC
+437 PNQDGYSQYENPC
-450 LVWSDDGKI
+450 LAASNDGVN
-459 WSAEGIPNPLSVVER
+459 WVVPNGIENPLSGVKH
-474 EPDGT
+474 EPAGT
-479 HNCDNDVIYD
+479 HNCDTDLVYNPDSD
-489 PVSNELWV
+489 ELWV

-504 AQNYGQIGT
+504 SPAGT
-513 SNFKPSILRC
+513 PSNLRL
-523 IRVAATQG
+523 IRVKEDGNSFAI
-531 GSGFTYAVQKDAG
+531 
-544 QENPYTDLVTSTY
+544 TSTTDDKPY
-557 HYDMQSP
+557 ERLINSQYRYDMQSP
-564 AVVRRDANTWLMWSN
+564 AVVRRNANTWLMWSN
-579 NSDQGV
+579 NSDSNNSGNGWQSQV
-585 APTGWNNQNGFVE
+585 AFVE
-598 LRRST
+598 LYTST
-603 NGTEWGEA
+603 DGKNWTN
-611 KSLKPTLVLQN
+611 KQSLADTLVLKGA
-622 DWIPWHLD
+622 DGIASYIPWHLD
-630 VQWIPNVGAD
+630 VQWVESQNK
-640 GSGEYWALICAYPK
+640 YWGLFCAYPK
-654 GGGSNHT
+654 GGNT
-661 DLFFAKSADG
+661 NRTYLLFGTSEDG
-671 ELWTTY
+671 KTWTTY
-677 PNPILSPR
+677 QKPLLAPR
-685 SGQWDQN
+685 DNKWDNN
-692 FIYRSSFTYD
+692 FIYRSTFIYD
-702 ADGKLSVWYSGGK
+702 DASGTLQVWYSGGK
-715 EQPGNHWRIAYTEFE
+715 SGGWRIAYTEFE
-730 NFLTDTLPTLGA
+730 NFLTNTLPTLGE
-742 PYTPGTPTPPPAGED
+742 PYTPGTPTPPPASED

-772 DGAWTYE
+772 DGAWTHE

-826 DLHRNAPGAMDNKIL
+826 DLHRNEAGAMDNRIL
-841 ERELEAGYHRITI
+841 EKELEAGYHRITI

-893 KTLWVDDTLQIS
+893 QTLWVDDTLQIS

-930 ATGLVTALTAGNVT
+930 ATGLVTALTAGDVA

-981 GLYKYDGTG
+981 GLYKYDGPG

-1059 AETKNDN
+1059 AETKKDN

-1085 WLDGIYEQNENM
+1085 WLDGIYAQNENM
-1097 MGVVFSENHNARISE
+1097 MGVVFSENHNAGISE

-1145 SGGSDHGGTL
+1145 SGGSDYGGTL

-1181 TSAWSNVSYNS
+1181 TSAWSSVSYNS

-1225 QWGANTFS
+1225 QWGDSTFD
-1233 VQGGPEECRGP
+1233 VFGGAEECRGP

-1350 SGPNKGKNNGTT
+1350 SGPNKGKNNRTT

-1369 RYSTIPSLPKMAQD
+1369 RYGTIPSLPKMAQD

-1400 AAGIQNYFNAR
+1400 AAGIQNYFNDR

-1536 TWRKA
+1536 TWRRA

-1585 GYQEFSLTN
+1585 GYQEFTLTN

-1693 EAAPA
+1693 AAAPA
-1698 AKVYE
+1698 ARVYE

-1750 SVEADP
+1750 SVEANP

-1776 VTAVSYAPSPD
+1776 DKAVSYAASPD
-1787 GKVTIDGNTV
+1787 GKVTIDGSTV
-1797 NGAARGTV
+1797 TGAARGTV

-1846 VDETS
+1846 GDETS

-1927 HTVRLAAESNAPV
+1927 HTVRLEAESTAPV

-1989 VFRDDFRFTLE
+1989 VFRDDFSFALE
-2000 NDTIAGLSGDGKPQK
+2000 NDTIAGLSGDGKTQK

-2020 MAGRTRLHVTLPE
+2020 MAGRTKLHVTLPE

-2045 TSTEPATTPRMLVD
+2045 TSTEPAATPRMLID

-2072 TKHPAWWDNSGIP
+2072 TKHPAWWDNSGVP

-2149 NLYLTLMTGGVP
+2149 NIYLTLMTGGVP

-2174 NNLID
+2174 NDLID

-2420 VLSSKLSDAEASAFG
+2420 VLSSKLSAAEASAFG

-2607 STKLADDKFYTET
+2607 STKLADDNFYTET

-2640 RKGGAEPTP
+2640 QKG
-2649 TVTDFRLTTDP
+2649 
-2660 SPLTSAGGKAML
+2660 S
-2672 TLTGTNLPD
+2672 
-2681 GTKFYWGT
+2681 
-2689 NQAMLTS
+2689 
-2696 VDAEGSDAFRSAEV
+2696 
-2710 KLLENTGTDAVT
+2710 
-2722 YYFRYSLDGTTLA
+2722 
-2735 GELTATVPG
+2735 
-2744 TGGGTQPTEPSVTD
+2744 TQPTEPSVTD

-2764 ELPSNGGMITVT
+2764 ELPSNGGMIMVT
-2776 LAGTNLQNG
+2776 LTGTNLQNG
-2785 IQIKVGTITAKTS
+2785 IQIKAGTITAKTS
-2798 GDAAEQTATLTLP
+2798 GNAAEQTATLTLP
-2811 ANYSSSSVSYTVQ
+2811 ANYSSSSVNYTVQ

-2838 RVSGHYTPP
+2838 RVSGRYTPP

-2872 SRSSWYYDSVRAA
+2872 SRSSWYYDSIRAA

-2963 TPVKRNEFV
+2963 APVKRNEFV

>member
-1 MIKGTRFFSRRL
+1 MIKGTRFFSKRL

-30 TLPVLALPVLAEDPP
+30 TLPVLAEEPPALTNIAQGKNVSIHGPTSGADRPASWLTDGITESGKYVEISKDTEQNSTDPSYAQIDLGTSYDIAKVEFWNYWDDGRTLVGLVILASEKGTFAEDDRTVIFN
-45 ASQKLTNTTDTVV
+45 SDT
-58 TYQGAVGTGR
+58 
-68 APSLVVDG
+68 
-76 DTSHNDNKYFV
+76 
-87 VGNDQTQ
+87 
-94 EKNETNPANPTYWIQ
+94 
-109 LDLGKKYSL
+109 
-118 TEMKL
+118 
-123 FVYHGRALKNLVVLA
+123 
-138 SDSSTFDTYRII
+138 
-150 WNADKENFFGLGTG
+150 ENFFGFGVGTDASYKSVSAG
-164 DKEQFPNATV
+164 LSVEKEAR
-174 AGDTITLAAPTEA
+174 GR
-187 QYVRILNNGHTAGAG
+187 YVRVMNNGHDGGTPG
-202 QGAHYFEIEVY
+202 QKKHGGHYTEIEVY
-213 GTEHTGGAPETRLY
+213 GTEHTGGAPETTLY
-227 NVAADCNVI
+227 NVAAGCNVI

-250 LTDGIKDNAKYI
+250 LTDGIKANAKYI

-284 IYPVSKVNFWN
+284 EYPVSKVNFWN
-295 YWDDGRTL
+295 YWEDGRTL

-325 NANWTAAQNGL
+325 NADWTAAQNGL
-336 EVQIDSGPFT
+336 EVQVDSAPFT

-358 KGKGGHYIEV
+358 KGAKMGGHYIEV

-389 LTIPTYEY
+389 LRIPTYSY
-397 QGKTP
+397 TAQGGQTQKAEWDT
-402 NNVTHPDV
+402 THPDV
-410 LDFTLVNGA
+410 IDFAKTSKE
-419 GGTPLGTW
+419 GGKW
-427 GGHRFWMAVT
+427 GGYRYWMVLT
-437 PNQEGNSQFENPC
+437 PNQDGYSQYENPC
-450 LVWSDDGKI
+450 LAASNDGVN
-459 WSAEGIPNPLSVVER
+459 WVVPNGIENPLSGVKH
-474 EPDGT
+474 EPTGT
-479 HNCDNDVIYD
+479 HNCDTDLVYNPDSD
-489 PVSNELWV
+489 ELWV

-504 AQNYGQIGT
+504 SPAGT
-513 SNFKPSILRC
+513 PSNLRL
-523 IRVAATQG
+523 IRVKEDGNSFAI
-531 GSGFTYAVQKDAG
+531 
-544 QENPYTDLVTSTY
+544 TSTTDGKPY
-557 HYDMQSP
+557 ERLINSQYRYDMQSP

-579 NSDQGV
+579 NSDSDNSGNGWQSQV
-585 APTGWNNQNGFVE
+585 AFVE
-598 LRRST
+598 LYTST
-603 NGTEWGEA
+603 DGKNWTN
-611 KSLKPTLVLQN
+611 KQSLADTLVLKGA
-622 DWIPWHLD
+622 DGIASYIPWHLD
-630 VQWIPNVGAD
+630 VQWVESQNK
-640 GSGEYWALICAYPK
+640 YWGLFCAYPK
-654 GGGSNHT
+654 GGNT
-661 DLFFAKSADG
+661 NRTYLLFGTSEDG
-671 ELWTTY
+671 KTWTTY
-677 PNPILSPR
+677 PKPLLAPR
-685 SGQWDQN
+685 DNKWDNN
-692 FIYRSSFTYD
+692 FIYRSTFIYD
-702 ADGKLSVWYSGGK
+702 DASGTLQVWYSGGK
-715 EQPGNHWRIAYTEFE
+715 SGGWRIAYTEFE
-730 NFLTDTLPTLGA
+730 NFLTNTLPTLGE

-779 APNRFAGAEGSTAT
+779 APNRFAGTEGSTAT

-917 TYTSSDTGKATVT
+917 TYTSSDTDKATVT
-930 ATGLVTALTAGNVT
+930 ATGLVTALAAGDVT

-966 ELRMTVDKDNPLFLH
+966 ELRMTVDGDNPLFLH
-981 GLYKYDGTG
+981 GLYKYDGKG

-1015 TDETGWKGPTVQAG
+1015 TDETGWQGPTVQAG

-1097 MGVVFSENHNARISE
+1097 MGVVFSENHNAGISE

-1127 AKWGGYVINCD
+1127 AKWDGYVINCD

-1145 SGGSDHGGTL
+1145 SGGSDYGGTL

-1225 QWGANTFS
+1225 QWGDSTFD
-1233 VQGGPEECRGP
+1233 VFGGAEECRGP

-1369 RYSTIPSLPKMAQD
+1369 RYGTIPSLPKMAQA

-1400 AAGIQNYFNAR
+1400 AAGIQNYFNER
-1411 YPQRYNGTGYA
+1411 YPQRYTGTGYA
-1422 HYDELTKSWLTYN
+1422 HYDALTKSWLTYN
-1435 SNWFFDTRENSALHS
+1435 SNWFFDTRESSALHS
-1450 KQNVSFQLTQNSF
+1450 KQNVSFQLAQN
-1463 GANIEFEPYSML
+1463 GLGTTIEFEPYSML

-1480 QAGTLQFRFNNYW
+1480 QAGTIQFRFNNYW

-1499 WEGYVKGTTPTWDS
+1499 WDGYVKGTTATWDS

-1528 QNTAHGES
+1528 QNTAHGEN

-1565 QIQTAFDAAA
+1565 QIQTVFDAAA

-1585 GYQEFSLTN
+1585 GYQEFTLTN

-1693 EAAPA
+1693 AAAPA
-1698 AKVYE
+1698 ARVYE

-1750 SVEADP
+1750 SVEANP

-1776 VTAVSYAPSPD
+1776 VTAVSYTSSPD

-1797 NGAARGTV
+1797 TGVARGTV

-1840 QYTGNW
+1840 QYTGSW

-1851 TNHYEGSAKEAN
+1851 TNHYKGSAKEAN

-1927 HTVRLAAESNAPV
+1927 HTVRLEAESNAPV

-2000 NDTIAGLSGDGKPQK
+2000 NDTIASLSGDGKTQK

-2174 NNLID
+2174 NDLID

-2192 HHNGDTDAVAQLTAE
+2192 HHNGDTGAVAQLTAE

-2297 KLFEPVMNTTYED
+2297 KIFEPVMNTTYED

-2368 ANPAATRKQVKDE
+2368 ANPAATREQVKDE

-2487 ENKNQSATLTPTDAT
+2487 ENKNQSATLRPTDAK

-2589 ITLHTGERPTAV
+2589 ITLHTEERPTAV

-2607 STKLADDKFYTET
+2607 STKLADDNFYTET
-2620 YENGIYT
+2620 YENGVYT

-2640 RKGGAEPTP
+2640 RKGSAEPTP
-2649 TVTDFRLTTDP
+2649 TVTEFKLVTDP
-2660 SPLTSAGGKAML
+2660 EALTSAGGKAML

-2689 NQAMLTS
+2689 DQAMLTP
-2696 VDAEGSDAFRSAEV
+2696 VDAEGSDASRSVEV
-2710 KLLENTGTDAVT
+2710 KLPENTGTDAVT

-2764 ELPSNGGMITVT
+2764 ELPSNGGMIMVT
-2776 LAGTNLQNG
+2776 LTGTNLQNG
-2785 IQIKVGTITAKTS
+2785 IQIKAGTITAQTS
-2798 GDAAEQTATLTLP
+2798 GDPAEQTATLTLP

-2824 YSLNGTDWFGGKTV
+2824 YSLNGVDWVGGKTV
-2838 RVSGHYTPP
+2838 RVSGRYTPP
-2847 VGPVTPSVPT
+2847 VGPGTPSVPT
-2857 KPGVPERDPFPFTDV
+2857 KPGVPERDTFPFTDV
-2872 SRSSWYYDSVRAA
+2872 SRSSWYYDSVRTA

-2929 RNGSPYWYSSYVSYA
+2929 RNGTPYWYSSYVSYA

-2963 TPVKRNEFV
+2963 ASVKRNEFV

>member
-1 MIKGTRFFSRRL
+1 MIKGTRFFSKRL

-21 MLLGMLPAL
+21 ILLGMLPAL
-30 TLPVLALPVLAEDPP
+30 TLPVLAEDPP
-45 ASQKLTNTTDTVV
+45 ALTNVAQGKNVSIHGPTSGADRPASWLTDGITDSGKYVEISKD
-58 TYQGAVGTGR
+58 TEQNSTD
-68 APSLVVDG
+68 PS
-76 DTSHNDNKYFV
+76 YA
-87 VGNDQTQ
+87 Q
-94 EKNETNPANPTYWIQ
+94 I
-109 LDLGKKYSL
+109 DLGTSYDLAKVEFWNYWDD
-118 TEMKL
+118 
-123 FVYHGRALKNLVVLA
+123 GRTLIGLVILA
-138 SDSSTFDTYRII
+138 SEKGTFAEDDRTVIFNSDT
-150 WNADKENFFGLGTG
+150 ENFFGFGVGT
-164 DKEQFPNATV
+164 DASYKSV
-174 AGDTITLAAPTEA
+174 SAGLSVEKAARGR
-187 QYVRILNNGHTAGAG
+187 YVRVMNNGHDGGTPG
-202 QGAHYFEIEVY
+202 QKKQGGHYTEIKVY
-213 GTEHTGGAPETRLY
+213 GTEHTGGAPETTLY
-227 NVAADCNVI
+227 NVAAGCNVI

-262 EVCKDKAQD
+262 EVCKDKAQ
-271 MNAPSYAQIDLGN
+271 NTSAPSYAQIDLGN
-284 IYPVSKVNFWN
+284 EYPVSKVNFWN
-295 YWDDGRTL
+295 YWSDGRTL

-316 RDGTTKEVY
+316 QTGTTKEIY
-325 NANWTAAQNGL
+325 NGNWQATEAGL
-336 EVQIDSGPFT
+336 DVSVTDDPYN

-358 KGKGGHYIEV
+358 KGKGGHYIEA
-368 EVWSTEEK
+368 EVWSTEKQKE
-376 KDPLPVPYQFRDV
+376 PLPVPYQFRDV
-389 LTIPTYEY
+389 LKIPTYSY
-397 QGKTP
+397 TAQGGQTQKAEWDT
-402 NNVTHPDV
+402 THPDV
-410 LDFTLVNGA
+410 IDFAKTSKE
-419 GGTPLGTW
+419 GGKW
-427 GGHRFWMAVT
+427 GGYRYWMVLT
-437 PNQEGNSQFENPC
+437 PNQDGYSQYENPC
-450 LVWSDDGKI
+450 LAASNDGVN
-459 WSAEGIPNPLSVVER
+459 WVVPNGIENPLSGVKH
-474 EPDGT
+474 EPTGT
-479 HNCDNDVIYD
+479 HNCDTDLVYNPDSD
-489 PVSNELWV
+489 ELWV

-504 AQNYGQIGT
+504 SPAGT
-513 SNFKPSILRC
+513 PSNLRL
-523 IRVAATQG
+523 IRVKEDGNSFAI
-531 GSGFTYAVQKDAG
+531 
-544 QENPYTDLVTSTY
+544 TSTTDDKPY
-557 HYDMQSP
+557 ERLINSQYRYDMQSP
-564 AVVRRDANTWLMWSN
+564 AVVRRNANTWLMWSN
-579 NSDQGV
+579 NSDSDNSGNGWQSQV
-585 APTGWNNQNGFVE
+585 AFVE
-598 LRRST
+598 LYTST
-603 NGTEWGEA
+603 DGKNWTN
-611 KSLKPTLVLQN
+611 KQSLADTLVLKGA
-622 DWIPWHLD
+622 DGIASYIPWHLD
-630 VQWIPNVGAD
+630 VQWVESQNK
-640 GSGEYWALICAYPK
+640 YWGLFCAYPK
-654 GGGSNHT
+654 GGNT
-661 DLFFAKSADG
+661 NRTYLLFGTSEDG
-671 ELWTTY
+671 KTWTTY
-677 PNPILSPR
+677 PKPLLSPR
-685 SGQWDQN
+685 DNKWDNN
-692 FIYRSSFTYD
+692 FIYRSTFVYD
-702 ADGKLSVWYSGGK
+702 NDSSTLRVWYSGGK
-715 EQPGNHWRIAYTEFE
+715 SGGWRIAYTEFE

-826 DLHRNAPGAMDNKIL
+826 DLHRDAPGAMDNKIL
-841 ERELEAGYHRITI
+841 EKDLEAGYHRITI

-917 TYTSSDTGKATVT
+917 TYTSSDTDKATVT
-930 ATGLVTALTAGNVT
+930 AAGLVTALTAGDVT

-958 TIRSLEAG
+958 KIRSLEAG

-981 GLYKYDGTG
+981 GLYKYDGPG

-1048 AANKQWYLDRI
+1048 ETNKQWYLDRI

-1097 MGVVFSENHNARISE
+1097 MGVVFSENHNAGISE
-1112 RDRRITYMDALVKQA
+1112 RDRRITYMDTLVKQA

-1181 TSAWSNVSYNS
+1181 TSAWSSVSYNS

-1225 QWGANTFS
+1225 QWGDSTFD
-1233 VQGGPEECRGP
+1233 VFGGAEECRGP

-1305 YAIPTREQVMQNT
+1305 YAIPTHEQVMQNT

-1369 RYSTIPSLPKMAQD
+1369 RYGTIPSLPKMAQD

-1528 QNTAHGES
+1528 QNTAHGKS

-1565 QIQTAFDAAA
+1565 QIQTVFDAAA

-1585 GYQEFSLTN
+1585 GYQEFTLTN

-1693 EAAPA
+1693 AAAPA
-1698 AKVYE
+1698 ARVYE

-1750 SVEADP
+1750 SVEANP

-1776 VTAVSYAPSPD
+1776 DKAVSYAASPD
-1787 GKVTIDGNTV
+1787 GKVTIDGSTV
-1797 NGAARGTV
+1797 TGAARGTV

-1878 FRWIGQMDSNY
+1878 FRWVGQMDSNY

-1927 HTVRLAAESNAPV
+1927 HTVRLEAESNAPI

-1966 LIRLGDGESKP
+1966 IIRLGDGETKR

-2000 NDTIAGLSGDGKPQK
+2000 NDTIAGLSGDGKTQK

-2020 MAGRTRLHVTLPE
+2020 MAGRTRLHVTLSE
-2033 LNDKSATAEIVV
+2033 LNNKSATAEIVV
-2045 TSTEPATTPRMLVD
+2045 TSTEPAATPRMLVD

-2072 TKHPAWWDNSGIP
+2072 TKHPTWWDNSGIP

-2149 NLYLTLMTGGVP
+2149 NIYLTLMTGGVP

-2192 HHNGDTDAVAQLTAE
+2192 HHNGDTNAVAQLTAE

-2297 KLFEPVMNTTYED
+2297 KLFAPVMNTTYED

-2368 ANPAATRKQVKDE
+2368 ANPAATREQVKDE

-2420 VLSSKLSDAEASAFG
+2420 VLSSKLSAAEASAFG

-2442 LADKINILNAQ
+2442 LADKVNILNAL

-2468 GGGAGQTGRR
+2468 GGKAGQTGRR
-2478 LLIMNSLFN
+2478 LLVMNSLFN

-2502 FATSMGFTL
+2502 FATSMGFIL

-2607 STKLADDKFYTET
+2607 STKLADDNFYTET

-2640 RKGGAEPTP
+2640 QKG
-2649 TVTDFRLTTDP
+2649 
-2660 SPLTSAGGKAML
+2660 S
-2672 TLTGTNLPD
+2672 
-2681 GTKFYWGT
+2681 
-2689 NQAMLTS
+2689 
-2696 VDAEGSDAFRSAEV
+2696 
-2710 KLLENTGTDAVT
+2710 
-2722 YYFRYSLDGTTLA
+2722 
-2735 GELTATVPG
+2735 
-2744 TGGGTQPTEPSVTD
+2744 TQPTEPSVTD

-2764 ELPSNGGMITVT
+2764 ELPSNGGMIMVT
-2776 LAGTNLQNG
+2776 LTGTNLQNG
-2785 IQIKVGTITAKTS
+2785 IQIKAGTITAKTS
-2798 GDAAEQTATLTLP
+2798 GNAAEQTATLTLP
-2811 ANYSSSSVSYTVQ
+2811 ANYSSSSVNYTVQ

-2838 RVSGHYTPP
+2838 RVSGRYTPP

-2872 SRSSWYYDSVRAA
+2872 SRSSWYYDSIRAA

-2963 TPVKRNEFV
+2963 APVKRNEFV

>member
-30 TLPVLALPVLAEDPP
+30 TLPVLAEEPPALTNVAQGKNVSIHGPTSGADRPASWLTDGITDSGKYVEISKDTEQNSTDPSYAQIDLGTSYDIAKVEFWNYWDDGRTLIGLVILASEKGTFAEDDRTVIFN
-45 ASQKLTNTTDTVV
+45 SDT
-58 TYQGAVGTGR
+58 
-68 APSLVVDG
+68 
-76 DTSHNDNKYFV
+76 
-87 VGNDQTQ
+87 
-94 EKNETNPANPTYWIQ
+94 
-109 LDLGKKYSL
+109 
-118 TEMKL
+118 
-123 FVYHGRALKNLVVLA
+123 
-138 SDSSTFDTYRII
+138 
-150 WNADKENFFGLGTG
+150 ENFFGFGVGTDASYKSVSAG
-164 DKEQFPNATV
+164 LSVEKEAR
-174 AGDTITLAAPTEA
+174 GR
-187 QYVRILNNGHTAGAG
+187 YVRVMNNGHDGGTPG
-202 QGAHYFEIEVY
+202 QKKHGGHYTEIKVY
-213 GTEHTGGAPETRLY
+213 GTEHTGGAPETTLY
-227 NVAADCNVI
+227 NVAAGCNVI

-262 EVCKDKAQD
+262 EVCKDKAQNTSD
-271 MNAPSYAQIDLGN
+271 PSYAQIDLGN
-284 IYPVSKVNFWN
+284 EYPVSKVNFWN

-325 NANWTAAQNGL
+325 NADWTAAQNGL
-336 EVQIDSGPFT
+336 EVQVDSAPFT

-358 KGKGGHYIEV
+358 KGAKMGGHYIEV

-376 KDPLPVPYQFRDV
+376 KDPLPVPYQLRDV
-389 LTIPTYEY
+389 LTIPTYSY
-397 QGKTP
+397 TAQGGQTQKAEWDT
-402 NNVTHPDV
+402 THPDV
-410 LDFTLVNGA
+410 IDFAKTSKE
-419 GGTPLGTW
+419 GGKW
-427 GGHRFWMAVT
+427 GGYRYWMVLT
-437 PNQEGNSQFENPC
+437 PNQDGYSQYENPC
-450 LVWSDDGKI
+450 LAASNDGVN
-459 WSAEGIPNPLSVVER
+459 WVVPNGIENPLSGVKH
-474 EPDGT
+474 EPTGT
-479 HNCDNDVIYD
+479 HNCDTDLVYNPDSD
-489 PVSNELWV
+489 ELWV

-504 AQNYGQIGT
+504 SPAGT
-513 SNFKPSILRC
+513 PSNLRL
-523 IRVAATQG
+523 IRVKEDGNSFAI
-531 GSGFTYAVQKDAG
+531 
-544 QENPYTDLVTSTY
+544 TSTTDGKPY
-557 HYDMQSP
+557 ERLINSQYRYDMQSP

-579 NSDQGV
+579 NSDSDNSGNGWQSQV
-585 APTGWNNQNGFVE
+585 AFVE
-598 LRRST
+598 LYTST
-603 NGTEWGEA
+603 DGKNWTN
-611 KSLKPTLVLQN
+611 KQSLADTLVLKGA
-622 DWIPWHLD
+622 DGIASYIPWHLD
-630 VQWIPNVGAD
+630 VQWVESQNK
-640 GSGEYWALICAYPK
+640 YWGLFCAYPK
-654 GGGSNHT
+654 GGNT
-661 DLFFAKSADG
+661 NRTYLLFGTSEDG
-671 ELWTTY
+671 KTWTTY
-677 PNPILSPR
+677 PKPLLAPR
-685 SGQWDQN
+685 DNKWDNN
-692 FIYRSSFTYD
+692 FIYRSTFIYD
-702 ADGKLSVWYSGGK
+702 DASGTLQVWYSGGK
-715 EQPGNHWRIAYTEFE
+715 SGGWRIAYTEFE
-730 NFLTDTLPTLGA
+730 NFLTNTLPTLGE

-779 APNRFAGAEGSTAT
+779 APNRFAGTEGSTAT

-893 KTLWVDDTLQIS
+893 KTLWAGDTLQLS
-905 ALVPFNATDKTV
+905 ALVPFNATDKAI
-917 TYTSSDTGKATVT
+917 TYTSSDQNKATVT
-930 ATGLVTALTAGNVT
+930 DTGFVTALAAGEVT
-944 ITVKA
+944 ITVAA
-949 GQSEKTVAL
+949 GTVQKIVQL

-966 ELRMTVDKDNPLFLH
+966 ELRMTVDEDNPLFLH
-981 GLYKYDGTG
+981 GLYKYDGKG

-1015 TDETGWKGPTVQAG
+1015 SDATGWQGPTVQAG
-1029 NKTIH
+1029 NKTVH

-1048 AANKQWYLDRI
+1048 EANKKWYLDRI
-1059 AETKNDN
+1059 AETKKDN
-1066 IPFFLMVSNSHT
+1066 IPFFLMVSNSHP
-1078 GTFLDLD
+1078 GAFLDLD

-1097 MGVVFSENHNARISE
+1097 MGVVFSENHNAGISE

-1145 SGGSDHGGTL
+1145 TGGSDHGGTL

-1225 QWGANTFS
+1225 QWGDSTFD
-1233 VQGGPEECRGP
+1233 VFGGAEECRGP

-1369 RYSTIPSLPKMAQD
+1369 RYGTIPSLPKMAQD

-1565 QIQTAFDAAA
+1565 QIQTVFDAAA

-1693 EAAPA
+1693 EAASA

-1750 SVEADP
+1750 SVEANP

-1797 NGAARGTV
+1797 TGVARGTV

-1927 HTVRLAAESNAPV
+1927 HTVRLEAESNAPI

-1966 LIRLGDGESKP
+1966 LIRLGDGESKS
-1977 VLAMAMNAERVV
+1977 VLAMAMNTERVV

-2000 NDTIAGLSGDGKPQK
+2000 NDTIAGLSGDGKTQK
-2015 TVTGK
+2015 NVTGK

-2072 TKHPAWWDNSGIP
+2072 TKHPAWWDNSGVP

-2096 GVWSLIPEDL
+2096 GVWRLIPEDL

-2239 LFKTAQKHHKY
+2239 LFKAAQKHHKY

-2368 ANPAATRKQVKDE
+2368 ANPAATREQVKDE

-2420 VLSSKLSDAEASAFG
+2420 VLSSKLSAAEASAFG

-2607 STKLADDKFYTET
+2607 STKLADDNFYTET

-2640 RKGGAEPTP
+2640 RKGGAGPTP

-2689 NQAMLTS
+2689 DQAMLTP
-2696 VDAEGSDAFRSAEV
+2696 VDAEGSDASRSAEV
-2710 KLLENTGTDAVT
+2710 KILENTGTDAVT

-2764 ELPSNGGMITVT
+2764 ELPSNGGMIMVT
-2776 LAGTNLQNG
+2776 LTGTNLQNG
-2785 IQIKVGTITAKTS
+2785 IQIKAGTITAKTS
-2798 GDAAEQTATLTLP
+2798 GDAAEQMATLSLP

>member
-30 TLPVLALPVLAEDPP
+30 TLPVLAEEPPALTNIAQGKNVSIHGPTSGADRPASWLTDGITESGKYVEISKDTEQNSTDPSYAQIDLGTSYDIAKVEFWNYWDDGRTLVGLVILASEKGTFAEDDRTVIFN
-45 ASQKLTNTTDTVV
+45 SDT
-58 TYQGAVGTGR
+58 
-68 APSLVVDG
+68 
-76 DTSHNDNKYFV
+76 
-87 VGNDQTQ
+87 
-94 EKNETNPANPTYWIQ
+94 
-109 LDLGKKYSL
+109 
-118 TEMKL
+118 
-123 FVYHGRALKNLVVLA
+123 
-138 SDSSTFDTYRII
+138 
-150 WNADKENFFGLGTG
+150 ENFFGFGVGT
-164 DKEQFPNATV
+164 DTSYKSV
-174 AGDTITLAAPTEA
+174 SAGLSVERAARGR
-187 QYVRILNNGHTAGAG
+187 YVRVMNNGHDGGTPG
-202 QGAHYFEIEVY
+202 QKKHGGHYTEIKVY
-213 GTEHTGGAPETRLY
+213 GTEHTGGAPETTLY
-227 NVAADCNVI
+227 NVAAGCNVI

-262 EVCKDKAQD
+262 EVCKDKAQNTSD
-271 MNAPSYAQIDLGN
+271 PSYAQIDLGN
-284 IYPVSKVNFWN
+284 EYPVSKVNFWN
-295 YWDDGRTL
+295 YWSDGRTL

-358 KGKGGHYIEV
+358 KGAKMGGHYIEV
-368 EVWSTEEK
+368 EVWSTEEQK
-376 KDPLPVPYQFRDV
+376 EPLPVPYQLRDV
-389 LTIPTYEY
+389 LKIPTYSY
-397 QGKTP
+397 TAQGGQTQKAEWDT
-402 NNVTHPDV
+402 THPDV
-410 LDFTLVNGA
+410 IDFAKTSKE
-419 GGTPLGTW
+419 GGKW
-427 GGHRFWMAVT
+427 GGYRYWMVLT
-437 PNQEGNSQFENPC
+437 PNQDGYSQYENPC
-450 LVWSDDGKI
+450 LAASNDGVN
-459 WSAEGIPNPLSVVER
+459 WVVPNGIENPLSGVKH
-474 EPDGT
+474 EPAGT
-479 HNCDNDVIYD
+479 HNCDTDLVYNPDSD
-489 PVSNELWV
+489 ELWV

-504 AQNYGQIGT
+504 SPAGT
-513 SNFKPSILRC
+513 PSNLRL
-523 IRVAATQG
+523 IRVKEKND
-531 GSGFTYAVQKDAG
+531 GF
-544 QENPYTDLVTSTY
+544 EITSTTDGKPY
-557 HYDMQSP
+557 ERLINSQYRYDMQSP
-564 AVVRRDANTWLMWSN
+564 AVVRRNANTWLMWSN
-579 NSDQGV
+579 NSDSDNSGNGWQSQV
-585 APTGWNNQNGFVE
+585 AFVE
-598 LRRST
+598 LRTST
-603 NGTEWGEA
+603 DGKNWTDKQNLA
-611 KSLKPTLVLQN
+611 DTLVLKGT
-622 DWIPWHLD
+622 DGVESYIPWHLD
-630 VQWIPNVGAD
+630 VQWVESQNK
-640 GSGEYWALICAYPK
+640 YWGLFCAYPK
-654 GGGSNHT
+654 GGNT
-661 DLFFAKSADG
+661 NRTYLLFGTSEDG
-671 ELWTTY
+671 KTWTTY
-677 PNPILSPR
+677 PKPLLAPR
-685 SGQWDQN
+685 DNKWDNN
-692 FIYRSSFTYD
+692 FIYRSTFIYD
-702 ADGKLSVWYSGGK
+702 DASGTLQVWYSGGK
-715 EQPGNHWRIAYTEFE
+715 SGGWRIAYTEFK
-730 NFLTDTLPTLGA
+730 NFLTNTLPALGE

-816 QIDDGTPETY
+816 QIDDGTPETH
-826 DLHRNAPGAMDNKIL
+826 DLHRDTAGAMDNKIL
-841 ERELEAGYHRITI
+841 EKELEAGYHRITI

-930 ATGLVTALTAGNVT
+930 ATGLVTALTAGDVT

-966 ELRMTVDKDNPLFLH
+966 ELRMTVDEDNPLFLH

-1078 GTFLDLD
+1078 GTFLDLN

-1097 MGVVFSENHNARISE
+1097 MGVVFSENHNAGISE
-1112 RDRRITYMDALVKQA
+1112 RARRITYMDALVKQA

-1225 QWGANTFS
+1225 QWGDSTFD
-1233 VQGGPEECRGP
+1233 VFGGAEECRGP

-1369 RYSTIPSLPKMAQD
+1369 RYGTIPSLPKMAQD

-1411 YPQRYNGTGYA
+1411 YPQRYTGTGYA

-1435 SNWFFDTRENSALHS
+1435 SNWFFDTRESSALHS

-1541 TITISGLGAEP
+1541 TITISGLGEEP

-1585 GYQEFSLTN
+1585 GYQEFTLTN

-1648 VFYGTGVRYF
+1648 VFYGTGFRYF

-1679 EPILVETSEVDLNG
+1679 KPILVETSEVDLNG
-1693 EAAPA
+1693 AAAPA

-1776 VTAVSYAPSPD
+1776 DTAVSYAASPD
-1787 GKVTIDGNTV
+1787 GKVTIDGSTV
-1797 NGAARGTV
+1797 TGTARGTV

-1863 DAPGATASLTFTGTG
+1863 DAPGATASLTFTGMG

-1927 HTVRLAAESNAPV
+1927 HTVRLEAESNAPV

-2000 NDTIAGLSGDGKPQK
+2000 NDTIAGLSGDGKTQK

-2072 TKHPAWWDNSGIP
+2072 TKHPAWWDNSGVP

-2141 AIAQEKGI
+2141 AIAQKKGI

-2174 NNLID
+2174 NDLID

-2297 KLFEPVMNTTYED
+2297 RLFEPVMNTTYED

-2368 ANPAATRKQVKDE
+2368 ANPAATREQVKDE

-2387 TDSYLPTNFAEG
+2387 TDTYLPTNFAEG

-2435 RVLKSAD
+2435 RVLKSAN
-2442 LADKINILNAQ
+2442 LADKVNILNAL

-2468 GGGAGQTGRR
+2468 GGKAGQTGRR

-2589 ITLHTGERPTAV
+2589 ITLHTEERPTAV

-2607 STKLADDKFYTET
+2607 STKLADDNFYTEA
-2620 YENGIYT
+2620 YENGVYT

-2640 RKGGAEPTP
+2640 RKGGAQPIP

-2660 SPLTSAGGKAML
+2660 SQLTSAGGKAML

-2689 NQAMLTS
+2689 DQAMLTP
-2696 VDAEGSDAFRSAEV
+2696 VDAEGSDVSRSAEV
-2710 KLLENTGTDAVT
+2710 TLTKNTGTDAVT

-2785 IQIKVGTITAKTS
+2785 IQIKAGTISAKTS

-2857 KPGVPERDPFPFTDV
+2857 KPSVPERDPFPFTDV

-2957 TPAQMN
+2957 TPGQMN

>member
-30 TLPVLALPVLAEDPP
+30 TLPVLAEAPPALTNVAQGKNVSIHGPTSGADRPASWLTDGITDSGKYVEISKDTEQNSTDPSYAQIDLGTSYDIAKVEFWNYWDDGRTLVGLVILASEKGTFAEDDRTVIFN
-45 ASQKLTNTTDTVV
+45 SDT
-58 TYQGAVGTGR
+58 
-68 APSLVVDG
+68 
-76 DTSHNDNKYFV
+76 
-87 VGNDQTQ
+87 
-94 EKNETNPANPTYWIQ
+94 
-109 LDLGKKYSL
+109 
-118 TEMKL
+118 
-123 FVYHGRALKNLVVLA
+123 
-138 SDSSTFDTYRII
+138 
-150 WNADKENFFGLGTG
+150 ENFFGFGVGTDASYKSVSAG
-164 DKEQFPNATV
+164 LSVEKEAR
-174 AGDTITLAAPTEA
+174 GR
-187 QYVRILNNGHTAGAG
+187 YVRVMNNGHDGGTPG
-202 QGAHYFEIEVY
+202 QKKHGGHYTEIKVY
-213 GTEHTGGAPETRLY
+213 GTEHTGAVTPPETTLY
-227 NVAADCNVI
+227 NVAAGCNVI

-262 EVCKDKAQD
+262 EVCKDKAQ
-271 MNAPSYAQIDLGN
+271 NTSAPSYAQIDLGN
-284 IYPVSKVNFWN
+284 EYPVSKVNFWN
-295 YWDDGRTL
+295 YWSDGRTL

-325 NANWTAAQNGL
+325 NADWTAAQNGL
-336 EVQIDSGPFT
+336 EVQVDSAPFT

-358 KGKGGHYIEV
+358 KGAKMGGHYIEV

-376 KDPLPVPYQFRDV
+376 KDPLPVPYQLRDV
-389 LTIPTYEY
+389 LTIPTYSY
-397 QGKTP
+397 TAQGGQTQKAEWDT
-402 NNVTHPDV
+402 THPDV
-410 LDFTLVNGA
+410 IDFAKTSKE
-419 GGTPLGTW
+419 GGKW
-427 GGHRFWMAVT
+427 GGYRYWMVLT
-437 PNQEGNSQFENPC
+437 PNQDGYSQYENPC
-450 LVWSDDGKI
+450 LAASNDGVN
-459 WSAEGIPNPLSVVER
+459 WVVPNGIENPLSGVKH
-474 EPDGT
+474 EPAGT
-479 HNCDNDVIYD
+479 HNCDTDLVYNPDSD
-489 PVSNELWV
+489 ELWV

-504 AQNYGQIGT
+504 SPAGT
-513 SNFKPSILRC
+513 PSNLRL
-523 IRVAATQG
+523 IRVKEDGNSFAI
-531 GSGFTYAVQKDAG
+531 
-544 QENPYTDLVTSTY
+544 TSTTDDKPY
-557 HYDMQSP
+557 ERLINSQYRYDMQSP
-564 AVVRRDANTWLMWSN
+564 AVVRRNANTWLMWSN
-579 NSDQGV
+579 NSDSNNSGNGWQSQV
-585 APTGWNNQNGFVE
+585 AFVE
-598 LRRST
+598 LYTST
-603 NGTEWGEA
+603 DGKNWTN
-611 KSLKPTLVLQN
+611 KQSLADTLVLKGA
-622 DWIPWHLD
+622 DGIASYIPWHLD
-630 VQWIPNVGAD
+630 VQWVESQNK
-640 GSGEYWALICAYPK
+640 YWGLFCAYPK
-654 GGGSNHT
+654 GGNT
-661 DLFFAKSADG
+661 NRTYLLFGTSEDG
-671 ELWTTY
+671 KTWTTY
-677 PNPILSPR
+677 QKPLLAPR
-685 SGQWDQN
+685 DNKWDNN
-692 FIYRSSFTYD
+692 FIYRSTFIYD
-702 ADGKLSVWYSGGK
+702 DASGTLQVWYSGGK
-715 EQPGNHWRIAYTEFE
+715 SGGWRIAYTEFE
-730 NFLTDTLPTLGA
+730 NFLTDTLPTLGE

-826 DLHRNAPGAMDNKIL
+826 DLHRNEAGAMDNRIL
-841 ERELEAGYHRITI
+841 EKELEAGYHRITI

-917 TYTSSDTGKATVT
+917 TYTSSDTDKATVT
-930 ATGLVTALTAGNVT
+930 ATGLVTALAAGDVT

-966 ELRMTVDKDNPLFLH
+966 ELRMTVDGDNPLFLH
-981 GLYKYDGTG
+981 GLYKYDGPG

-1029 NKTIH
+1029 NKTVH

-1048 AANKQWYLDRI
+1048 AANKQWYLERI

-1097 MGVVFSENHNARISE
+1097 MGVVFSENHNAGISE
-1112 RDRRITYMDALVKQA
+1112 RDRRITYMDTLVKQA

-1181 TSAWSNVSYNS
+1181 TSAWSSVSYNS

-1305 YAIPTREQVMQNT
+1305 YAIPTHEQVMQNT

-1369 RYSTIPSLPKMAQD
+1369 RYGTIPSLPKMAQD

-1528 QNTAHGES
+1528 QNTAHGKS

-1565 QIQTAFDAAA
+1565 QIQTVFDAAA

-1585 GYQEFSLTN
+1585 GYQEFTLTN

-1693 EAAPA
+1693 AAAPA
-1698 AKVYE
+1698 ARVYE

-1750 SVEADP
+1750 SVEANP

-1776 VTAVSYAPSPD
+1776 DKAVSYAASPD
-1787 GKVTIDGNTV
+1787 GKVTIDGSTV
-1797 NGAARGTV
+1797 TGAARGTV

-1878 FRWIGQMDSNY
+1878 FRWVGQMDSNY

-1927 HTVRLAAESNAPV
+1927 HTVRLEAESNAPI

-1966 LIRLGDGESKP
+1966 IIRLGDGETKR

-2000 NDTIAGLSGDGKPQK
+2000 NDTIAGLSGDGKTQK

-2020 MAGRTRLHVTLPE
+2020 MAGRTRLHVTLSE
-2033 LNDKSATAEIVV
+2033 LNNKSATAEIVV
-2045 TSTEPATTPRMLVD
+2045 TSTEPAATPRMLVD

-2072 TKHPAWWDNSGIP
+2072 TKHPTWWDNSGIP

-2149 NLYLTLMTGGVP
+2149 NIYLTLMTGGVP

-2192 HHNGDTDAVAQLTAE
+2192 HHNGDTNAVAQLTAE

-2239 LFKTAQKHHKY
+2239 LFKAAQKHHKY

-2297 KLFEPVMNTTYED
+2297 KLFAPVMNTTYED

-2368 ANPAATRKQVKDE
+2368 ANPAATREQVKDE

-2420 VLSSKLSDAEASAFG
+2420 VLSSKLSAAEASAFG

-2442 LADKINILNAQ
+2442 LADKVNILNAL

-2468 GGGAGQTGRR
+2468 GGKAGQTGRR

-2502 FATSMGFTL
+2502 FATSMGFIL

-2607 STKLADDKFYTET
+2607 STKLADDNFYTET

-2640 RKGGAEPTP
+2640 QKG
-2649 TVTDFRLTTDP
+2649 
-2660 SPLTSAGGKAML
+2660 S
-2672 TLTGTNLPD
+2672 
-2681 GTKFYWGT
+2681 
-2689 NQAMLTS
+2689 
-2696 VDAEGSDAFRSAEV
+2696 
-2710 KLLENTGTDAVT
+2710 
-2722 YYFRYSLDGTTLA
+2722 
-2735 GELTATVPG
+2735 
-2744 TGGGTQPTEPSVTD
+2744 TQPTEPSVTD

-2764 ELPSNGGMITVT
+2764 ELPSNGGMIMVT
-2776 LAGTNLQNG
+2776 LTGTNLQNG
-2785 IQIKVGTITAKTS
+2785 IQIKAGTITAKTS
-2798 GDAAEQTATLTLP
+2798 GNAAEQTATLTLP
-2811 ANYSSSSVSYTVQ
+2811 ANYSSSSVNYTVQ

-2838 RVSGHYTPP
+2838 RVSGRYTPP

-2872 SRSSWYYDSVRAA
+2872 SRSSWYYDSIRAA

-2963 TPVKRNEFV
+2963 APVKRNEFV

>member
-21 MLLGMLPAL
+21 MLLSMMPAL
-30 TLPVLALPVLAEDPP
+30 TLPVLAEEPPALTNVAQGKNVSIHGPTSGADRPASWLTDGITDSGKYVEISKDTEQNSTDPSYAQIDLGTSYDIAKVEFWNYWDDGRTLVGLVILASEKGTFAEDDRTVIFN
-45 ASQKLTNTTDTVV
+45 SDT
-58 TYQGAVGTGR
+58 
-68 APSLVVDG
+68 
-76 DTSHNDNKYFV
+76 
-87 VGNDQTQ
+87 
-94 EKNETNPANPTYWIQ
+94 
-109 LDLGKKYSL
+109 
-118 TEMKL
+118 
-123 FVYHGRALKNLVVLA
+123 
-138 SDSSTFDTYRII
+138 
-150 WNADKENFFGLGTG
+150 ENFFGFGVGTDASYKSVSAG
-164 DKEQFPNATV
+164 LSVEKEAR
-174 AGDTITLAAPTEA
+174 GR
-187 QYVRILNNGHTAGAG
+187 YVRVMNNGHDGGTPG
-202 QGAHYFEIEVY
+202 QKKHGGHYTEIKVY
-213 GTEHTGGAPETRLY
+213 GTEHTGAVTPPEPTLH
-227 NVAADCNVI
+227 NVAAGCNVI
-236 VNKWGGGSDRPNSW
+236 VNKWGGGNDRPNSW

-262 EVCKDKAQD
+262 EVCKDKAQNTSD
-271 MNAPSYAQIDLGN
+271 PSYAQIDLGN
-284 IYPVSKVNFWN
+284 EYPVSKVNFWN

-316 RDGTTKEVY
+316 QTGTTKEIY
-325 NANWTAAQNGL
+325 NDNWQATEAGL
-336 EVQIDSGPFT
+336 DVSVTDDPYN

-389 LTIPTYEY
+389 LKIPTYSY
-397 QGKTP
+397 TAQGGQTQKAEWDT
-402 NNVTHPDV
+402 THPDV
-410 LDFTLVNGA
+410 IDFAKTSKE
-419 GGTPLGTW
+419 GGKW
-427 GGHRFWMAVT
+427 GGYRYWMVLT
-437 PNQEGNSQFENPC
+437 PNQDGYSQYENPC
-450 LVWSDDGKI
+450 LAASNDGVN
-459 WSAEGIPNPLSVVER
+459 WVVPNGIENPLSGVKH
-474 EPDGT
+474 EPAGT
-479 HNCDNDVIYD
+479 HNCDTDLVYNPDSD
-489 PVSNELWV
+489 ELWV

-504 AQNYGQIGT
+504 SPAGT
-513 SNFKPSILRC
+513 PSNLRL
-523 IRVAATQG
+523 IRVKEKND
-531 GSGFTYAVQKDAG
+531 GF
-544 QENPYTDLVTSTY
+544 EITSTTDGKPY
-557 HYDMQSP
+557 ERLINSQYRYDMQSP
-564 AVVRRDANTWLMWSN
+564 AVVRRNANTWLMWSN
-579 NSDQGV
+579 NSDSDNSGNGWQSQV
-585 APTGWNNQNGFVE
+585 AFVE
-598 LRRST
+598 LYTSADGKNWT
-603 NGTEWGEA
+603 N
-611 KSLKPTLVLQN
+611 KQSLADTLVLKGAN
-622 DWIPWHLD
+622 GIASYIPWHLD
-630 VQWIPNVGAD
+630 VQWVESQNK
-640 GSGEYWALICAYPK
+640 YWGLFCAYPK
-654 GGGSNHT
+654 GGNT
-661 DLFFAKSADG
+661 NRTYLLFGTSEDG
-671 ELWTTY
+671 KTWLTY
-677 PNPILSPR
+677 PKPLLAPR
-685 SGQWDQN
+685 DNKWDNN
-692 FIYRSSFTYD
+692 FIYRSTFIYD
-702 ADGKLSVWYSGGK
+702 DASGTLQVWYSGGK
-715 EQPGNHWRIAYTEFE
+715 SGGWRIAYTEFE

-757 GWVSVPASDDTNIHF
+757 GWVSVLASDDTNIHF

-826 DLHRNAPGAMDNKIL
+826 DLHRDTAGAMDNKIL
-841 ERELEAGYHRITI
+841 EKELEAGYHRITI

-981 GLYKYDGTG
+981 GLYKYDGPG

-1015 TDETGWKGPTVQAG
+1015 TDETGWNGPTVQAG

-1097 MGVVFSENHNARISE
+1097 MGVVFSENHNAGISE

-1145 SGGSDHGGTL
+1145 TGSSDHGGTL

-1350 SGPNKGKNNGTT
+1350 SGPNKGKNNRTT

-1369 RYSTIPSLPKMAQD
+1369 RYGTIPSLPKLAQA

-1389 LRMADVQALGG
+1389 LTMTDVQALGG
-1400 AAGIQNYFNAR
+1400 ASGIQNYFNAR

-1528 QNTAHGES
+1528 QNTAHSES

-1585 GYQEFSLTN
+1585 GYQEFTLTN

-1693 EAAPA
+1693 AAAPA

-1750 SVEADP
+1750 SVEANP

-1787 GKVTIDGNTV
+1787 GKVTIAGDTV
-1797 NGAARGTV
+1797 TGVARGTV

-1878 FRWIGQMDSNY
+1878 FRWVGQMDSNY

-2000 NDTIAGLSGDGKPQK
+2000 NDTIAGLSGDGKTQK
-2015 TVTGK
+2015 NVTGK

-2045 TSTEPATTPRMLVD
+2045 TSTESAATPRMLVD

-2239 LFKTAQKHHKY
+2239 LFKAAQKHHKY

-2368 ANPAATRKQVKDE
+2368 ANPAATREQVKGE

-2420 VLSSKLSDAEASAFG
+2420 VLSSKLSAAEASAFG

-2589 ITLHTGERPTAV
+2589 ITLHTEERPTAV

-2607 STKLADDKFYTET
+2607 STKLADDNFYTET

-2649 TVTDFRLTTDP
+2649 SVTDFRLTTDP

-2689 NQAMLTS
+2689 DQAMLTP
-2696 VDAEGSDAFRSAEV
+2696 VDAEGSDASRSAEV
-2710 KLLENTGTDAVT
+2710 KLLENTGTGAVT

-2744 TGGGTQPTEPSVTD
+2744 TGGGTQPTAPSVTD

-2764 ELPSNGGMITVT
+2764 ELPSNGGMIMVT
-2776 LAGTNLQNG
+2776 LTGTNLQNG
-2785 IQIKVGTITAKTS
+2785 IQIKAGTITAQTS
-2798 GDAAEQTATLTLP
+2798 GDPAEQTATLTLP

-2824 YSLNGTDWFGGKTV
+2824 YSLNGVDWVGGKTV
-2838 RVSGHYTPP
+2838 RVSGRYTPP
-2847 VGPVTPSVPT
+2847 VGPGTPSVPT
-2857 KPGVPERDPFPFTDV
+2857 KPGVPERDTFPFTDV
-2872 SRSSWYYDSVRAA
+2872 SRSSWYYDSVRTA

-2929 RNGSPYWYSSYVSYA
+2929 RNGTPYWYSSYVSYA

-2963 TPVKRNEFV
+2963 ASVKRNEFV

>member
-1 MIKGTRFFSRRL
+1 MIKGTRFFSKRL

-30 TLPVLALPVLAEDPP
+30 TLPVLAEEPPALTNIAQGKNVSIHGPTSGADRPASWLTDGITESGKYVEISKDTEQNSTDPSYAQIDLGTSYDIAKVEFWNYWDDGRTLVGLVILASEKGTFAEDDRTVIFN
-45 ASQKLTNTTDTVV
+45 SDT
-58 TYQGAVGTGR
+58 
-68 APSLVVDG
+68 
-76 DTSHNDNKYFV
+76 
-87 VGNDQTQ
+87 
-94 EKNETNPANPTYWIQ
+94 
-109 LDLGKKYSL
+109 
-118 TEMKL
+118 
-123 FVYHGRALKNLVVLA
+123 
-138 SDSSTFDTYRII
+138 
-150 WNADKENFFGLGTG
+150 ENFFGFGVGTDASYKSVSAG
-164 DKEQFPNATV
+164 LSVEKEAR
-174 AGDTITLAAPTEA
+174 GR
-187 QYVRILNNGHTAGAG
+187 YVRVMNNGHDGGTPG
-202 QGAHYFEIEVY
+202 QKKHGGHYTEIKVY
-213 GTEHTGGAPETRLY
+213 GTEHTGGAPETTLY
-227 NVAADCNVI
+227 NVAAGCNVI

-262 EVCKDKAQD
+262 EVCKDKAQNTSD
-271 MNAPSYAQIDLGN
+271 PSYAQIDLGN
-284 IYPVSKVNFWN
+284 EYPVSKVNFWN

-325 NANWTAAQNGL
+325 NADWTAAQNGL
-336 EVQIDSGPFT
+336 EVQVDSAPFT

-358 KGKGGHYIEV
+358 KGAKMGGHYIEV

-389 LTIPTYEY
+389 LRIPTYSY
-397 QGKTP
+397 TAQGGQTQKAEWDT
-402 NNVTHPDV
+402 THPDV
-410 LDFTLVNGA
+410 IDFAKTSKE
-419 GGTPLGTW
+419 GGKW
-427 GGHRFWMAVT
+427 GGYRYWMVLT
-437 PNQEGNSQFENPC
+437 PNQDGYSQYENPC
-450 LVWSDDGKI
+450 LAASNDGVN
-459 WSAEGIPNPLSVVER
+459 WVVPNGIENPLSGVKH
-474 EPDGT
+474 EPTGT
-479 HNCDNDVIYD
+479 HNCDTDLVYNPDSD
-489 PVSNELWV
+489 ELWV

-504 AQNYGQIGT
+504 SPAGT
-513 SNFKPSILRC
+513 PSNLRL
-523 IRVAATQG
+523 IRVKEDGNSFAI
-531 GSGFTYAVQKDAG
+531 
-544 QENPYTDLVTSTY
+544 TSTTDGKPY
-557 HYDMQSP
+557 ERLINSQYRYDMQSP

-579 NSDQGV
+579 NSDSDNSGNGWQSQV
-585 APTGWNNQNGFVE
+585 AFVE
-598 LRRST
+598 LYTST
-603 NGTEWGEA
+603 DGKNWTN
-611 KSLKPTLVLQN
+611 KQSLADTLVLKGA
-622 DWIPWHLD
+622 DGIASYIPWHLD
-630 VQWIPNVGAD
+630 VQWVESQNK
-640 GSGEYWALICAYPK
+640 YWGLFCAYPK
-654 GGGSNHT
+654 GGNT
-661 DLFFAKSADG
+661 NRTYLLFGTSEDG
-671 ELWTTY
+671 KTWTTY
-677 PNPILSPR
+677 PKPLLAPR
-685 SGQWDQN
+685 DNKWDNN
-692 FIYRSSFTYD
+692 FIYRSTFIYD
-702 ADGKLSVWYSGGK
+702 DASGTLQVWYSGGK
-715 EQPGNHWRIAYTEFE
+715 SGGWRIAYTEFE
-730 NFLTDTLPTLGA
+730 NFLTNTLPTLGE

-779 APNRFAGAEGSTAT
+779 APNRFAGTEGSTAT

-893 KTLWVDDTLQIS
+893 KTLWAGDTLQLS
-905 ALVPFNATDKTV
+905 ALVPFNATDKAI
-917 TYTSSDTGKATVT
+917 TYTSSDQNKATVT
-930 ATGLVTALTAGNVT
+930 DTGFVTALAAGEVT
-944 ITVKA
+944 ITVAA
-949 GQSEKTVAL
+949 GTVQKIVQL

-966 ELRMTVDKDNPLFLH
+966 ELRMTVDEDNPLFLH
-981 GLYKYDGTG
+981 GLYKYDGKG

-1015 TDETGWKGPTVQAG
+1015 TDETGWQGPTVQAG

-1097 MGVVFSENHNARISE
+1097 MGVVFSENHNAGISE

-1145 SGGSDHGGTL
+1145 SGGSDYGGTL

-1225 QWGANTFS
+1225 QWGDSTFD
-1233 VQGGPEECRGP
+1233 VFGGAEECRGP

-1369 RYSTIPSLPKMAQD
+1369 RYGTIPSLPKMAQA

-1400 AAGIQNYFNAR
+1400 AAGIQNYFNER
-1411 YPQRYNGTGYA
+1411 YPQRYTGTGYA
-1422 HYDELTKSWLTYN
+1422 HYDALTKSWLTYN
-1435 SNWFFDTRENSALHS
+1435 SNWFFDTRESSALHS
-1450 KQNVSFQLTQNSF
+1450 KQNVSFQLAQN
-1463 GANIEFEPYSML
+1463 GLGTTIEFEPYSML

-1480 QAGTLQFRFNNYW
+1480 QAGTIQFRFNNYW

-1499 WEGYVKGTTPTWDS
+1499 WDGYVKGTTATWDS

-1528 QNTAHGES
+1528 QNTAHGEN

-1585 GYQEFSLTN
+1585 GYQEFTLTN

-1629 DKLDQEDPSSYTK
+1629 DKLNQEDPSSYTK

-1693 EAAPA
+1693 AAALA

-1750 SVEADP
+1750 SVEANP

-1776 VTAVSYAPSPD
+1776 VTAVSYTSSPD

-1797 NGAARGTV
+1797 TGVARGTV

-1829 WVYVDSHSGQI
+1829 WVYVGSHSGQI
-1840 QYTGNW
+1840 QYTGSW

-1851 TNHYEGSAKEAN
+1851 TNHYKGSAKEAN

-1927 HTVRLAAESNAPV
+1927 HTVRLEAESNAPV

-2000 NDTIAGLSGDGKPQK
+2000 NDTIASLSGDGKTQK

-2174 NNLID
+2174 NDLID

-2192 HHNGDTDAVAQLTAE
+2192 HHNGDTGAVAQLTAE

-2297 KLFEPVMNTTYED
+2297 KIFEPVMNTTYED

-2368 ANPAATRKQVKDE
+2368 ANPAATREQVKDE

-2487 ENKNQSATLTPTDAT
+2487 ENKNQSATLRPTDAK

-2537 DELWVPG
+2537 DKLWVPG

-2589 ITLHTGERPTAV
+2589 ITLHTEERPTAV

-2607 STKLADDKFYTET
+2607 STKLADDNFYTET
-2620 YENGIYT
+2620 YENGVYT

-2640 RKGGAEPTP
+2640 RKGSAEPTP
-2649 TVTDFRLTTDP
+2649 TVTEFKLVTDP
-2660 SPLTSAGGKAML
+2660 EALTSAGGKAML

-2689 NQAMLTS
+2689 DQAMLTP
-2696 VDAEGSDAFRSAEV
+2696 VDAEGSDASRSVEV
-2710 KLLENTGTDAVT
+2710 KLPENTGTDAVT

-2764 ELPSNGGMITVT
+2764 ELPSNGGMIMVT
-2776 LAGTNLQNG
+2776 LTGTNLQNG
-2785 IQIKVGTITAKTS
+2785 IQIKAGTITAQTS
-2798 GDAAEQTATLTLP
+2798 GDPAEQTATLTLP

-2824 YSLNGTDWFGGKTV
+2824 YSLNGVDWVGGKTV
-2838 RVSGHYTPP
+2838 RVSGRYTPP
-2847 VGPVTPSVPT
+2847 VGPGTPSVPT
-2857 KPGVPERDPFPFTDV
+2857 KPGVPERDTFPFTDV
-2872 SRSSWYYDSVRAA
+2872 SRSSWYYDSVRTA

-2929 RNGSPYWYSSYVSYA
+2929 RNGTPYWYSSYVSYA

-2963 TPVKRNEFV
+2963 ASVKRNEFV

>member
-30 TLPVLALPVLAEDPP
+30 TLPVLAEEPPALTNVAQGKNVSIHGPTSGADRPASWLTDGITDSGKYVEISKDTEQNSTDPSYAQIDLGTSYDIAKVEFWNYWDDGRTLIGLVILASEKGTFAEDDRTVIFN
-45 ASQKLTNTTDTVV
+45 SDT
-58 TYQGAVGTGR
+58 
-68 APSLVVDG
+68 
-76 DTSHNDNKYFV
+76 
-87 VGNDQTQ
+87 
-94 EKNETNPANPTYWIQ
+94 
-109 LDLGKKYSL
+109 
-118 TEMKL
+118 
-123 FVYHGRALKNLVVLA
+123 
-138 SDSSTFDTYRII
+138 
-150 WNADKENFFGLGTG
+150 ENFFGFGVGT
-164 DKEQFPNATV
+164 DASYKSV
-174 AGDTITLAAPTEA
+174 SAGLSVEKAARGR
-187 QYVRILNNGHTAGAG
+187 YVRVMNNGHDGGTPG
-202 QGAHYFEIEVY
+202 QKKQGGHYTEIKVY
-213 GTEHTGGAPETRLY
+213 GTEHTGSAPETTLY
-227 NVAADCNVI
+227 NVAAGCNVI

-250 LTDGIKDNAKYI
+250 LTDGVKENAKYI

-271 MNAPSYAQIDLGN
+271 TNDPSYAQIDLGN
-284 IYPVSKVNFWN
+284 EYPVSKVNFWN
-295 YWDDGRTL
+295 YWSDGRTL

-316 RDGTTKEVY
+316 QTGTTKEIY
-325 NANWTAAQNGL
+325 NDNWQATASGL
-336 EVQIDSGPFT
+336 EVPVTDDPYN

-358 KGKGGHYIEV
+358 KGAKMGGHYIEV
-368 EVWSTEEK
+368 EVWSTEKQKE
-376 KDPLPVPYQFRDV
+376 PLPVPYQLRDV
-389 LTIPTYEY
+389 LRIPTYSY
-397 QGKTP
+397 TAQGGQTQKAEWDT
-402 NNVTHPDV
+402 THPDV
-410 LDFTLVNGA
+410 IDFAKTSKE
-419 GGTPLGTW
+419 GGKW
-427 GGHRFWMAVT
+427 GGYRYWMVLT
-437 PNQEGNSQFENPC
+437 PNQDGYSQYENPC
-450 LVWSDDGKI
+450 LAASNDGVN
-459 WSAEGIPNPLSVVER
+459 WVVPNGIENPLSGVKH
-474 EPDGT
+474 EPTGT
-479 HNCDNDVIYD
+479 HNCDTDLVYNPDSD
-489 PVSNELWV
+489 ELWV

-504 AQNYGQIGT
+504 SPAGT
-513 SNFKPSILRC
+513 PSNLRL
-523 IRVAATQG
+523 IRVKEDGNSFAI
-531 GSGFTYAVQKDAG
+531 
-544 QENPYTDLVTSTY
+544 TSTTDGKPY
-557 HYDMQSP
+557 ERLINSQYRYDMQSP

-579 NSDQGV
+579 NSDSDNSGNGWQSQV
-585 APTGWNNQNGFVE
+585 AFVE
-598 LRRST
+598 LYTST
-603 NGTEWGEA
+603 DGKNWTN
-611 KSLKPTLVLQN
+611 KQSLADTLVLKGA
-622 DWIPWHLD
+622 DGIASYIPWHLD
-630 VQWIPNVGAD
+630 VQWVESQNK
-640 GSGEYWALICAYPK
+640 YWGLFCAYPK
-654 GGGSNHT
+654 GGNT
-661 DLFFAKSADG
+661 NRTYLLFGTSEDG
-671 ELWTTY
+671 KTWTTY
-677 PNPILSPR
+677 PKPLLAPR
-685 SGQWDQN
+685 DNKWDNN
-692 FIYRSSFTYD
+692 FIYRSTFIYD
-702 ADGKLSVWYSGGK
+702 DASGTLQVWYSGGK
-715 EQPGNHWRIAYTEFE
+715 SGGWRIAYTEFE
-730 NFLTDTLPTLGA
+730 NFLTNTLPTLGE

-816 QIDDGTPETY
+816 QIDDGTPETH
-826 DLHRNAPGAMDNKIL
+826 DLHRDTAGAMDNKIL
-841 ERELEAGYHRITI
+841 EKELEAGYHRITI

-870 KFEVRYDT
+870 RFEVRYDT

-966 ELRMTVDKDNPLFLH
+966 ELRMTVDEDNPLFLH
-981 GLYKYDGTG
+981 GLYKYDGKG

-1048 AANKQWYLDRI
+1048 AANKQWYLERI

-1097 MGVVFSENHNARISE
+1097 MGVVFSENHNAGISE

-1225 QWGANTFS
+1225 QWGDSTFD
-1233 VQGGPEECRGP
+1233 VFGGAEECRGP

-1369 RYSTIPSLPKMAQD
+1369 RYGTIPSLPKMAQD

-1585 GYQEFSLTN
+1585 GYQEFTLTN

-1599 APAENWVSVPSRVNG
+1599 APAENWISVPSRVNG

-1629 DKLDQEDPSSYTK
+1629 DKLNQEDPSSYTK

-1693 EAAPA
+1693 AAAPA

-1750 SVEADP
+1750 SVEANP

-1776 VTAVSYAPSPD
+1776 DTAVSYAASPD
-1787 GKVTIDGNTV
+1787 GKVTIDGSTV
-1797 NGAARGTV
+1797 TGAARGTV

-1863 DAPGATASLTFTGTG
+1863 DAPSATASLTFTGTG

-1927 HTVRLAAESNAPV
+1927 HTVRLEAESNAPV

-1966 LIRLGDGESKP
+1966 LIRLGDGESKR

-2000 NDTIAGLSGDGKPQK
+2000 NDTIAGLSGDGKTQK

-2072 TKHPAWWDNSGIP
+2072 TKHPAWWDNSGVP

-2174 NNLID
+2174 NDLID

-2192 HHNGDTDAVAQLTAE
+2192 HHNGDTGAVAQLTAE

-2368 ANPAATRKQVKDE
+2368 ANPAATREQVKDE

-2607 STKLADDKFYTET
+2607 STKLADDNFYTET

-2689 NQAMLTS
+2689 NQNALTA
-2696 VDAEGSDAFRSAEV
+2696 VDTTVTADARSATV
-2710 KLLENTGTDAVT
+2710 DLPANTGENAVT

-2776 LAGTNLQNG
+2776 LTGTNLQNG
-2785 IQIKVGTITAKTS
+2785 IQIKAGTITAQTS

-2811 ANYSSSSVSYTVQ
+2811 ANYSSSSVNYTVQ

-2957 TPAQMN
+2957 APAQMN

-2972 HIFYGAMSDYRQI
+2972 HIFYGAISDYRQI

>member
-30 TLPVLALPVLAEDPP
+30 TLPVLAEDPP
-45 ASQKLTNTTDTVV
+45 ALTNVAQGKNVSIHGPTSGADRPASWLTDGITESGKYVEISKD
-58 TYQGAVGTGR
+58 TEQNSTD
-68 APSLVVDG
+68 PS
-76 DTSHNDNKYFV
+76 YA
-87 VGNDQTQ
+87 Q
-94 EKNETNPANPTYWIQ
+94 I
-109 LDLGKKYSL
+109 DLGTSYDITKVEFWNYWDD
-118 TEMKL
+118 
-123 FVYHGRALKNLVVLA
+123 GRTLVGLVILA
-138 SDSSTFDTYRII
+138 SEKGTFAEDDRTVIFNSDT
-150 WNADKENFFGLGTG
+150 ENFFGFGVGTDASYKSVSAG
-164 DKEQFPNATV
+164 LSVEKEAR
-174 AGDTITLAAPTEA
+174 GR
-187 QYVRILNNGHTAGAG
+187 YVRVMNNGHDGGTPG
-202 QGAHYFEIEVY
+202 QKKHGGHYMEIKVY
-213 GTEHTGGAPETRLY
+213 GTEHTGGAPETTLY
-227 NVAADCNVI
+227 NVAAGCNVI

-262 EVCKDKAQD
+262 EVCKDKAQNTSD
-271 MNAPSYAQIDLGN
+271 PSYAQIDLGN
-284 IYPVSKVNFWN
+284 EYPVSKVNFWN
-295 YWDDGRTL
+295 YWQDNRTL
-303 KDLHIILSTTEDF
+303 NSLHILLSTTADF
-316 RDGTTKEVY
+316 QTENTKEIY
-325 NANWTAAQNGL
+325 SGNWQPAKEGL
-336 EVQIDSGPFT
+336 TVLVQDAPFE

-368 EVWSTEEK
+368 EVLSTEDK
-376 KDPLPVPYQFRDV
+376 KAPLPAEYKNRDV
-389 LTIPTYEY
+389 LQIPTYSY
-397 QGKTP
+397 TAQGGQAQKAEWDA
-402 NNVTHPDV
+402 THPDV
-410 LDFTLVNGA
+410 IDFTKTNKA
-419 GGTPLGTW
+419 GGKW
-427 GGHRFWMAVT
+427 GGYRYWMALT
-437 PNQEGNSQFENPC
+437 PNQDGYSQYENPC
-450 LVWSDDGKI
+450 LAASHDGI
-459 WSAEGIPNPLSVVER
+459 NWVVPNGIENPLSNVEH
-474 EPDGT
+474 EPTGT
-479 HNCDNDVIYD
+479 HNCDTDLVYNPDSD
-489 PVSNELWV
+489 ELWV
-497 YYVWEQD
+497 YYVWERDQP
-504 AQNYGQIGT
+504 AGT
-513 SNFKPSILRC
+513 PSNLRL
-523 IRVAATQG
+523 IRVKEKNNSFEITSTTG
-531 GSGFTYAVQKDAG
+531 G
-544 QENPYTDLVTSTY
+544 NPYESLINSQY
-557 HYDMQSP
+557 RYDMQSP
-564 AVVRRDANTWLMWSN
+564 AIVRRGADNWLMWSN
-579 NSDQGV
+579 NSDSDNSGNGWQSQV
-585 APTGWNNQNGFVE
+585 AFVE
-598 LRRST
+598 LRTST
-603 NGTEWGEA
+603 DGKNWTN
-611 KSLKPTLVLQN
+611 KQSLADTLVLKGT
-622 DWIPWHLD
+622 DGIDSYIPWHLD
-630 VQWIPNVGAD
+630 VQWVEGQ
-640 GSGEYWALICAYPK
+640 GEYWGLFCAYPR
-654 GGGSNHT
+654 GGNT
-661 DLFFAKSADG
+661 TRTYLLFATSKDG
-671 ELWTTY
+671 KTWTTY
-677 PNPILSPR
+677 PKPLISPR
-685 SGQWDQN
+685 DNKWDNN
-692 FIYRSSFTYD
+692 FIYRSTFVYD
-702 ADGKLSVWYSGGK
+702 DASGTLQVWYSGGK
-715 EQPGNHWRIAYTEFE
+715 SGGWRIAYTEFE

-757 GWVSVPASDDTNIHF
+757 GWVPVPASDDTNIHF

-779 APNRFAGAEGSTAT
+779 APNRFADAEGSTAT

-826 DLHRNAPGAMDNKIL
+826 DLHRDTAGAMDNKIL
-841 ERELEAGYHRITI
+841 EKELEADYHRITI

-917 TYTSSDTGKATVT
+917 TYTSSDTDKATVT
-930 ATGLVTALTAGNVT
+930 ATGLVTALAAGDVT

-958 TIRSLEAG
+958 TIRSLDAG
-966 ELRMTVDKDNPLFLH
+966 ALRMTVDKDNPLFLH
-981 GLYKYDGTG
+981 GLYKYDGKG

-1015 TDETGWKGPTVQAG
+1015 SDATGWQGPTVQAG
-1029 NKTIH
+1029 NKTVH

-1048 AANKQWYLDRI
+1048 EANKKWYLDRI
-1059 AETKNDN
+1059 AETKKDN

-1078 GTFLDLD
+1078 GAFLDLD

-1097 MGVVFSENHNARISE
+1097 MGVVFSENHNAGISE

-1145 SGGSDHGGTL
+1145 SGGSDYGGTL

-1369 RYSTIPSLPKMAQD
+1369 RYGTIPSLPKMAQD

-1560 AGQSK
+1560 AGHSK

-1750 SVEADP
+1750 SVEANP

-1797 NGAARGTV
+1797 TGVARGTV
-1805 TITATAA
+1805 TVTATAA

-1927 HTVRLAAESNAPV
+1927 HTVRLEAESNAPI

-1966 LIRLGDGESKP
+1966 LIRLGDGESKS

-2000 NDTIAGLSGDGKPQK
+2000 NDTIAGLSGDGKTQK
-2015 TVTGK
+2015 NVTGK

-2072 TKHPAWWDNSGIP
+2072 TKHPAWWDNSGVP

-2096 GVWSLIPEDL
+2096 GVWRLIPEDL

-2239 LFKTAQKHHKY
+2239 LFKAAQKHHKY

-2368 ANPAATRKQVKDE
+2368 ANPAATREQVKDE

-2420 VLSSKLSDAEASAFG
+2420 VLSSKLSAAEASAFG

-2442 LADKINILNAQ
+2442 LADKINILNVQ

-2607 STKLADDKFYTET
+2607 STKLADDNFYTET
-2620 YENGIYT
+2620 YENGVYT

-2640 RKGGAEPTP
+2640 RKGSAEPTP
-2649 TVTDFRLTTDP
+2649 TVTEFKLVTDP
-2660 SPLTSAGGKAML
+2660 EALTSAGGKAML

-2689 NQAMLTS
+2689 DQAMLTP
-2696 VDAEGSDAFRSAEV
+2696 VDAEGSDASRSVEV
-2710 KLLENTGTDAVT
+2710 KLPENTGTDAVT

-2764 ELPSNGGMITVT
+2764 ELPSNGGMIMVT
-2776 LAGTNLQNG
+2776 LTGTNLQNG
-2785 IQIKVGTITAKTS
+2785 IQIKAGTITAQTS
-2798 GDAAEQTATLTLP
+2798 GDAAKQTETLTLP

-2824 YSLNGTDWFGGKTV
+2824 YSLNGVDWVGGKTV
-2838 RVSGHYTPP
+2838 RVSGRYTPP
-2847 VGPVTPSVPT
+2847 VSPGTPSVPT

-2872 SRSSWYYDSVRAA
+2872 SRSSWYYDSVRTA

-2929 RNGSPYWYSSYVSYA
+2929 RNGTPYWYSSYVSYA
-2944 VDNGII
+2944 VENGII

-2963 TPVKRNEFV
+2963 APAKRNEFV

>member
-1 MIKGTRFFSRRL
+1 MINGTRFFSRRL

-21 MLLGMLPAL
+21 MLLSMMPAL
-30 TLPVLALPVLAEDPP
+30 TLPVLAEEPP
-45 ASQKLTNTTDTVV
+45 ASQKLTNTTDTEV

-109 LDLGKKYSL
+109 LDLGKKYRL
-118 TEMKL
+118 AEMKL

-213 GTEHTGGAPETRLY
+213 GTEHTGGAPETMLY
-227 NVAADCNVI
+227 NVAAGCNVTL
-236 VNKWGGGSDRPNSW
+236 NKDIPGADRPASW
-250 LTDGIKDNAKYI
+250 LTDGVKDNAKYI

-271 MNAPSYAQIDLGN
+271 MNDPSYAQIDLGN
-284 IYPVSKVNFWN
+284 EYPVSKVNFWN
-295 YWDDGRTL
+295 YWSDGRTL

-358 KGKGGHYIEV
+358 KGAKMGGHYIEV

-389 LTIPTYEY
+389 LKIPTYSY
-397 QGKTP
+397 TAQGGQTQKAEWDT
-402 NNVTHPDV
+402 THPDV
-410 LDFTLVNGA
+410 IDFAKTSKE
-419 GGTPLGTW
+419 GGKW
-427 GGHRFWMAVT
+427 GGYRYWMVLT
-437 PNQEGNSQFENPC
+437 PNQDGYSQYENPC
-450 LVWSDDGKI
+450 LAASNDGVN
-459 WSAEGIPNPLSVVER
+459 WVVPNGIENPLSGVKH
-474 EPDGT
+474 EPTGT
-479 HNCDNDVIYD
+479 HNCDTDLVYNPDSD
-489 PVSNELWV
+489 ELWV

-504 AQNYGQIGT
+504 SPAGT
-513 SNFKPSILRC
+513 PSNLRL
-523 IRVAATQG
+523 IRVKEDGNSFAI
-531 GSGFTYAVQKDAG
+531 
-544 QENPYTDLVTSTY
+544 TSTTDDKPY
-557 HYDMQSP
+557 ERLINSQYRYDMQSP

-579 NSDQGV
+579 NSDSDNSGNGWQSQV
-585 APTGWNNQNGFVE
+585 AFVE
-598 LRRST
+598 LYTST
-603 NGTEWGEA
+603 DGKNWTN
-611 KSLKPTLVLQN
+611 KQSLADTLVLKGA
-622 DWIPWHLD
+622 DGIASYIPWHLD
-630 VQWIPNVGAD
+630 VQWVESQNK
-640 GSGEYWALICAYPK
+640 YWGLFCAYPK
-654 GGGSNHT
+654 GGNT
-661 DLFFAKSADG
+661 NRTYLLFGTSEDG
-671 ELWTTY
+671 KTWTTY
-677 PNPILSPR
+677 PKPLLAPR
-685 SGQWDQN
+685 DNKWDNN
-692 FIYRSSFTYD
+692 FIYRSTFIYD
-702 ADGKLSVWYSGGK
+702 DASGTLQVWYSGGK
-715 EQPGNHWRIAYTEFE
+715 SGGWRIAYTEFE
-730 NFLTDTLPTLGA
+730 NFLTNTLPTLGE

-779 APNRFAGAEGSTAT
+779 APNRFAGTEGSTAT

-893 KTLWVDDTLQIS
+893 KTLWAGDTLQLS
-905 ALVPFNATDKTV
+905 ALVPFNATDKAI
-917 TYTSSDTGKATVT
+917 TYTSSDQNKATVT
-930 ATGLVTALTAGNVT
+930 DTGFVTALAAGEVT
-944 ITVKA
+944 ITVAA
-949 GQSEKTVAL
+949 GTVQKIVQL

-966 ELRMTVDKDNPLFLH
+966 ELRMTVDEDNPLFLH
-981 GLYKYDGTG
+981 GLYKYDGKG

-1015 TDETGWKGPTVQAG
+1015 TDETGWQGPTVQAG

-1097 MGVVFSENHNARISE
+1097 MGVVFSENHNAGISE

-1145 SGGSDHGGTL
+1145 SGGSDYGGTL

-1450 KQNVSFQLTQNSF
+1450 KQNVSFQFTQNSF
-1463 GANIEFEPYSML
+1463 GANIEFEPYSMF

-1528 QNTAHGES
+1528 QNTAHSEN

-1585 GYQEFSLTN
+1585 GYQEFTLTN

-1629 DKLDQEDPSSYTK
+1629 DKLNQEDPSSYTK

-1667 AIVRLYRHNPSG
+1667 AIVRLYRHSPSG

-1693 EAAPA
+1693 AAAPA

-1750 SVEADP
+1750 SVEANP

-1776 VTAVSYAPSPD
+1776 DKAVSYAASPD
-1787 GKVTIDGNTV
+1787 GKVTIDGSTV
-1797 NGAARGTV
+1797 TGAARGTV

-1878 FRWIGQMDSNY
+1878 FRWVGQMDSNY

-1927 HTVRLAAESNAPV
+1927 HTVRLEAESNAPI

-1966 LIRLGDGESKP
+1966 IIRLGDGETKR

-1989 VFRDDFRFTLE
+1989 VFRDDFSFALE
-2000 NDTIAGLSGDGKPQK
+2000 NDTIAGLSGDGKTQK

-2020 MAGRTRLHVTLPE
+2020 MAGRTRLHVTLSE
-2033 LNDKSATAEIVV
+2033 LNNKSATAEIVV
-2045 TSTEPATTPRMLVD
+2045 TSTEPAATPRMLVD

-2072 TKHPAWWDNSGIP
+2072 TKHPTWWDNSGIP

-2149 NLYLTLMTGGVP
+2149 NIYLTLMTGGVP

-2192 HHNGDTDAVAQLTAE
+2192 HHNGDTGAVAQLTAE

-2239 LFKTAQKHHKY
+2239 LFKAAQKHHKY

-2297 KLFEPVMNTTYED
+2297 KLFAPVMNTTYED

-2368 ANPAATRKQVKDE
+2368 ANPAATREQVKDE

-2420 VLSSKLSDAEASAFG
+2420 VLSSKLSAAEASAFG

-2453 YPELSTGDAFVETLL
+2453 YPDLSTGDAFVETLL

-2516 LIAHETADSIKIDL
+2516 LIAHETTDSIKIDL

-2589 ITLHTGERPTAV
+2589 ITLHTEERPTAV

-2607 STKLADDKFYTET
+2607 STKLADDNFYTEA
-2620 YENGIYT
+2620 YENGVYT

-2640 RKGGAEPTP
+2640 QKG
-2649 TVTDFRLTTDP
+2649 
-2660 SPLTSAGGKAML
+2660 S
-2672 TLTGTNLPD
+2672 
-2681 GTKFYWGT
+2681 
-2689 NQAMLTS
+2689 
-2696 VDAEGSDAFRSAEV
+2696 
-2710 KLLENTGTDAVT
+2710 
-2722 YYFRYSLDGTTLA
+2722 
-2735 GELTATVPG
+2735 
-2744 TGGGTQPTEPSVTD
+2744 TQPTEPSVTD

-2764 ELPSNGGMITVT
+2764 ELPSNGGMIMVT
-2776 LAGTNLQNG
+2776 LTGTNLQNG
-2785 IQIKVGTITAKTS
+2785 IQIKAGTITAKTS
-2798 GDAAEQTATLTLP
+2798 GNAAEQTATLTLP
-2811 ANYSSSSVSYTVQ
+2811 ANYSSSSVNYTVQ

-2838 RVSGHYTPP
+2838 RVSGRYTPP

-2872 SRSSWYYDSVRAA
+2872 SRSSWYYDSIRAA

-2963 TPVKRNEFV
+2963 APVKRNEFV

-3003 LEIYTFY
+3003 SEIYTFY

>member
-30 TLPVLALPVLAEDPP
+30 TLPVLAEDPP
-45 ASQKLTNTTDTVV
+45 ASQKLTNTTDTEV

-138 SDSSTFDTYRII
+138 SDSSTFDTYSII
-150 WNADKENFFGLGTG
+150 WNADKENFFGLGAG

-213 GTEHTGGAPETRLY
+213 GTEHTGGAPEPTLY
-227 NVAADCNVI
+227 NVAAGCNVI
-236 VNKWGGGSDRPNSW
+236 VDKWGGGSDRPNSW

-262 EVCKDKAQD
+262 EVCKDKAQ
-271 MNAPSYAQIDLGN
+271 NTSAPSYAQIDLGN
-284 IYPVSKVNFWN
+284 EYPVSKVNFWN
-295 YWDDGRTL
+295 YWSDGRTL

-316 RDGTTKEVY
+316 RDGTTKEIY
-325 NANWTAAQNGL
+325 NGNWQATGSGL
-336 EVQIDSGPFT
+336 DVPVTDDPYN

-358 KGKGGHYIEV
+358 KGAKMGGHYIEV

-376 KDPLPVPYQFRDV
+376 KDPLPVPYQLRDV
-389 LTIPTYEY
+389 LTIPTYSY
-397 QGKTP
+397 TAQGGQTQKAEWDT
-402 NNVTHPDV
+402 THPDV
-410 LDFTLVNGA
+410 IDFAKTSKE
-419 GGTPLGTW
+419 GGKW
-427 GGHRFWMAVT
+427 GGYRYWMVLT
-437 PNQEGNSQFENPC
+437 PNQDGYSQYENPC
-450 LVWSDDGKI
+450 LAASNDGVN
-459 WSAEGIPNPLSVVER
+459 WVVPNGIENPLSGVKH
-474 EPDGT
+474 EPAGT
-479 HNCDNDVIYD
+479 HNCDTDLVYNPDSD
-489 PVSNELWV
+489 ELWV

-504 AQNYGQIGT
+504 SPAGT
-513 SNFKPSILRC
+513 PSNLRL
-523 IRVAATQG
+523 IRVKEDGNSFAI
-531 GSGFTYAVQKDAG
+531 
-544 QENPYTDLVTSTY
+544 TSTTDDKPY
-557 HYDMQSP
+557 ERLINSQYRYDMQSP
-564 AVVRRDANTWLMWSN
+564 AVVRRNANTWLMWSN
-579 NSDQGV
+579 NSDSNNSGNGWQSQV
-585 APTGWNNQNGFVE
+585 AFVE
-598 LRRST
+598 LYTST
-603 NGTEWGEA
+603 DGKNWTN
-611 KSLKPTLVLQN
+611 KQSLADTLVLKGA
-622 DWIPWHLD
+622 DGIASYIPWHLD
-630 VQWIPNVGAD
+630 VQWVESQNK
-640 GSGEYWALICAYPK
+640 YWGLFCAYPK
-654 GGGSNHT
+654 GGNT
-661 DLFFAKSADG
+661 NRTYLLFGTSEDG
-671 ELWTTY
+671 KTWTTY
-677 PNPILSPR
+677 QKPLLAPR
-685 SGQWDQN
+685 DNKWDNN
-692 FIYRSSFTYD
+692 FIYRSTFIYD
-702 ADGKLSVWYSGGK
+702 DASGTLQVWYSGGK
-715 EQPGNHWRIAYTEFE
+715 SGGWRIAYTEFE
-730 NFLTDTLPTLGA
+730 NFLTDTLPTLGE

-826 DLHRNAPGAMDNKIL
+826 DLHRNEAGAMDNRIL
-841 ERELEAGYHRITI
+841 EKELEAGYHRITI

-917 TYTSSDTGKATVT
+917 TYTSSDTDKATVT
-930 ATGLVTALTAGNVT
+930 ATGLVTALAAGDVT

-966 ELRMTVDKDNPLFLH
+966 ELRMTVDGDNPLFLH
-981 GLYKYDGTG
+981 GLYKYDGPG

-1029 NKTIH
+1029 NKTVH

-1048 AANKQWYLDRI
+1048 AANKQWYLERI

-1097 MGVVFSENHNARISE
+1097 MGVVFSENHNAGISE
-1112 RDRRITYMDALVKQA
+1112 RDRRITYMDTLVKQA

-1181 TSAWSNVSYNS
+1181 TSAWSSVSYNS

-1305 YAIPTREQVMQNT
+1305 YAIPTHEQVMQNT

-1369 RYSTIPSLPKMAQD
+1369 RYGTIPSLPKMAQD

-1528 QNTAHGES
+1528 QNTAHGKS

-1565 QIQTAFDAAA
+1565 QIQTVFDAAA

-1585 GYQEFSLTN
+1585 GYQEFTLTN

-1693 EAAPA
+1693 AAAPA
-1698 AKVYE
+1698 ARVYE

-1750 SVEADP
+1750 SVEANP

-1776 VTAVSYAPSPD
+1776 DKAVSYAASPD
-1787 GKVTIDGNTV
+1787 GKVTIDGSTV
-1797 NGAARGTV
+1797 TGAARGTV

-1878 FRWIGQMDSNY
+1878 FRWVGQMDSNY

-1927 HTVRLAAESNAPV
+1927 HTVRLEAESNAPI

-1966 LIRLGDGESKP
+1966 IIRLGDGETKR

-2000 NDTIAGLSGDGKPQK
+2000 NDTIAGLSGDGKTQK

-2020 MAGRTRLHVTLPE
+2020 MAGRTRLHVTLSE
-2033 LNDKSATAEIVV
+2033 LNNKSATAEIVV
-2045 TSTEPATTPRMLVD
+2045 TSTEPAATPRMLVD

-2072 TKHPAWWDNSGIP
+2072 TKHPTWWDNSGIP

-2149 NLYLTLMTGGVP
+2149 NIYLTLMTGGVP

-2192 HHNGDTDAVAQLTAE
+2192 HHNGDTNAVAQLTAE

-2239 LFKTAQKHHKY
+2239 LFKAAQKHHKY

-2368 ANPAATRKQVKDE
+2368 ANPAATREQVKDE

-2387 TDSYLPTNFAEG
+2387 TDSYLPTSFAEG

-2442 LADKINILNAQ
+2442 LADKIKILNAQ

-2607 STKLADDKFYTET
+2607 STKLADDNFYTET

-2640 RKGGAEPTP
+2640 RK
-2649 TVTDFRLTTDP
+2649 
-2660 SPLTSAGGKAML
+2660 
-2672 TLTGTNLPD
+2672 
-2681 GTKFYWGT
+2681 
-2689 NQAMLTS
+2689 
-2696 VDAEGSDAFRSAEV
+2696 
-2710 KLLENTGTDAVT
+2710 
-2722 YYFRYSLDGTTLA
+2722 
-2735 GELTATVPG
+2735 
-2744 TGGGTQPTEPSVTD
+2744 GGTQPTEPSVTD

-2785 IQIKVGTITAKTS
+2785 IQIKAGTITAKTS
-2798 GDAAEQTATLTLP
+2798 GDAAKQMATLTLP
-2811 ANYSSSSVSYTVQ
+2811 ANYSSSSVNYTVQ

-2838 RVSGHYTPP
+2838 RVSGRYTPP

-3003 LEIYTFY
+3003 SEIYTFY